1 MADIILTRPQAGQ
14 HTVLE
19 SVADSRLVLQF
30 PTDQATMERAGDNLV
45 FSFDDGSS
53 IQLTNFYT
61 QYSQESM
68 PDFEVDG
75 TLVAGA
81 DFFSAF
87 GPDLMPA
94 AGPAAGAAAR
104 AARYSDLGNSD
115 LLDGI
120 NHLNELDWGMNL
132 DRPYTEDVDAL
143 GVVSPDAGETN
154 AAPVISI
161 SGTVSVV
168 EAGVF
173 VGGNDAKEGV
183 PTASGQ
189 VNAYDPDG
197 DALHFAFVA
206 PDGSLVTSITT
217 EYGVITINPDG
228 SYTYVLNNEN
238 ANGLAEG
245 DVVNENF
252 TVQVSDGRG
261 GTAQATV
268 TVNVTGSNDVPTLAL
283 GKDHLTVAD
292 DGANAVEGA
301 ITDGGTARGD
311 DPDAGHDLRYSFG
324 TDDDGNPVTSITDEY
339 GTLTIDP
346 DTGEYTYTLDK
357 NSEAVQKLTGNG
369 DDVTQRVT
377 VVVTDEHGAHA
388 EVPLDI
394 TIKGANDT
402 PVITAVTEHV
412 KDMGVFGEDAASAN
426 TATRDYTGGE
436 GHIPGGEHRLGFEG
450 QLQGFDH
457 EGTDLTYGVVT
468 SGIVAGGGLTLTNP
482 DNAAETTTLKVL
494 SVSTDD
500 AGTTTIVTE
509 AGVFTLDADGHYSFE
524 LNTDAGGFVDSMGQ
538 GDKWNLT
545 FDVSASDGEL
555 TGNSSLTI
563 CIEGT
568 NEAPTF
574 TQMAHKDYLGQE
586 QASVDA
592 DGGWVVEAAEQGRW
606 RGDHSNRVSDHS
618 DVLTGSFAADDRD
631 TGESANLTFGAEFRD
646 GSTSGGNKDAL
657 EGLGSMELKGEPEDL
672 VLTESRPLA
681 EYADKGTDNH
691 AELPAG
697 TYKVFHFDVGDF
709 YLNVKTGEYYFDV
722 NDDSDLVNR
731 MNLGDTHSLNF
742 SVTVTDEHGAS
753 SFHDFTINI
762 SGRNDRPELTVEH
775 GLSATDGQVATGNL
789 SDLVDVKDDDFG
801 DTHEFYI
808 VANPTMNG
816 NYPGDY
822 EGRQEDWA
830 SNKLD
835 NYNPV
840 TTLGG
845 KYGTLTINP
854 DGSYEYRLYGPG
866 EGHDD
871 AYNAVK
877 ALPDGATLE
886 DEVFHIAV
894 KDADG
899 AFDIKELPIT
909 VTGVND
915 APVVNGFN
923 VDVKEDGIE
932 TDGLG
937 GMHGTNLM
945 PDTSYQGWVGN
956 ADHKLAA
963 TGNVF
968 TDNGWGGKPIVSDVD
983 QDDKLTV
990 DIAPNNSNGNDGGI
1004 NFSLTN
1010 TQDGVDAGSLTPEI
1024 ISSELVDGIRTIV
1037 TNYGTLTLNTETGEY
1052 SFVLS
1057 DSALDDGGI
1066 ADMLAQGQKLT
1077 LSFILTAT
1085 DKNGQSA
1092 HHIMGV
1098 NIQGANEAPELTIT
1112 DSEGREISGT
1122 VTVLEAGFDASGDAI
1137 GANSVSGELLG
1148 DDNDYG
1154 AKLEFG
1160 LASGTHGV
1168 SDSKSDMDARHDAFN
1183 GSVKGEGVTEIKGEY
1198 GTLTISKDG
1207 SYTYILNEN
1216 ANKLGVDAD
1225 GNPIHGSDSFTVY
1238 VRDEFGAWTAKPLD
1252 FDVVGSNDKPEV
1264 TLDVSAITLR
1274 EDGLH
1279 GNTNYVWEAGKTHS
1293 GRFTASDVDST
1304 DANGPFT
1311 FEVTPRNPAN
1321 YIMAVDGDTITWTH
1335 KGTTLDGSKLVDGFF
1350 SFTLNTKTGEYT
1362 VTLDDSQPG
1371 VQQWLENQ
1379 GGTLHFN
1386 VVAKDQHGLAS
1397 NTEDLT
1403 INLRGANDLPELNI
1417 VKPHGEVT
1425 EDGDKD
1431 GNADTAITATGQVQ
1445 ASETQDTGDT
1455 HTYYVFKQGA
1465 SNTKTGW
1472 KEGDYTEDQ
1481 LVYNE
1486 VNLDLWM
1493 ENNSEA
1499 VNVSGNE
1506 AQRQNNLFLGKPKAD
1521 TYDGDSDR
1529 DGFSTVEGKY
1539 GTLTINVKT
1548 GEYTYTLDS
1557 SKVEH
1562 LGVGDTLTETFSIL
1576 AQDKGGA
1583 FDIKDV
1589 SFTINGTADRIL
1601 VNSTDAQVVQIT
1613 EDGVN
1618 FNTNVNN
1625 NASQTAG
1632 GTFEVTPVDNPVDEN
1647 GVNHLV
1653 YGFTDPDGTFH
1664 AGSVEVMQ
1672 DGKLYGTLTIDA
1684 EGNYTFKLADNADVN
1699 ALNAGE
1705 LLKLT
1710 GYDLAVRDDRHA
1722 DDMVTSQ
1729 KLDLYIHGT
1738 NDRPYFTVDGVV
1750 SNEITADGLVE
1761 NGNTVI
1767 SGQLVADDPDA
1778 EHDPGDLSF
1787 SIEHDGKLVQVVE
1800 GKYGVLELNQDGSYK
1815 YTLTHPELLES
1826 LNAGQKLSEQGI
1838 LGQEDFNI
1846 RVTDPQNASTSGK
1859 LVIDVAGSAD
1869 NPVITV
1875 SGETAIQED
1884 SGADINHAAQDPAIH
1899 GQLGL
1904 DHIVDAEDSGHAT
1917 WSNEGQTVFA
1927 NGADG
1932 KPLGTLT
1939 VNADGSYTYTLSEN
1953 GSALVQ
1959 AMSDGESKYET
1970 FKVQAVIEGG
1980 KTVERE
1986 ITIEIKGTNDKPVL
2000 TVGENDESAF
2010 IGKVQQDVFEDDGQ
2024 TSDTDHPGV
2033 IFTGTLPKDAMSD
2046 VDDQTGLSYMLVG
2059 EDGNPVIALKTDYG
2073 TITLTYETAADGT
2086 ITTHYKYTLDN
2097 ESSSLDEALK
2107 ALQNGESLTDG
2118 AKVVVVDPYG
2128 AMSENS
2134 HNITVTIDPAVPG
2147 EGGGE
2152 HPGLSLVF
2160 DDDSV
2165 VHGSVSEDGRDIGA
2179 TTDHVETTTFEG
2191 QLEAKW
2197 NNGTDA
2203 PDRVF
2208 GIQGANGQQVQSSA
2222 ADGGAI
2228 HVDGQY
2234 GYLII
2239 DPVTGKYTYTLY
2251 NGEDG
2256 KPGLVQSLADGEM
2269 VSEDFTLMLNG
2280 AVVKKDDG
2288 SDAKITIDIYGTN
2301 DAPVIT
2307 GATDASI
2314 GETGHDGLT
2323 SDMTAT
2329 GTVTATDIDHALD
2342 ADGKPSGG
2350 TESVTYYFVDQ
2361 NGNHVTSMPTTYGT
2375 IEINP
2380 DGTYTFHLDTDKLP
2394 QDLVQN
2400 YPGGIVHLT
2409 AGTHLS
2415 ETFQVV
2421 AYDGKDHSEPQDVT
2435 VTING
2440 TNYGPEVV
2448 ATNVTLAVAEDGT
2461 LADSGALSG
2470 LFHDDEGTNNLIF
2483 TASTTEN
2490 GKGGTVVQ
2498 GTYGTLQLVNG
2509 KYVYTLNN
2517 ADPAVQGLDADHPGK
2532 DTFYITA
2539 TDQHGKTST
2548 VEITVNVT
2556 GENDAPVLSVD
2567 KVLTVREGDPTN
2579 SDSGQ
2584 ATAYDADSVDQSG
2597 GALHYGLTVPTD
2609 ADGNPLHNAVLNA
2622 DGSITNDFGTF
2633 TVNQDGT
2640 YTFTLNN
2647 DSDAV
2652 RALTSGSLTETS
2664 VTLTVTDSQGNHT
2677 SMDIKVDI
2685 TGTNT
2690 APDLTIELEP
2700 NADSPVVE
2708 NGADS
2713 ADSLSG
2719 SFTAKD
2725 VDGTVASVTA
2735 TDGGYGTVELVQG
2748 ANGQWTYKYT
2758 LDERAEVLGEGEKRT
2773 DRFTV
2778 TVTDA
2783 EGATTEKIVT
2793 VHIEGTN
2800 DAPVIDTATAANNA
2814 GSLNFH
2820 DVDANDSHTLYVVVE
2835 GVSYEVVEN
2844 SVTIAGKGTFSFT
2857 ENAHGKW
2864 TYRFEADPAVQAGMK
2879 EGDKKEL
2886 DFQLKVSDG
2895 HDSAT
2900 SKNLNVTID
2909 GANKAP
2915 QIGQA
2920 ALVLG
2925 LTGLVPDADFSISS
2939 DNNNA
2944 DPHDNSLPLNDV
2956 KLDGQDHG
2964 DPLTYHFE
2972 QIDGNGDVQGTFG
2985 TLHFDAN
2992 TGQYSYTLDTSAD
3005 NLKDL
3010 AAAHAQGHDLTEQF
3024 DYTVSDNLNDP
3035 VSGHVDVDL
3044 AAPSPSAGGSLG
3056 DAHADAAQVL
3066 FGGEGAETLHG
3077 GEGDDI
3083 LSGGQG
3089 DDILYGGAGSDYL
3102 YGGAGNDFLD
3112 GGDDAAV
3119 DHLYGGDGNDIMMYH
3134 PNDVIDGGS
3143 GMDVLLVAGNE
3154 NMDSLFQGG
3163 HLDSNV
3169 TDVEVII
3176 SGEDVSN
3183 LTNMDAL
3190 SNIGITVN
3198 DNSLTLG
3205 DGWTK
3210 ADDAPDGYHAYTNG
3224 DVTVTVGSDVHV
3236 DTMQAQT
3243 EHAMTQVQMENS

>member
-132 DRPYTEDVDAL
+132 DRPSAEDVDAL

-217 EYGVITINPDG
+217 AYGTITINPDG
-228 SYTYVLNNEN
+228 TYTYVLDNDK

-261 GTAQATV
+261 GTATTTV
-268 TVNVTGSNDVPTLAL
+268 TVNVVGSNDVPTLEL
-283 GKDHLTVAD
+283 GKDHLTVTD
-292 DGANAVEGA
+292 DGANAAEGA
-301 ITDGGTARGD
+301 ITDGGTALGD
-311 DPDAGHDLRYSFG
+311 DPDAGHDLHYSFG
-324 TDDDGNPVTSITDEY
+324 TDGDGNPITSITDEY

-357 NSEAVQKLTGNG
+357 NSEAVQKLSGDG

-394 TIKGANDT
+394 TIKGANDV

-426 TATRDYTGGE
+426 SATKDYTGGE

-457 EGTDLTYGVVT
+457 EGSDLTYGVVT
-468 SGIVAGGGLTLTNP
+468 SGIVAGGELTLTNP
-482 DNAAETTTLKVL
+482 DNADETTTLKVL

-509 AGVFTLDADGHYSFE
+509 AGTFTLDADGHYSFE
-524 LNTDAGGFVDSMGQ
+524 LNTDAGGFVDAMGQ

-568 NEAPTF
+568 NEAPTISWSKVHVREDGVAPGGNES
-574 TQMAHKDYLGQE
+574 TTPDGKDNGY
-586 QASVDA
+586 VFPDHHR
-592 DGGWVVEAAEQGRW
+592 VEVEGTLQG
-606 RGDHSNRVSDHS
+606 S
-618 DVLTGSFAADDRD
+618 DRD
-631 TGESANLTFGAEFRD
+631 NDARLTYGI
-646 GSTSGGNKDAL
+646 
-657 EGLGSMELKGEPEDL
+657 
-672 VLTESRPLA
+672 
-681 EYADKGTDNH
+681 
-691 AELPAG
+691 
-697 TYKVFHFDVGDF
+697 
-709 YLNVKTGEYYFDV
+709 DV
-722 NDDSDLVNR
+722 N
-731 MNLGDTHSLNF
+731 G
-742 SVTVTDEHGAS
+742 
-753 SFHDFTINI
+753 
-762 SGRNDRPELTVEH
+762 SGRE
-775 GLSATDGQVATGNL
+775 
-789 SDLVDVKDDDFG
+789 
-801 DTHEFYI
+801 
-808 VANPTMNG
+808 
-816 NYPGDY
+816 
-822 EGRQEDWA
+822 
-830 SNKLD
+830 
-835 NYNPV
+835 
-840 TTLGG
+840 
-845 KYGTLTINP
+845 
-854 DGSYEYRLYGPG
+854 
-866 EGHDD
+866 
-871 AYNAVK
+871 
-877 ALPDGATLE
+877 
-886 DEVFHIAV
+886 
-894 KDADG
+894 
-899 AFDIKELPIT
+899 
-909 VTGVND
+909 
-915 APVVNGFN
+915 
-923 VDVKEDGIE
+923 
-932 TDGLG
+932 
-937 GMHGTNLM
+937 
-945 PDTSYQGWVGN
+945 
-956 ADHKLAA
+956 
-963 TGNVF
+963 
-968 TDNGWGGKPIVSDVD
+968 
-983 QDDKLTV
+983 
-990 DIAPNNSNGNDGGI
+990 GGI
-1004 NFSLTN
+1004 NESGITVNMYTGSGDNRQPVVGADGKQVTESLLIN
-1010 TQDGVDAGSLTPEI
+1010 
-1024 ISSELVDGIRTIV
+1024 SSTMSTDPVTGHAIQTIE
-1037 TNYGTLTLNTETGEY
+1037 TNYGTLTLDTVTGDY
-1052 SFVLS
+1052 TFVLN
-1057 DSALDDGGI
+1057 AE
-1066 ADMLAQGQKLT
+1066 AANHLAQGEKFDFHFT
-1077 LSFILTAT
+1077 T
-1085 DKNGQSA
+1085 
-1092 HHIMGV
+1092 
-1098 NIQGANEAPELTIT
+1098 
-1112 DSEGREISGT
+1112 T
-1122 VTVLEAGFDASGDAI
+1122 VTDQYGAQGHHMLGVTVEGTNDQPTLGVDNTRLEVTEK
-1137 GANSVSGELLG
+1137 GANSG
-1148 DDNDYG
+1148 NDYTNTDGGQATG
-1154 AKLEFG
+1154 ADADHGAELHYSFG
-1160 LASGTHGV
+1160 
-1168 SDSKSDMDARHDAFN
+1168 N
-1183 GSVKGEGVTEIKGEY
+1183 
-1198 GTLTISKDG
+1198 
-1207 SYTYILNEN
+1207 
-1216 ANKLGVDAD
+1216 DAD
-1225 GNPIHGSDSFTVY
+1225 GNPITSVPDQYGTMHIDPNTGRYWYELNNNSKDTQALEEGQKVDPTGGNGYTIRVTDEHGAYSEQHVEVEITGTNDNPYLVNGSQVNVVEAGVIPGGNTATAGKEQSDIGQSNIKDWEGDDLTYSINEGASDNRNPGSWSGETGTDDQGWLTYKTDIGVFHLDPATGKYYFVLDNDAQTVQELNAGETISRYLEFTVSDGKGGVLNTWVTANIKGTNDQPELTVNQPDLGVAEDGTLTASGTVSVTDPDSGGARGESFT
-1238 VRDEFGAWTAKPLD
+1238 FGIT
-1252 FDVVGSNDKPEV
+1252 GND
-1264 TLDVSAITLR
+1264 
-1274 EDGLH
+1274 
-1279 GNTNYVWEAGKTHS
+1279 
-1293 GRFTASDVDST
+1293 
-1304 DANGPFT
+1304 
-1311 FEVTPRNPAN
+1311 
-1321 YIMAVDGDTITWTH
+1321 
-1335 KGTTLDGSKLVDGFF
+1335 
-1350 SFTLNTKTGEYT
+1350 
-1362 VTLDDSQPG
+1362 
-1371 VQQWLENQ
+1371 
-1379 GGTLHFN
+1379 
-1386 VVAKDQHGLAS
+1386 
-1397 NTEDLT
+1397 
-1403 INLRGANDLPELNI
+1403 
-1417 VKPHGEVT
+1417 
-1425 EDGDKD
+1425 
-1431 GNADTAITATGQVQ
+1431 
-1445 ASETQDTGDT
+1445 
-1455 HTYYVFKQGA
+1455 
-1465 SNTKTGW
+1465 
-1472 KEGDYTEDQ
+1472 
-1481 LVYNE
+1481 
-1486 VNLDLWM
+1486 M
-1493 ENNSEA
+1493 ENTAQGQTPAMSSSM
-1499 VNVSGNE
+1499 SG
-1506 AQRQNNLFLGKPKAD
+1506 D
-1521 TYDGDSDR
+1521 
-1529 DGFSTVEGKY
+1529 Y
-1539 GTLTINVKT
+1539 GTLSIDPAT
-1548 GEYTYTLDS
+1548 GKYTYTLDNDS
-1557 SKVEH
+1557 QAVQE
-1562 LGVGDTLTETFSIL
+1562 LRTGETRTETFHVVVKDS
-1576 AQDKGGA
+1576 QGA
-1583 FDIKDV
+1583 FDIKEV
-1589 SFTINGTADRIL
+1589 TVTIHGQDDAIRLD
-1601 VNSTDAQVVQIT
+1601 STDCHVIQTT
-1613 EDGVN
+1613 EAGVE
-1618 FNTNVNN
+1618 FNTNVDN

-1632 GTFEVTPVDNPVDEN
+1632 GKFEVTPVDNPVDEN

-1826 LNAGQKLSEQGI
+1826 LNAGQKLSEQDI

-1859 LVIDVAGSAD
+1859 LVIDVTGSAD

-1927 NGADG
+1927 EGADG

-1939 VNADGSYTYTLSEN
+1939 VNPDGSYTYTLSEN

-1959 AMSDGESKYET
+1959 AMNDGESKSET

-2024 TSDTDHPGV
+2024 TSDTDYPGV

-2046 VDDQTGLSYMLVG
+2046 VDDQTGLRYMLVG
-2059 EDGNPVIALKTDYG
+2059 EDGNPVTELKTDYG

-2097 ESSSLDEALK
+2097 ESSTLDEALK

-2118 AKVVVVDPYG
+2118 AKVVVVDPHG

-2134 HNITVTIDPAVPG
+2134 HNITVTIDPADPNH
-2147 EGGGE
+2147 GGGE
-2152 HPGLSLVF
+2152 HPGLSLEF
-2160 DDDSV
+2160 DDSSV
-2165 VHGSVSEDGRDIGA
+2165 LHGSVSEDGRDISA
-2179 TTDHVETTTFEG
+2179 TDHVETTTFEG

-2197 NNGTDA
+2197 DDGTDA

-2256 KPGLVQSLADGEM
+2256 KPGLVQSLADGEK

-2280 AVVKKDDG
+2280 QVVEADG
-2288 SDAKITIDIYGTN
+2288 SAAKITIDIYGTN

-2342 ADGKPSGG
+2342 ADGKPTGG

-2361 NGNHVTSMPTTYGT
+2361 DGNHVTSMPTEYGT

-2421 AYDGKDHSEPQDVT
+2421 AYDGKDYSEPQDVT
-2435 VTING
+2435 VTIDG

-2448 ATNVTLAVAEDGT
+2448 ATDVTLAVTEDGT
-2461 LADSGALSG
+2461 LTDSGALSG
-2470 LFHDDEGTNNLIF
+2470 LFHDDEGMGNLIF

-2509 KYVYTLNN
+2509 EYVYTLNN
-2517 ADPAVQGLDADHPGK
+2517 ADPAVQGLDDDHPGK

-2539 TDQHGKTST
+2539 TDEHGKTST

-2597 GALHYGLTVPTD
+2597 GALRYGLTVPTD
-2609 ADGNPLHNAVLNA
+2609 DDGNPLHNAVLNA

-2633 TVNQDGT
+2633 RVNQDGT
-2640 YTFTLNN
+2640 YSFDLNN
-2647 DSDAV
+2647 ESDAV

-2664 VTLTVTDSQGNHT
+2664 VILTVADSQGNET
-2677 SMDIKVDI
+2677 SLNVRVDI

-2708 NGADS
+2708 NGVDS

-2719 SFTAKD
+2719 SFIAKD
-2725 VDGTVASVTA
+2725 VDGTVASVTT
-2735 TDGGYGTVELVQG
+2735 TDGGYGKVELVQG
-2748 ANGQWTYKYT
+2748 ENGQWTYKYT
-2758 LDERAEVLGEGEKRT
+2758 LDERAEVLGEGERRT
-2773 DRFTV
+2773 DSFTV

-2783 EGATTEKIVT
+2783 EGATTEKTVT

-2800 DAPVIDTATAANNA
+2800 DAPVIDTATAADNA

-2820 DVDANDSHTLYVVVE
+2820 DVDANDSHTLYVVVD
-2835 GVSYEVVEN
+2835 GVAHEVVEN
-2844 SVTIAGKGTFSFT
+2844 SVTIDGKGTFSFT
-2857 ENAHGKW
+2857 ENADGNW
-2864 TYRFEADPAVQAGMK
+2864 AYTFTADPAVQAGMK
-2879 EGDKKEL
+2879 EGDKENL
-2886 DFQLKVSDG
+2886 SFQIKVSDG

-2900 SKNLNVTID
+2900 SKNLTVTID
-2909 GANKAP
+2909 GTNKAP

-2925 LTGLVPDADFSISS
+2925 LTGLVPDADFSITS
-2939 DNNNA
+2939 DDTNA
-2944 DPHDNSLPLNDV
+2944 DQHDNSLPTHDV
-2956 KLDGQDHG
+2956 PVHGQEQG
-2964 DPLTYHFE
+2964 DALHYDFADMNA
-2972 QIDGNGDVQGTFG
+2972 QGDVQGTFG

-3010 AAAHAQGHDLTEQF
+3010 AAAHAEGHDLTEHF

-3035 VSGHVDVDL
+3035 VSGHVDVNL
-3044 AAPSPSAGGSLG
+3044 ATPSPSAGGSLG

-3112 GGDDAAV
+3112 GGDDTAV

-3143 GMDVLLVAGNE
+3143 GMDVLLVGSD

-3163 HLDSNV
+3163 QLDSNV

-3198 DNSLTLG
+3198 DSSLSLG

-3243 EHAMTQVQMENS
+3243 EQAMTQVQMENS

>member
-261 GTAQATV
+261 GTATTTV
-268 TVNVTGSNDVPTLAL
+268 TVNVVGSNDVPTLEL
-283 GKDHLTVAD
+283 GKDHLTVTD
-292 DGANAVEGA
+292 DGANAAEGA
-301 ITDGGTARGD
+301 ITDGGTALGD
-311 DPDAGHDLRYSFG
+311 DPDAGHDLHYSFG
-324 TDDDGNPVTSITDEY
+324 TDGDGNPITSITDEY

-357 NSEAVQKLTGNG
+357 NSEAVQKLSGDG

-394 TIKGANDT
+394 TIKGANDV

-426 TATRDYTGGE
+426 SATKDYTGGE

-457 EGTDLTYGVVT
+457 EGSDLTYGVVT
-468 SGIVAGGGLTLTNP
+468 SGIVAGGELTLTNP
-482 DNAAETTTLKVL
+482 DNADETTTLKVL

-509 AGVFTLDADGHYSFE
+509 AGTFTLDADGHYSFE
-524 LNTDAGGFVDSMGQ
+524 LNTDAGGFVDAMGQ

-568 NEAPTF
+568 NEAPTISWSKVHVREDGVAPGGNES
-574 TQMAHKDYLGQE
+574 TTPDGKDNGY
-586 QASVDA
+586 VFPDHHR
-592 DGGWVVEAAEQGRW
+592 VEVEGTLQG
-606 RGDHSNRVSDHS
+606 S
-618 DVLTGSFAADDRD
+618 DRD
-631 TGESANLTFGAEFRD
+631 NDARLTYGI
-646 GSTSGGNKDAL
+646 
-657 EGLGSMELKGEPEDL
+657 
-672 VLTESRPLA
+672 
-681 EYADKGTDNH
+681 
-691 AELPAG
+691 
-697 TYKVFHFDVGDF
+697 
-709 YLNVKTGEYYFDV
+709 DV
-722 NDDSDLVNR
+722 N
-731 MNLGDTHSLNF
+731 G
-742 SVTVTDEHGAS
+742 
-753 SFHDFTINI
+753 
-762 SGRNDRPELTVEH
+762 SGRE
-775 GLSATDGQVATGNL
+775 
-789 SDLVDVKDDDFG
+789 
-801 DTHEFYI
+801 
-808 VANPTMNG
+808 
-816 NYPGDY
+816 
-822 EGRQEDWA
+822 
-830 SNKLD
+830 
-835 NYNPV
+835 
-840 TTLGG
+840 
-845 KYGTLTINP
+845 
-854 DGSYEYRLYGPG
+854 
-866 EGHDD
+866 
-871 AYNAVK
+871 
-877 ALPDGATLE
+877 
-886 DEVFHIAV
+886 
-894 KDADG
+894 
-899 AFDIKELPIT
+899 
-909 VTGVND
+909 
-915 APVVNGFN
+915 
-923 VDVKEDGIE
+923 
-932 TDGLG
+932 
-937 GMHGTNLM
+937 
-945 PDTSYQGWVGN
+945 
-956 ADHKLAA
+956 
-963 TGNVF
+963 
-968 TDNGWGGKPIVSDVD
+968 
-983 QDDKLTV
+983 
-990 DIAPNNSNGNDGGI
+990 GGI
-1004 NFSLTN
+1004 NESGITVNMYTGSGDNRQPVVGADGKQVTESLLIN
-1010 TQDGVDAGSLTPEI
+1010 
-1024 ISSELVDGIRTIV
+1024 SSTMSTDPVTGHAIQTIE
-1037 TNYGTLTLNTETGEY
+1037 TNYGTLTLDTVTGDY
-1052 SFVLS
+1052 TFVLN
-1057 DSALDDGGI
+1057 AE
-1066 ADMLAQGQKLT
+1066 AANHLAQGEKFDFHFT
-1077 LSFILTAT
+1077 T
-1085 DKNGQSA
+1085 
-1092 HHIMGV
+1092 
-1098 NIQGANEAPELTIT
+1098 
-1112 DSEGREISGT
+1112 T
-1122 VTVLEAGFDASGDAI
+1122 VTDQYGAQGHHMLGVTVEGTNDQPTLGVDNTRLEVTEK
-1137 GANSVSGELLG
+1137 GANSG
-1148 DDNDYG
+1148 NDYTNTDGGQATG
-1154 AKLEFG
+1154 ADADHGAELHYSFG
-1160 LASGTHGV
+1160 
-1168 SDSKSDMDARHDAFN
+1168 N
-1183 GSVKGEGVTEIKGEY
+1183 
-1198 GTLTISKDG
+1198 
-1207 SYTYILNEN
+1207 
-1216 ANKLGVDAD
+1216 DAD
-1225 GNPIHGSDSFTVY
+1225 GNPITSVPDQYGTMHIDPNTGRYWYELNNNSKDTQALEEGQKVDPTGGNGYTIRVTDEHGAYSEQHVEVEITGTNDNPYLVNGSQVNVVEAGVIPGGNTATPGKEQSDIGQSNIKDWEGDDLTYSINEGASDNRNPGSWSGETGTDDQGWLTYKTDIGVFHLDPATGKYYFVLDNDAQTVQELNAGETISRYLEFTVSDGKGGVLNTWVTANIKGTNDQPELTVNQPDLGVAEDGTLTASGTVSVTDPDSGGARGESFT
-1238 VRDEFGAWTAKPLD
+1238 FGIT
-1252 FDVVGSNDKPEV
+1252 GND
-1264 TLDVSAITLR
+1264 
-1274 EDGLH
+1274 
-1279 GNTNYVWEAGKTHS
+1279 
-1293 GRFTASDVDST
+1293 
-1304 DANGPFT
+1304 
-1311 FEVTPRNPAN
+1311 
-1321 YIMAVDGDTITWTH
+1321 
-1335 KGTTLDGSKLVDGFF
+1335 
-1350 SFTLNTKTGEYT
+1350 
-1362 VTLDDSQPG
+1362 
-1371 VQQWLENQ
+1371 
-1379 GGTLHFN
+1379 
-1386 VVAKDQHGLAS
+1386 
-1397 NTEDLT
+1397 
-1403 INLRGANDLPELNI
+1403 
-1417 VKPHGEVT
+1417 
-1425 EDGDKD
+1425 
-1431 GNADTAITATGQVQ
+1431 
-1445 ASETQDTGDT
+1445 
-1455 HTYYVFKQGA
+1455 
-1465 SNTKTGW
+1465 
-1472 KEGDYTEDQ
+1472 
-1481 LVYNE
+1481 
-1486 VNLDLWM
+1486 M
-1493 ENNSEA
+1493 ENTAQGQTPAMSSSM
-1499 VNVSGNE
+1499 SG
-1506 AQRQNNLFLGKPKAD
+1506 D
-1521 TYDGDSDR
+1521 
-1529 DGFSTVEGKY
+1529 Y
-1539 GTLTINVKT
+1539 GTLSIDPAT
-1548 GEYTYTLDS
+1548 GKYTYTLDNDS
-1557 SKVEH
+1557 QAVQE
-1562 LGVGDTLTETFSIL
+1562 LRTGETRTETFHVVVKDS
-1576 AQDKGGA
+1576 QGA
-1583 FDIKDV
+1583 FDIKEV
-1589 SFTINGTADRIL
+1589 TVTIHGQDDAIRLD
-1601 VNSTDAQVVQIT
+1601 STDCHVIQTT
-1613 EDGVN
+1613 EAGVE
-1618 FNTNVNN
+1618 FNTNVDN

-1632 GTFEVTPVDNPVDEN
+1632 GKFEVTPVDNPVDEN

-1653 YGFTDPDGTFH
+1653 YGFTDADGTFH

-1684 EGNYTFKLADNADVN
+1684 EGNYTFTLADNADVN

-1778 EHDPGDLSF
+1778 EHNPGDLSF

-1826 LNAGQKLSEQGI
+1826 LNAGQKLSEQDI

-1859 LVIDVAGSAD
+1859 LVIDVTGSAD

-1927 NGADG
+1927 DGADG

-1939 VNADGSYTYTLSEN
+1939 VNPDGSYTYTLSEN

-1959 AMSDGESKYET
+1959 AMNDGESKSET

-2024 TSDTDHPGV
+2024 TSDTDYPGV

-2046 VDDQTGLSYMLVG
+2046 VDDQTGLRYMLVG
-2059 EDGNPVIALKTDYG
+2059 EDGNPVTELKTDYG

-2097 ESSSLDEALK
+2097 ESSTLDEALK

-2118 AKVVVVDPYG
+2118 AKVVVVDPHG

-2134 HNITVTIDPAVPG
+2134 HNITVTIDPADPNH
-2147 EGGGE
+2147 GGGE

-2160 DDDSV
+2160 DDSSV
-2165 VHGSVSEDGRDIGA
+2165 LHGSVSEDGRDISA
-2179 TTDHVETTTFEG
+2179 TGHVETTTFEG

-2197 NNGTDA
+2197 DDGTDA

-2256 KPGLVQSLADGEM
+2256 KPGLVQSLADGEK

-2280 AVVKKDDG
+2280 QVVEAGG
-2288 SDAKITIDIYGTN
+2288 SAAKITIDIYGTN

-2342 ADGKPSGG
+2342 ADGKPTGG
-2350 TESVTYYFVDQ
+2350 TESVTYYFVGQD
-2361 NGNHVTSMPTTYGT
+2361 GNHVTSMPTEYGT

-2421 AYDGKDHSEPQDVT
+2421 AYDGKDYSEPQDVT

-2440 TNYGPEVV
+2440 TNYGPEVT
-2448 ATNVTLAVAEDGT
+2448 ATDVTLAVAEDET
-2461 LADSGALSG
+2461 LTDSGALSG

-2509 KYVYTLNN
+2509 EYVYTLNN

-2539 TDQHGKTST
+2539 TDEHGKTST

-2579 SDSGQ
+2579 SDSGH

-2597 GALHYGLTVPTD
+2597 GALRYGLTVPTD
-2609 ADGNPLHNAVLNA
+2609 DDGNPLHNAVLNA

-2633 TVNQDGT
+2633 RVNQDGT
-2640 YTFTLNN
+2640 YSFDLNN
-2647 DSDAV
+2647 ESDAV

-2664 VTLTVTDSQGNHT
+2664 VTLTVTDSQGNET
-2677 SMDIKVDI
+2677 SLNVRVDI

-2719 SFTAKD
+2719 SFIAKD

-2735 TDGGYGTVELVQG
+2735 TDGGYGKVELVQG
-2748 ANGQWTYKYT
+2748 ENGQWTYKYT
-2758 LDERAEVLGEGEKRT
+2758 LDERAEVLGEGERRT
-2773 DRFTV
+2773 DSFTV

-2783 EGATTEKIVT
+2783 EGATTEKTVT
-2793 VHIEGTN
+2793 VHIEGAN
-2800 DAPVIDTATAANNA
+2800 DAPVIDTATAADNA

-2820 DVDANDSHTLYVVVE
+2820 DVDANDSHTLYVVVD
-2835 GVSYEVVEN
+2835 GVAHEVVEN
-2844 SVTIAGKGTFSFT
+2844 SVTIDGKGTFNFT
-2857 ENAHGKW
+2857 ENTDGNWAY
-2864 TYRFEADPAVQAGMK
+2864 TFTADPAVQAGMK
-2879 EGDKKEL
+2879 EGDKEGL

-2925 LTGLVPDADFSISS
+2925 LTGLVPDADFSITS
-2939 DNNNA
+2939 DDTNA
-2944 DPHDNSLPLNDV
+2944 DPHDNSLPTHDV
-2956 KLDGQDHG
+2956 PVHGQEQG
-2964 DPLTYHFE
+2964 DALHYDFADMNA
-2972 QIDGNGDVQGTFG
+2972 QGDVQGTFG

-3035 VSGHVDVDL
+3035 VSGHVDVNL
-3044 AAPSPSAGGSLG
+3044 ATPSPSAGGSLG

-3112 GGDDAAV
+3112 GGDDTAV

-3143 GMDVLLVAGNE
+3143 GMDVLLVGSD

-3163 HLDSNV
+3163 QLDSNV

-3198 DNSLTLG
+3198 DSSLSLG

-3243 EHAMTQVQMENS
+3243 EQAMTQVQMENS

>member
-189 VNAYDPDG
+189 VNAHDPDG

-261 GTAQATV
+261 GTATTTV
-268 TVNVTGSNDVPTLAL
+268 TVNVVGSNDVPTLEL
-283 GKDHLTVAD
+283 GKDHLTVTD
-292 DGANAVEGA
+292 DGANAAEGA
-301 ITDGGTARGD
+301 ITDGGTALGD
-311 DPDAGHDLRYSFG
+311 DPDAGHDLHYSFG
-324 TDDDGNPVTSITDEY
+324 TDGEGNPITSITDEY

-357 NSEAVQKLTGNG
+357 NSEAVQKLSGDG

-394 TIKGANDT
+394 TIKGANDV

-426 TATRDYTGGE
+426 SATKDYTGGE

-457 EGTDLTYGVVT
+457 EGSDLTYGVVT
-468 SGIVAGGGLTLTNP
+468 SGIVAGGELTLTNP
-482 DNAAETTTLKVL
+482 DNADETTTLKVL

-509 AGVFTLDADGHYSFE
+509 AGTFTLDADGHYSFE
-524 LNTDAGGFVDSMGQ
+524 LNTDAGGFVDAMGQ

-568 NEAPTF
+568 NEAPTISWSKVHVREDGVAPGGNES
-574 TQMAHKDYLGQE
+574 TTPDGKDNGY
-586 QASVDA
+586 VFPDHHR
-592 DGGWVVEAAEQGRW
+592 VEVEGTLQG
-606 RGDHSNRVSDHS
+606 S
-618 DVLTGSFAADDRD
+618 DRD
-631 TGESANLTFGAEFRD
+631 NDARLTYGI
-646 GSTSGGNKDAL
+646 
-657 EGLGSMELKGEPEDL
+657 
-672 VLTESRPLA
+672 
-681 EYADKGTDNH
+681 
-691 AELPAG
+691 
-697 TYKVFHFDVGDF
+697 
-709 YLNVKTGEYYFDV
+709 DV
-722 NDDSDLVNR
+722 N
-731 MNLGDTHSLNF
+731 G
-742 SVTVTDEHGAS
+742 
-753 SFHDFTINI
+753 
-762 SGRNDRPELTVEH
+762 SGRE
-775 GLSATDGQVATGNL
+775 
-789 SDLVDVKDDDFG
+789 
-801 DTHEFYI
+801 
-808 VANPTMNG
+808 
-816 NYPGDY
+816 
-822 EGRQEDWA
+822 
-830 SNKLD
+830 
-835 NYNPV
+835 
-840 TTLGG
+840 
-845 KYGTLTINP
+845 
-854 DGSYEYRLYGPG
+854 
-866 EGHDD
+866 
-871 AYNAVK
+871 
-877 ALPDGATLE
+877 
-886 DEVFHIAV
+886 
-894 KDADG
+894 
-899 AFDIKELPIT
+899 
-909 VTGVND
+909 
-915 APVVNGFN
+915 
-923 VDVKEDGIE
+923 
-932 TDGLG
+932 
-937 GMHGTNLM
+937 
-945 PDTSYQGWVGN
+945 
-956 ADHKLAA
+956 
-963 TGNVF
+963 
-968 TDNGWGGKPIVSDVD
+968 
-983 QDDKLTV
+983 
-990 DIAPNNSNGNDGGI
+990 GGI
-1004 NFSLTN
+1004 NESGITVNMYTGSGDNRQPVVGADGKQVTESLLIN
-1010 TQDGVDAGSLTPEI
+1010 
-1024 ISSELVDGIRTIV
+1024 SSTMSTDPATGHAIQTIE
-1037 TNYGTLTLNTETGEY
+1037 TNYGTLTLDTVTGDY
-1052 SFVLS
+1052 TFVLN
-1057 DSALDDGGI
+1057 AE
-1066 ADMLAQGQKLT
+1066 AANHLAQGEKFDFHFT
-1077 LSFILTAT
+1077 T
-1085 DKNGQSA
+1085 
-1092 HHIMGV
+1092 
-1098 NIQGANEAPELTIT
+1098 
-1112 DSEGREISGT
+1112 T
-1122 VTVLEAGFDASGDAI
+1122 VTDQYGAQGHHMLGVTVEGTNDQPTLGVDNTRLEVTEK
-1137 GANSVSGELLG
+1137 GANSG
-1148 DDNDYG
+1148 NDYTNTDGGQATG
-1154 AKLEFG
+1154 ADADHGAELHYSFG
-1160 LASGTHGV
+1160 
-1168 SDSKSDMDARHDAFN
+1168 N
-1183 GSVKGEGVTEIKGEY
+1183 
-1198 GTLTISKDG
+1198 
-1207 SYTYILNEN
+1207 
-1216 ANKLGVDAD
+1216 DAD
-1225 GNPIHGSDSFTVY
+1225 GNPITSVPDQYGTMHIDPNTGRYWYELNNNSKDTQALEEGQKVDPTGGNGYTIRVTDEHGAYSEQHVEVEITGTNDNPYLVNGSQVNVVEAGVIPGGNTATTGKEQSDIGQSNIKDWEGDDLTYSVNEGASDNRNPGSWSGETGTDDQGWLTYKTDIGVFHLDPATGKYYFVLDNDAQTVQELNAGETISRYLEFTVSDGKGGVLNTWVTANIKGTNDQPELTVNQPDLGVAEDGTLTASGTVSVTDPDSGGTKGESFT
-1238 VRDEFGAWTAKPLD
+1238 FGIT
-1252 FDVVGSNDKPEV
+1252 GND
-1264 TLDVSAITLR
+1264 
-1274 EDGLH
+1274 
-1279 GNTNYVWEAGKTHS
+1279 
-1293 GRFTASDVDST
+1293 
-1304 DANGPFT
+1304 
-1311 FEVTPRNPAN
+1311 
-1321 YIMAVDGDTITWTH
+1321 
-1335 KGTTLDGSKLVDGFF
+1335 
-1350 SFTLNTKTGEYT
+1350 
-1362 VTLDDSQPG
+1362 
-1371 VQQWLENQ
+1371 
-1379 GGTLHFN
+1379 
-1386 VVAKDQHGLAS
+1386 
-1397 NTEDLT
+1397 
-1403 INLRGANDLPELNI
+1403 
-1417 VKPHGEVT
+1417 
-1425 EDGDKD
+1425 
-1431 GNADTAITATGQVQ
+1431 
-1445 ASETQDTGDT
+1445 
-1455 HTYYVFKQGA
+1455 
-1465 SNTKTGW
+1465 
-1472 KEGDYTEDQ
+1472 
-1481 LVYNE
+1481 
-1486 VNLDLWM
+1486 M
-1493 ENNSEA
+1493 ENTVQGQTPAMSSSM
-1499 VNVSGNE
+1499 SG
-1506 AQRQNNLFLGKPKAD
+1506 D
-1521 TYDGDSDR
+1521 
-1529 DGFSTVEGKY
+1529 Y
-1539 GTLTINVKT
+1539 GTLSIDPAT
-1548 GEYTYTLDS
+1548 GKYTYTLDNDS
-1557 SKVEH
+1557 QAVQE
-1562 LGVGDTLTETFSIL
+1562 LRTGETRTETFHVVVKDS
-1576 AQDKGGA
+1576 QGA
-1583 FDIKDV
+1583 FDIKEV
-1589 SFTINGTADRIL
+1589 TVTIHGQDDAIRLD
-1601 VNSTDAQVVQIT
+1601 STDCHVIQTT
-1613 EDGVN
+1613 EAGVE
-1618 FNTNVNN
+1618 FNTNVDN

-1632 GTFEVTPVDNPVDEN
+1632 GKFEVTPVDNPVDEN

-1653 YGFTDPDGTFH
+1653 YGFTDADGTFH

-1684 EGNYTFKLADNADVN
+1684 EGNYTFTLADNADVN

-1826 LNAGQKLSEQGI
+1826 LNAGQKLSEQDI

-1859 LVIDVAGSAD
+1859 LVIDVTGSAD

-1884 SGADINHAAQDPAIH
+1884 SGADINHAVQDPAIH

-1927 NGADG
+1927 DGADG

-1939 VNADGSYTYTLSEN
+1939 VNPDGSYTYTLSEN

-1959 AMSDGESKYET
+1959 AMNDGESKYET

-2000 TVGENDESAF
+2000 TVGGNDESAF

-2024 TSDTDHPGV
+2024 TSDTDYPGV

-2046 VDDQTGLSYMLVG
+2046 VDDQTGLRYMLVG
-2059 EDGNPVIALKTDYG
+2059 EDGNPVTELKTDYG

-2097 ESSSLDEALK
+2097 ESSTLDEALK

-2118 AKVVVVDPYG
+2118 AKVVVVDPHG

-2134 HNITVTIDPAVPG
+2134 HNITVTIDPADPNQGDGGYPG
-2147 EGGGE
+2147 
-2152 HPGLSLVF
+2152 HSLIF
-2160 DDDSV
+2160 DDSSV
-2165 VHGSVSEDGRDIGA
+2165 LHGSVSEDGRDISA

-2197 NNGTDA
+2197 DDGTDA

-2256 KPGLVQSLADGEM
+2256 KPGLVQSLADGEK

-2280 AVVKKDDG
+2280 AVVKNGDG

-2342 ADGKPSGG
+2342 ADGKPTGG

-2361 NGNHVTSMPTTYGT
+2361 DGNHVTSMPTEYGT

-2421 AYDGKDHSEPQDVT
+2421 AYDGKDYSEPQDVT

-2440 TNYGPEVV
+2440 TNYGPEVT
-2448 ATNVTLAVAEDGT
+2448 ATDVTLAVAEDGT

-2509 KYVYTLNN
+2509 EYVYTLNN
-2517 ADPAVQGLDADHPGK
+2517 ADPAVQGLDTDHPGK

-2539 TDQHGKTST
+2539 TDEHGKTST

-2584 ATAYDADSVDQSG
+2584 ATAYDADSIDQSG
-2597 GALHYGLTVPTD
+2597 GALRYGLTVPTD
-2609 ADGNPLHNAVLNA
+2609 DDGNPLHNAVLNA

-2633 TVNQDGT
+2633 RVNQDGT
-2640 YTFTLNN
+2640 YSFDLNN
-2647 DSDAV
+2647 ESDAV

-2664 VTLTVTDSQGNHT
+2664 VTLTVTDSQGNET
-2677 SMDIKVDI
+2677 SLNVRVDI

-2719 SFTAKD
+2719 SFIAKD

-2735 TDGGYGTVELVQG
+2735 TDGGYGKVELVQG
-2748 ANGQWTYKYT
+2748 ENGQWTYKYT
-2758 LDERAEVLGEGEKRT
+2758 LDERAEVLGEGERRT
-2773 DRFTV
+2773 DSFTV

-2783 EGATTEKIVT
+2783 EGATTEKTVT
-2793 VHIEGTN
+2793 VHIEGAN
-2800 DAPVIDTATAANNA
+2800 DAPVIDTATAADNA

-2820 DVDANDSHTLYVVVE
+2820 DVDANDSHTLYVVVD
-2835 GVSYEVVEN
+2835 GVAHEVVEN
-2844 SVTIAGKGTFSFT
+2844 SVTIDGKGTFNFT
-2857 ENAHGKW
+2857 ENTDGNWAY
-2864 TYRFEADPAVQAGMK
+2864 TFTADPAVQAGMK
-2879 EGDKKEL
+2879 EGGKEEL

-2925 LTGLVPDADFSISS
+2925 LTGLVPDADFSITS
-2939 DNNNA
+2939 DDTNA
-2944 DPHDNSLPLNDV
+2944 DPHDNSLPTHDV
-2956 KLDGQDHG
+2956 PVHGQEQG
-2964 DPLTYHFE
+2964 DALHYDFADMNA
-2972 QIDGNGDVQGTFG
+2972 QGDVQGTFG

-3010 AAAHAQGHDLTEQF
+3010 AAAHAQGHDLTEHF

-3035 VSGHVDVDL
+3035 VSGHVDVNL
-3044 AAPSPSAGGSLG
+3044 ATPSPSAGGSLG

>member
-81 DFFSAF
+81 DFFSVF

-261 GTAQATV
+261 GTATTTV
-268 TVNVTGSNDVPTLAL
+268 TVNVVGSNDVPTLEL
-283 GKDHLTVAD
+283 GKDHLTVTD
-292 DGANAVEGA
+292 DGANAAEGA
-301 ITDGGTARGD
+301 IADGGTALGD
-311 DPDAGHDLRYSFG
+311 DPDAGHDLHYSFG
-324 TDDDGNPVTSITDEY
+324 TDGDGNPITSITDEY

-357 NSEAVQKLTGNG
+357 NSEAVQKLSGDG

-394 TIKGANDT
+394 TIKGANDV

-426 TATRDYTGGE
+426 SATKDYTGGE

-457 EGTDLTYGVVT
+457 EGSDLTYGVVT
-468 SGIVAGGGLTLTNP
+468 SGIVAGGELTLTNP
-482 DNAAETTTLKVL
+482 DNADETTTLKVL

-509 AGVFTLDADGHYSFE
+509 AGTFTLDADGHYSFE
-524 LNTDAGGFVDSMGQ
+524 LNTDAGGFVDAMGQ

-568 NEAPTF
+568 NEAPTISWSKVHVREDGVAPGGNES
-574 TQMAHKDYLGQE
+574 TTPDGKDNGY
-586 QASVDA
+586 VFPDHHR
-592 DGGWVVEAAEQGRW
+592 VEVEGTLQG
-606 RGDHSNRVSDHS
+606 S
-618 DVLTGSFAADDRD
+618 DRD
-631 TGESANLTFGAEFRD
+631 NDARLTYGI
-646 GSTSGGNKDAL
+646 
-657 EGLGSMELKGEPEDL
+657 
-672 VLTESRPLA
+672 
-681 EYADKGTDNH
+681 
-691 AELPAG
+691 
-697 TYKVFHFDVGDF
+697 
-709 YLNVKTGEYYFDV
+709 DV
-722 NDDSDLVNR
+722 N
-731 MNLGDTHSLNF
+731 G
-742 SVTVTDEHGAS
+742 
-753 SFHDFTINI
+753 
-762 SGRNDRPELTVEH
+762 SGRE
-775 GLSATDGQVATGNL
+775 
-789 SDLVDVKDDDFG
+789 
-801 DTHEFYI
+801 
-808 VANPTMNG
+808 
-816 NYPGDY
+816 
-822 EGRQEDWA
+822 
-830 SNKLD
+830 
-835 NYNPV
+835 
-840 TTLGG
+840 
-845 KYGTLTINP
+845 
-854 DGSYEYRLYGPG
+854 
-866 EGHDD
+866 
-871 AYNAVK
+871 
-877 ALPDGATLE
+877 
-886 DEVFHIAV
+886 
-894 KDADG
+894 
-899 AFDIKELPIT
+899 
-909 VTGVND
+909 
-915 APVVNGFN
+915 
-923 VDVKEDGIE
+923 
-932 TDGLG
+932 
-937 GMHGTNLM
+937 
-945 PDTSYQGWVGN
+945 
-956 ADHKLAA
+956 
-963 TGNVF
+963 
-968 TDNGWGGKPIVSDVD
+968 
-983 QDDKLTV
+983 
-990 DIAPNNSNGNDGGI
+990 GGI
-1004 NFSLTN
+1004 NESGITVNMYTGSGDNRQPVVGADGKQVTESLLIN
-1010 TQDGVDAGSLTPEI
+1010 
-1024 ISSELVDGIRTIV
+1024 SSTMSTDPVTGHAIQTIE
-1037 TNYGTLTLNTETGEY
+1037 TNYGTLTLDTVTGDY
-1052 SFVLS
+1052 TFVLN
-1057 DSALDDGGI
+1057 AE
-1066 ADMLAQGQKLT
+1066 AANHLAQGEKFDFHFT
-1077 LSFILTAT
+1077 T
-1085 DKNGQSA
+1085 
-1092 HHIMGV
+1092 
-1098 NIQGANEAPELTIT
+1098 
-1112 DSEGREISGT
+1112 T
-1122 VTVLEAGFDASGDAI
+1122 VTDQYGAQGHHMLGVTVEGTNDQPTLGVDNTRLEVTEK
-1137 GANSVSGELLG
+1137 GANSG
-1148 DDNDYG
+1148 NDYTNTDGGQATG
-1154 AKLEFG
+1154 ADADHGAELHYSFG
-1160 LASGTHGV
+1160 
-1168 SDSKSDMDARHDAFN
+1168 N
-1183 GSVKGEGVTEIKGEY
+1183 
-1198 GTLTISKDG
+1198 
-1207 SYTYILNEN
+1207 
-1216 ANKLGVDAD
+1216 DAD
-1225 GNPIHGSDSFTVY
+1225 GNPITSVPDQYGTMHIDPNTGRYWYELNNNSKDTQALEEGQKVDPTGGNGYTIRVTDEHGAYSEQHVEVEITGTNDNPYLVNGSQVNVVEAGVIPGGNTATPGKEQSDIGQSNIKDWEGDDLTYSINEGASDNRNPGSWSGETGTDDQGWLTYKTDIGVFHLDPATGKYYFVLDNDAQTVQELNAGETISRYLEFTVSDGKGGVLNTWVTANIKGTNDQPELTVNQPDLGVAEDGTLTASGTVSVTDPDSGGARGESFT
-1238 VRDEFGAWTAKPLD
+1238 FG
-1252 FDVVGSNDKPEV
+1252 
-1264 TLDVSAITLR
+1264 IT
-1274 EDGLH
+1274 
-1279 GNTNYVWEAGKTHS
+1279 GNN
-1293 GRFTASDVDST
+1293 
-1304 DANGPFT
+1304 
-1311 FEVTPRNPAN
+1311 
-1321 YIMAVDGDTITWTH
+1321 
-1335 KGTTLDGSKLVDGFF
+1335 
-1350 SFTLNTKTGEYT
+1350 
-1362 VTLDDSQPG
+1362 
-1371 VQQWLENQ
+1371 
-1379 GGTLHFN
+1379 
-1386 VVAKDQHGLAS
+1386 
-1397 NTEDLT
+1397 
-1403 INLRGANDLPELNI
+1403 
-1417 VKPHGEVT
+1417 
-1425 EDGDKD
+1425 
-1431 GNADTAITATGQVQ
+1431 
-1445 ASETQDTGDT
+1445 
-1455 HTYYVFKQGA
+1455 
-1465 SNTKTGW
+1465 
-1472 KEGDYTEDQ
+1472 
-1481 LVYNE
+1481 
-1486 VNLDLWM
+1486 M
-1493 ENNSEA
+1493 ENTAQGQTPAMSSSM
-1499 VNVSGNE
+1499 SG
-1506 AQRQNNLFLGKPKAD
+1506 D
-1521 TYDGDSDR
+1521 
-1529 DGFSTVEGKY
+1529 Y
-1539 GTLTINVKT
+1539 GTLSIDPAT
-1548 GEYTYTLDS
+1548 GKYTYTLDNDS
-1557 SKVEH
+1557 QAVQE
-1562 LGVGDTLTETFSIL
+1562 LRTGETRTETFHVVVKDS
-1576 AQDKGGA
+1576 QGA
-1583 FDIKDV
+1583 FDIKEV
-1589 SFTINGTADRIL
+1589 TVTIHGQDDAIRLD
-1601 VNSTDAQVVQIT
+1601 STDCHVIQTT
-1613 EDGVN
+1613 EAGVE
-1618 FNTNVNN
+1618 FNTNVDN

-1632 GTFEVTPVDNPVDEN
+1632 GKFEVTPVDNPVDEN

-1653 YGFTDPDGTFH
+1653 YGFTDADGTFH

-1684 EGNYTFKLADNADVN
+1684 EGNYTFTLADNAAVN
-1699 ALNAGE
+1699 VLNAGE

-1738 NDRPYFTVDGVV
+1738 NDRPYFTVDGAV

-1800 GKYGVLELNQDGSYK
+1800 GKYGVLELNQDGWYK

-1826 LNAGQKLSEQGI
+1826 LNPGQKLSE
-1838 LGQEDFNI
+1838 LDALKQESFDI

-1859 LVIDVAGSAD
+1859 LVIDVTGSAD

-1927 NGADG
+1927 DGADG

-1939 VNADGSYTYTLSEN
+1939 VNPDGSYTYTLSEN

-1959 AMSDGESKYET
+1959 AMNDGESKSET

-2024 TSDTDHPGV
+2024 TSDTDYPGV

-2046 VDDQTGLSYMLVG
+2046 VDDQTGLRYMLVG
-2059 EDGNPVIALKTDYG
+2059 EDGNPVTELKTDYG

-2097 ESSSLDEALK
+2097 ESSTLDEALK

-2118 AKVVVVDPYG
+2118 AKVVVVDPHG

-2134 HNITVTIDPAVPG
+2134 HNITVTIDPADPNH
-2147 EGGGE
+2147 GGGE
-2152 HPGLSLVF
+2152 HPGLSLEF
-2160 DDDSV
+2160 DDSSV
-2165 VHGSVSEDGRDIGA
+2165 LHGSVSEDGRDISA
-2179 TTDHVETTTFEG
+2179 TDHVETTTFEG

-2197 NNGTDA
+2197 DDGTDA

-2256 KPGLVQSLADGEM
+2256 KPGLVQNLADGEK

-2280 AVVKKDDG
+2280 QVVEADG
-2288 SDAKITIDIYGTN
+2288 SAAKITIDIYGTN

-2342 ADGKPSGG
+2342 ADGKPTGG

-2361 NGNHVTSMPTTYGT
+2361 DGNHVTSMPTEYGT

-2421 AYDGKDHSEPQDVT
+2421 AYDGKDYSEPQDVT

-2440 TNYGPEVV
+2440 TNYGPEVT
-2448 ATNVTLAVAEDGT
+2448 ATDVTLAVVEDGT

-2509 KYVYTLNN
+2509 EYVYTLNN

-2539 TDQHGKTST
+2539 TDEHGKTST

-2584 ATAYDADSVDQSG
+2584 ATAYDADSVDQSD
-2597 GALHYGLTVPTD
+2597 GALRYGLTVPTD
-2609 ADGNPLHNAVLNA
+2609 DDGNPLHNAVLNA

-2633 TVNQDGT
+2633 RVTQDGT
-2640 YTFTLNN
+2640 YSFDLNN
-2647 DSDAV
+2647 ESDAV

-2664 VTLTVTDSQGNHT
+2664 VILTVADSQGNET
-2677 SMDIKVDI
+2677 SLNVKVDI

-2719 SFTAKD
+2719 SFIAKD

-2735 TDGGYGTVELVQG
+2735 TDGGYGKVELVRG
-2748 ANGQWTYKYT
+2748 ENGQWTYKYT

-2773 DRFTV
+2773 DSFTV

-2783 EGATTEKIVT
+2783 EGATTEKTVT

-2800 DAPVIDTATAANNA
+2800 DAPVIDTATAADNA

-2820 DVDANDSHTLYVVVE
+2820 DVDANDSHTLYVVVD
-2835 GVSYEVVEN
+2835 GVAHEVVEN
-2844 SVTIAGKGTFSFT
+2844 SVTIDGKGTFNFT
-2857 ENAHGKW
+2857 ENTDGNW
-2864 TYRFEADPAVQAGMK
+2864 VYTFTADPAVQAGMK

-2925 LTGLVPDADFSISS
+2925 LTGLVPDADFSITS
-2939 DNNNA
+2939 DDTNA
-2944 DPHDNSLPLNDV
+2944 DPHDNSLPTHDV
-2956 KLDGQDHG
+2956 PVHGQEQG
-2964 DPLTYHFE
+2964 DALHYDFADMNA
-2972 QIDGNGDVQGTFG
+2972 QGDVQGTFG

-3010 AAAHAQGHDLTEQF
+3010 AAAHAQGHDLTEHF

-3035 VSGHVDVDL
+3035 VSGHVDVNL
-3044 AAPSPSAGGSLG
+3044 ATPSPSAGGSLG

-3112 GGDDAAV
+3112 GGDDTAV

-3143 GMDVLLVAGNE
+3143 GMDVLLVGSD

-3163 HLDSNV
+3163 QLDSNV

-3198 DNSLTLG
+3198 DSSLSLG

-3243 EHAMTQVQMENS
+3243 EQAMTQVQMENS

>member
-189 VNAYDPDG
+189 VNAHDPDG

-261 GTAQATV
+261 GTATTTV
-268 TVNVTGSNDVPTLAL
+268 TVNVVGSNDVPTLEL
-283 GKDHLTVAD
+283 GKDHLTVTD
-292 DGANAVEGA
+292 DGANAAEGA
-301 ITDGGTARGD
+301 ITDGGTALGD
-311 DPDAGHDLRYSFG
+311 DPDAGHDLHYSFG
-324 TDDDGNPVTSITDEY
+324 TDGEGNPITSITDEY

-357 NSEAVQKLTGNG
+357 NSEAVQKLSGDG

-394 TIKGANDT
+394 TIKGANDV

-426 TATRDYTGGE
+426 SATKDYTGGE

-457 EGTDLTYGVVT
+457 EGSDLTYGVVT
-468 SGIVAGGGLTLTNP
+468 SGIVAGGELTLTNP
-482 DNAAETTTLKVL
+482 DNADETTTLKVL
-494 SVSTDD
+494 SVSTDE

-509 AGVFTLDADGHYSFE
+509 AGTFTLDADGHYSFE
-524 LNTDAGGFVDSMGQ
+524 LNTDAGGFVDAMGQ

-568 NEAPTF
+568 NEAPTISWSKVHVREDGVAPGGNES
-574 TQMAHKDYLGQE
+574 TTPDGKDNGY
-586 QASVDA
+586 VFPDHHR
-592 DGGWVVEAAEQGRW
+592 VEVEGTLQG
-606 RGDHSNRVSDHS
+606 S
-618 DVLTGSFAADDRD
+618 DRD
-631 TGESANLTFGAEFRD
+631 NDARLTYGI
-646 GSTSGGNKDAL
+646 
-657 EGLGSMELKGEPEDL
+657 
-672 VLTESRPLA
+672 
-681 EYADKGTDNH
+681 
-691 AELPAG
+691 
-697 TYKVFHFDVGDF
+697 
-709 YLNVKTGEYYFDV
+709 DV
-722 NDDSDLVNR
+722 N
-731 MNLGDTHSLNF
+731 G
-742 SVTVTDEHGAS
+742 
-753 SFHDFTINI
+753 
-762 SGRNDRPELTVEH
+762 SGRE
-775 GLSATDGQVATGNL
+775 
-789 SDLVDVKDDDFG
+789 
-801 DTHEFYI
+801 
-808 VANPTMNG
+808 
-816 NYPGDY
+816 
-822 EGRQEDWA
+822 
-830 SNKLD
+830 
-835 NYNPV
+835 
-840 TTLGG
+840 
-845 KYGTLTINP
+845 
-854 DGSYEYRLYGPG
+854 
-866 EGHDD
+866 
-871 AYNAVK
+871 
-877 ALPDGATLE
+877 
-886 DEVFHIAV
+886 
-894 KDADG
+894 
-899 AFDIKELPIT
+899 
-909 VTGVND
+909 
-915 APVVNGFN
+915 
-923 VDVKEDGIE
+923 
-932 TDGLG
+932 
-937 GMHGTNLM
+937 
-945 PDTSYQGWVGN
+945 
-956 ADHKLAA
+956 
-963 TGNVF
+963 
-968 TDNGWGGKPIVSDVD
+968 
-983 QDDKLTV
+983 
-990 DIAPNNSNGNDGGI
+990 GGI
-1004 NFSLTN
+1004 NESGITVNMYTGSGDNRQPVVGADGKQVTESLLIN
-1010 TQDGVDAGSLTPEI
+1010 
-1024 ISSELVDGIRTIV
+1024 SSTMSTDPATGHAIQTIE
-1037 TNYGTLTLNTETGEY
+1037 TNYGTLTLDTVTGDY
-1052 SFVLS
+1052 TFVLN
-1057 DSALDDGGI
+1057 AE
-1066 ADMLAQGQKLT
+1066 AANHLAQGEKFDFHFT
-1077 LSFILTAT
+1077 T
-1085 DKNGQSA
+1085 
-1092 HHIMGV
+1092 
-1098 NIQGANEAPELTIT
+1098 
-1112 DSEGREISGT
+1112 T
-1122 VTVLEAGFDASGDAI
+1122 VTDQYGAQGHHMLGVTVEGTNDQPTLGVDNTRLEVTEK
-1137 GANSVSGELLG
+1137 GANSG
-1148 DDNDYG
+1148 NDYTNTDGGQATG
-1154 AKLEFG
+1154 ADADHGAELHYSFG
-1160 LASGTHGV
+1160 
-1168 SDSKSDMDARHDAFN
+1168 N
-1183 GSVKGEGVTEIKGEY
+1183 
-1198 GTLTISKDG
+1198 
-1207 SYTYILNEN
+1207 
-1216 ANKLGVDAD
+1216 DAD
-1225 GNPIHGSDSFTVY
+1225 GNPITSVPDQYGTMHIDPNTGRYWYELNNNSKDTQALEEGQKVDPTGGNGYTIRVTDEHGAYSEQHVEVEITGTNDNPYLVNGSQVNVVEAGVIPGGNTATTGKEQSDIGQSNIKDWEGDDLTYSVNEGASDNRNPGSWSGETGTDDQGWLTYKTDIGVFHLDPATGKYYFVLDNDAQTVQELNAGETISRYLEFTVSDGKGGVLNTWVTANIKGTNDQPELTVNQPDLGVAEDGTLTASGTVSVTDPDSGGTKGESFT
-1238 VRDEFGAWTAKPLD
+1238 FGIT
-1252 FDVVGSNDKPEV
+1252 GND
-1264 TLDVSAITLR
+1264 
-1274 EDGLH
+1274 
-1279 GNTNYVWEAGKTHS
+1279 
-1293 GRFTASDVDST
+1293 
-1304 DANGPFT
+1304 
-1311 FEVTPRNPAN
+1311 
-1321 YIMAVDGDTITWTH
+1321 
-1335 KGTTLDGSKLVDGFF
+1335 
-1350 SFTLNTKTGEYT
+1350 
-1362 VTLDDSQPG
+1362 
-1371 VQQWLENQ
+1371 
-1379 GGTLHFN
+1379 
-1386 VVAKDQHGLAS
+1386 
-1397 NTEDLT
+1397 
-1403 INLRGANDLPELNI
+1403 
-1417 VKPHGEVT
+1417 
-1425 EDGDKD
+1425 
-1431 GNADTAITATGQVQ
+1431 
-1445 ASETQDTGDT
+1445 
-1455 HTYYVFKQGA
+1455 
-1465 SNTKTGW
+1465 
-1472 KEGDYTEDQ
+1472 
-1481 LVYNE
+1481 
-1486 VNLDLWM
+1486 M
-1493 ENNSEA
+1493 ENTVQGQTPAMSSSM
-1499 VNVSGNE
+1499 SG
-1506 AQRQNNLFLGKPKAD
+1506 D
-1521 TYDGDSDR
+1521 
-1529 DGFSTVEGKY
+1529 Y
-1539 GTLTINVKT
+1539 GTLSIDPAT
-1548 GEYTYTLDS
+1548 GKYTYTLDNDS
-1557 SKVEH
+1557 QAVQE
-1562 LGVGDTLTETFSIL
+1562 LRTGETRTETFHVVVKDS
-1576 AQDKGGA
+1576 QGA
-1583 FDIKDV
+1583 FDIKEV
-1589 SFTINGTADRIL
+1589 TVTIHGQDDAIRLD
-1601 VNSTDAQVVQIT
+1601 STDCHVIQTT
-1613 EDGVN
+1613 EAGVE
-1618 FNTNVNN
+1618 FNTNVDN

-1632 GTFEVTPVDNPVDEN
+1632 GKFEVTPVDNPVDEN

-1653 YGFTDPDGTFH
+1653 YGFTDADGTFH

-1684 EGNYTFKLADNADVN
+1684 EGNYTFTLADNADVN

-1826 LNAGQKLSEQGI
+1826 LNAGQKLSEQDI

-1859 LVIDVAGSAD
+1859 LVIDVTGSAD

-1884 SGADINHAAQDPAIH
+1884 SGADINHAVQDPAIH

-1927 NGADG
+1927 DGADG

-1939 VNADGSYTYTLSEN
+1939 VNPDGSYTYTLSEN

-1959 AMSDGESKYET
+1959 AMNDGESKYET

-2000 TVGENDESAF
+2000 TVGGNDESAF

-2024 TSDTDHPGV
+2024 TSDTDYPGV

-2046 VDDQTGLSYMLVG
+2046 VDDQTGLRYMLVG
-2059 EDGNPVIALKTDYG
+2059 EDGNPVTELKTDYG

-2097 ESSSLDEALK
+2097 ESSTLDEALK

-2118 AKVVVVDPYG
+2118 AKVVVVDPHG

-2134 HNITVTIDPAVPG
+2134 HNITVTIDPADPNQGDGGYPG
-2147 EGGGE
+2147 
-2152 HPGLSLVF
+2152 HSLIF
-2160 DDDSV
+2160 DDSSV
-2165 VHGSVSEDGRDIGA
+2165 LHGSVSEDGRDISA

-2197 NNGTDA
+2197 DDGTDA

-2256 KPGLVQSLADGEM
+2256 KPGLVQSLADGEK

-2280 AVVKKDDG
+2280 AVVKNGDG

-2342 ADGKPSGG
+2342 ADGKPTGG

-2361 NGNHVTSMPTTYGT
+2361 DGNHVTSMPTEYGT

-2421 AYDGKDHSEPQDVT
+2421 AYDGKDYSEPQDVT

-2440 TNYGPEVV
+2440 TNYGPEVT
-2448 ATNVTLAVAEDGT
+2448 ATDVTLAVAEDGT

-2509 KYVYTLNN
+2509 EYVYTLNN
-2517 ADPAVQGLDADHPGK
+2517 ADPAVQGLDTDHPGK

-2539 TDQHGKTST
+2539 TDEHGKTST

-2584 ATAYDADSVDQSG
+2584 ATAYDADSIDQSG
-2597 GALHYGLTVPTD
+2597 GALRYGLTVPTD
-2609 ADGNPLHNAVLNA
+2609 DDGNPLHNAVLNA

-2633 TVNQDGT
+2633 RVNQDGT
-2640 YTFTLNN
+2640 YSFDLNN
-2647 DSDAV
+2647 ESDAV

-2664 VTLTVTDSQGNHT
+2664 VTLTVTDSQGNET
-2677 SMDIKVDI
+2677 SLNVRVDI

-2719 SFTAKD
+2719 SFIAKD

-2735 TDGGYGTVELVQG
+2735 TDGGYGKVELVQG
-2748 ANGQWTYKYT
+2748 ENGQWTYKYT
-2758 LDERAEVLGEGEKRT
+2758 LDERAEVLGEGERRT
-2773 DRFTV
+2773 DSFTV

-2783 EGATTEKIVT
+2783 EGATTEKTVT
-2793 VHIEGTN
+2793 VHIEGAN
-2800 DAPVIDTATAANNA
+2800 DAPVIDTATAADNA

-2820 DVDANDSHTLYVVVE
+2820 DVDANDSHTLYVVVD
-2835 GVSYEVVEN
+2835 GVAHEVVEN
-2844 SVTIAGKGTFSFT
+2844 SVTIDGKGTFNFT
-2857 ENAHGKW
+2857 ENTDGNWAY
-2864 TYRFEADPAVQAGMK
+2864 TFTADPAVQAGMK
-2879 EGDKKEL
+2879 EGGKEEL

-2925 LTGLVPDADFSISS
+2925 LTGLVPDADFSITS
-2939 DNNNA
+2939 DDTNA
-2944 DPHDNSLPLNDV
+2944 DPHDNSLPTHDV
-2956 KLDGQDHG
+2956 PVHGQEQG
-2964 DPLTYHFE
+2964 DALHYDFADMNA
-2972 QIDGNGDVQGTFG
+2972 QGDVQGTFG

-3010 AAAHAQGHDLTEQF
+3010 AAAHAQGHDLTEHF

-3035 VSGHVDVDL
+3035 VSGHVDVNL
-3044 AAPSPSAGGSLG
+3044 ATPSPSAGGSLG

>member
-87 GPDLMPA
+87 GPDLMP
-94 AGPAAGAAAR
+94 AAAR

-261 GTAQATV
+261 GTATTTV
-268 TVNVTGSNDVPTLAL
+268 TVNVVGSNDVPTLEL
-283 GKDHLTVAD
+283 GKDHLTVTD
-292 DGANAVEGA
+292 DGANAAEGA
-301 ITDGGTARGD
+301 IADGGTALGD
-311 DPDAGHDLRYSFG
+311 DPDAGHDLHYSFG
-324 TDDDGNPVTSITDEY
+324 TDGDGNPITSITDEY

-357 NSEAVQKLTGNG
+357 NSEAVQKLSGDG

-394 TIKGANDT
+394 TIKGANDV

-426 TATRDYTGGE
+426 SATKDYTGGE

-457 EGTDLTYGVVT
+457 EGSDLTYGVVT
-468 SGIVAGGGLTLTNP
+468 SGIVAGGELTLTNP
-482 DNAAETTTLKVL
+482 DNADETTTLKVL

-509 AGVFTLDADGHYSFE
+509 AGTFTLDADGHYSFE
-524 LNTDAGGFVDSMGQ
+524 LNTDAGGFVDAMGQ

-568 NEAPTF
+568 NEAPTISWSKVHVREDGVAPGGNES
-574 TQMAHKDYLGQE
+574 TTPDGKDNGY
-586 QASVDA
+586 VFPDHHR
-592 DGGWVVEAAEQGRW
+592 VEVEGTLQG
-606 RGDHSNRVSDHS
+606 S
-618 DVLTGSFAADDRD
+618 DRD
-631 TGESANLTFGAEFRD
+631 NDARLTYGI
-646 GSTSGGNKDAL
+646 
-657 EGLGSMELKGEPEDL
+657 
-672 VLTESRPLA
+672 
-681 EYADKGTDNH
+681 
-691 AELPAG
+691 
-697 TYKVFHFDVGDF
+697 
-709 YLNVKTGEYYFDV
+709 DV
-722 NDDSDLVNR
+722 N
-731 MNLGDTHSLNF
+731 G
-742 SVTVTDEHGAS
+742 
-753 SFHDFTINI
+753 
-762 SGRNDRPELTVEH
+762 SGRE
-775 GLSATDGQVATGNL
+775 
-789 SDLVDVKDDDFG
+789 
-801 DTHEFYI
+801 
-808 VANPTMNG
+808 
-816 NYPGDY
+816 
-822 EGRQEDWA
+822 
-830 SNKLD
+830 
-835 NYNPV
+835 
-840 TTLGG
+840 
-845 KYGTLTINP
+845 
-854 DGSYEYRLYGPG
+854 
-866 EGHDD
+866 
-871 AYNAVK
+871 
-877 ALPDGATLE
+877 
-886 DEVFHIAV
+886 
-894 KDADG
+894 
-899 AFDIKELPIT
+899 
-909 VTGVND
+909 
-915 APVVNGFN
+915 
-923 VDVKEDGIE
+923 
-932 TDGLG
+932 
-937 GMHGTNLM
+937 
-945 PDTSYQGWVGN
+945 
-956 ADHKLAA
+956 
-963 TGNVF
+963 
-968 TDNGWGGKPIVSDVD
+968 
-983 QDDKLTV
+983 
-990 DIAPNNSNGNDGGI
+990 GGI
-1004 NFSLTN
+1004 NESGITVNMYTGSGDNRQPVVGADGKQVTESLLIN
-1010 TQDGVDAGSLTPEI
+1010 
-1024 ISSELVDGIRTIV
+1024 SSTMSTDPVTGHAIQTIE
-1037 TNYGTLTLNTETGEY
+1037 TNYGTLTLDTVTGDY
-1052 SFVLS
+1052 TFVLN
-1057 DSALDDGGI
+1057 AE
-1066 ADMLAQGQKLT
+1066 AANHLAQGEKFDFHFT
-1077 LSFILTAT
+1077 T
-1085 DKNGQSA
+1085 
-1092 HHIMGV
+1092 
-1098 NIQGANEAPELTIT
+1098 
-1112 DSEGREISGT
+1112 T
-1122 VTVLEAGFDASGDAI
+1122 VTDQYGAQGHHMLGVTVEGTNDQPTLGVDNTRLEVTEK
-1137 GANSVSGELLG
+1137 GANSG
-1148 DDNDYG
+1148 NDYTNTDGGQATG
-1154 AKLEFG
+1154 ADADHGAELHYSFG
-1160 LASGTHGV
+1160 
-1168 SDSKSDMDARHDAFN
+1168 N
-1183 GSVKGEGVTEIKGEY
+1183 
-1198 GTLTISKDG
+1198 
-1207 SYTYILNEN
+1207 
-1216 ANKLGVDAD
+1216 DAD
-1225 GNPIHGSDSFTVY
+1225 GNPITSVPDQYGTMHIDPNTGRYWYELNNNSKDTQALEEGQKVDPTGGNGYTIRVTDEHGAYSEQHVEVEITGTNDNPYLVNGSQVNVVEAGVIPGGNTATPGKEQSDIGQSNIKDWEGDDLTYSINEGASDNRNPGSWSGETGTDDQGWLTYKTDIGVFRLDPATGKYYFVLDNDAQTVQELNAGETISRYLEFTVSDGKGGVLNTWVTANIKGTNDQPELTVNQPDLGVAEDGTLTASGTVSVTDPDSGGARGESFT
-1238 VRDEFGAWTAKPLD
+1238 FG
-1252 FDVVGSNDKPEV
+1252 
-1264 TLDVSAITLR
+1264 IT
-1274 EDGLH
+1274 
-1279 GNTNYVWEAGKTHS
+1279 GNN
-1293 GRFTASDVDST
+1293 
-1304 DANGPFT
+1304 
-1311 FEVTPRNPAN
+1311 
-1321 YIMAVDGDTITWTH
+1321 
-1335 KGTTLDGSKLVDGFF
+1335 
-1350 SFTLNTKTGEYT
+1350 
-1362 VTLDDSQPG
+1362 
-1371 VQQWLENQ
+1371 
-1379 GGTLHFN
+1379 
-1386 VVAKDQHGLAS
+1386 
-1397 NTEDLT
+1397 
-1403 INLRGANDLPELNI
+1403 
-1417 VKPHGEVT
+1417 
-1425 EDGDKD
+1425 
-1431 GNADTAITATGQVQ
+1431 
-1445 ASETQDTGDT
+1445 
-1455 HTYYVFKQGA
+1455 
-1465 SNTKTGW
+1465 
-1472 KEGDYTEDQ
+1472 
-1481 LVYNE
+1481 
-1486 VNLDLWM
+1486 M
-1493 ENNSEA
+1493 ENTAQGQTPAMSSSM
-1499 VNVSGNE
+1499 SG
-1506 AQRQNNLFLGKPKAD
+1506 D
-1521 TYDGDSDR
+1521 
-1529 DGFSTVEGKY
+1529 Y
-1539 GTLTINVKT
+1539 GTLSIDPAT
-1548 GEYTYTLDS
+1548 GKYTYTLDNDS
-1557 SKVEH
+1557 QAVQE
-1562 LGVGDTLTETFSIL
+1562 LRTGETRTETFHVVVKDS
-1576 AQDKGGA
+1576 QGA
-1583 FDIKDV
+1583 FDIKEV
-1589 SFTINGTADRIL
+1589 TVTIHGQDDAIRLD
-1601 VNSTDAQVVQIT
+1601 STDCHVIQTT
-1613 EDGVN
+1613 EAGVE
-1618 FNTNVNN
+1618 FNTNVDN

-1632 GTFEVTPVDNPVDEN
+1632 GKFEVTPVDNPVDEN

-1826 LNAGQKLSEQGI
+1826 LNAGQKLSEQDI

-1859 LVIDVAGSAD
+1859 LVIDVTGSAD

-1927 NGADG
+1927 DGADG

-1939 VNADGSYTYTLSEN
+1939 VNPDGSYTYTLSEN

-1959 AMSDGESKYET
+1959 AMNDGESKSET

-2024 TSDTDHPGV
+2024 TSDTDYPGV

-2046 VDDQTGLSYMLVG
+2046 VDDQTGLRYMLVG
-2059 EDGNPVIALKTDYG
+2059 EDGNPVTELKTDYG

-2097 ESSSLDEALK
+2097 ESSTLDEALK

-2118 AKVVVVDPYG
+2118 AKVVVVDPHG

-2134 HNITVTIDPAVPG
+2134 HNITVTIDPADPNH
-2147 EGGGE
+2147 GGGE

-2160 DDDSV
+2160 DDSSV
-2165 VHGSVSEDGRDIGA
+2165 LHGSVSEDGRDISA
-2179 TTDHVETTTFEG
+2179 TGHVETTTFEG

-2197 NNGTDA
+2197 DDGTDA

-2256 KPGLVQSLADGEM
+2256 KPGLVQSLADGEK

-2280 AVVKKDDG
+2280 QVVEAGG
-2288 SDAKITIDIYGTN
+2288 SAAKITIDIYGTN

-2342 ADGKPSGG
+2342 ADGKPTGG
-2350 TESVTYYFVDQ
+2350 TESVTYYFLDQ
-2361 NGNHVTSMPTTYGT
+2361 DGNHVTSMPTEYGT

-2421 AYDGKDHSEPQDVT
+2421 AYDGKDYSEPQDVT

-2440 TNYGPEVV
+2440 TNYGPEVT
-2448 ATNVTLAVAEDGT
+2448 ATDVTLAVAEDGT

-2509 KYVYTLNN
+2509 EYVYTLNN
-2517 ADPAVQGLDADHPGK
+2517 ADPAVQGLDTDHPGK

-2539 TDQHGKTST
+2539 TDEHGKTST

-2597 GALHYGLTVPTD
+2597 GALRYGLTVPTD
-2609 ADGNPLHNAVLNA
+2609 DDGNPLHNAVLNA

-2633 TVNQDGT
+2633 RVNQDGT
-2640 YTFTLNN
+2640 YSFDLNN
-2647 DSDAV
+2647 ESDAV

-2664 VTLTVTDSQGNHT
+2664 VTLTVTDSQGNET
-2677 SMDIKVDI
+2677 SLNVRVDI

-2708 NGADS
+2708 NGVDS

-2719 SFTAKD
+2719 SFIAKD

-2735 TDGGYGTVELVQG
+2735 TDGGYGKVELVRG
-2748 ANGQWTYKYT
+2748 ENGQWTYKYT

-2773 DRFTV
+2773 DSFTV

-2783 EGATTEKIVT
+2783 EGATTEKTVT

-2800 DAPVIDTATAANNA
+2800 DAPVIDTATAADNA

-2820 DVDANDSHTLYVVVE
+2820 DVDANDSHTLYVVVD
-2835 GVSYEVVEN
+2835 GVAHEVVEN
-2844 SVTIAGKGTFSFT
+2844 SVTIDGKGTFNFT
-2857 ENAHGKW
+2857 ETTDGNWAY
-2864 TYRFEADPAVQAGMK
+2864 TFTADPAVQAGMK

-2925 LTGLVPDADFSISS
+2925 LTGLVPDADFSITS
-2939 DNNNA
+2939 DDTNA
-2944 DPHDNSLPLNDV
+2944 DPHDNSLPTHDV
-2956 KLDGQDHG
+2956 PVHGQEQG
-2964 DPLTYHFE
+2964 DALHYDFADMNA
-2972 QIDGNGDVQGTFG
+2972 QGDVQGTFG

-3010 AAAHAQGHDLTEQF
+3010 AAAHAQGHDLTEHF

-3035 VSGHVDVDL
+3035 VSGHVDVNL
-3044 AAPSPSAGGSLG
+3044 ATPSPSAGGSLG

-3112 GGDDAAV
+3112 GGDDTAV

-3143 GMDVLLVAGNE
+3143 GMDVLLVGSD

-3163 HLDSNV
+3163 QLDSNV

-3198 DNSLTLG
+3198 DSSLSLG

-3243 EHAMTQVQMENS
+3243 EQAMTQVQMENS

>member
-261 GTAQATV
+261 GTATTTV
-268 TVNVTGSNDVPTLAL
+268 TVNVVGSNDVPTLEL
-283 GKDHLTVAD
+283 GKDHLTVTD
-292 DGANAVEGA
+292 DGANAAEGA
-301 ITDGGTARGD
+301 IADGGTALGD
-311 DPDAGHDLRYSFG
+311 DPDAGHDLHYSFG
-324 TDDDGNPVTSITDEY
+324 TDGDGNPITSITDEY

-357 NSEAVQKLTGNG
+357 NSEAVQKLSGDG

-394 TIKGANDT
+394 TIKGANDV

-426 TATRDYTGGE
+426 SATKDYTGGE

-457 EGTDLTYGVVT
+457 EGSDLTYGVVT
-468 SGIVAGGGLTLTNP
+468 SGIVAGGELTLTNP
-482 DNAAETTTLKVL
+482 DNADETTTLKAL

-509 AGVFTLDADGHYSFE
+509 AGTFTLDADGHYSFE
-524 LNTDAGGFVDSMGQ
+524 LNTDAGGFVDAMGQ

-568 NEAPTF
+568 NEAPTISWSKVHVREDGVAPGGNES
-574 TQMAHKDYLGQE
+574 TTPDGKDNGY
-586 QASVDA
+586 VFPDHHR
-592 DGGWVVEAAEQGRW
+592 VEVEGTLQG
-606 RGDHSNRVSDHS
+606 S
-618 DVLTGSFAADDRD
+618 DRD
-631 TGESANLTFGAEFRD
+631 NDAQLTYGI
-646 GSTSGGNKDAL
+646 
-657 EGLGSMELKGEPEDL
+657 
-672 VLTESRPLA
+672 
-681 EYADKGTDNH
+681 
-691 AELPAG
+691 
-697 TYKVFHFDVGDF
+697 
-709 YLNVKTGEYYFDV
+709 DV
-722 NDDSDLVNR
+722 N
-731 MNLGDTHSLNF
+731 G
-742 SVTVTDEHGAS
+742 
-753 SFHDFTINI
+753 
-762 SGRNDRPELTVEH
+762 SGRE
-775 GLSATDGQVATGNL
+775 
-789 SDLVDVKDDDFG
+789 
-801 DTHEFYI
+801 
-808 VANPTMNG
+808 
-816 NYPGDY
+816 
-822 EGRQEDWA
+822 
-830 SNKLD
+830 
-835 NYNPV
+835 
-840 TTLGG
+840 
-845 KYGTLTINP
+845 
-854 DGSYEYRLYGPG
+854 
-866 EGHDD
+866 
-871 AYNAVK
+871 
-877 ALPDGATLE
+877 
-886 DEVFHIAV
+886 
-894 KDADG
+894 
-899 AFDIKELPIT
+899 
-909 VTGVND
+909 
-915 APVVNGFN
+915 
-923 VDVKEDGIE
+923 
-932 TDGLG
+932 
-937 GMHGTNLM
+937 
-945 PDTSYQGWVGN
+945 
-956 ADHKLAA
+956 
-963 TGNVF
+963 
-968 TDNGWGGKPIVSDVD
+968 
-983 QDDKLTV
+983 
-990 DIAPNNSNGNDGGI
+990 GGI
-1004 NFSLTN
+1004 NESGITVNMYTGSGDNRQPVVGADGKQVTESLLIN
-1010 TQDGVDAGSLTPEI
+1010 
-1024 ISSELVDGIRTIV
+1024 SSTMSTDPATGHAIQTIE
-1037 TNYGTLTLNTETGEY
+1037 TNYGTLTLDTVTGDY
-1052 SFVLS
+1052 TFVLN
-1057 DSALDDGGI
+1057 AE
-1066 ADMLAQGQKLT
+1066 AANHLAQGEKFDFHFT
-1077 LSFILTAT
+1077 T
-1085 DKNGQSA
+1085 
-1092 HHIMGV
+1092 
-1098 NIQGANEAPELTIT
+1098 
-1112 DSEGREISGT
+1112 T
-1122 VTVLEAGFDASGDAI
+1122 VTDQYGAQGHHMLGVTVEGTNDQPTLGVDNTRLEVTEK
-1137 GANSVSGELLG
+1137 GANSS
-1148 DDNDYG
+1148 NDYTNTDGGQATG
-1154 AKLEFG
+1154 ADADHGAELHYSFG
-1160 LASGTHGV
+1160 
-1168 SDSKSDMDARHDAFN
+1168 N
-1183 GSVKGEGVTEIKGEY
+1183 
-1198 GTLTISKDG
+1198 
-1207 SYTYILNEN
+1207 
-1216 ANKLGVDAD
+1216 DAD
-1225 GNPIHGSDSFTVY
+1225 GNPITSVPDQYGTMHIDPNTGRYWYELNNNSKDTQALEEGQKVDPTGGNGYTIRVTDEHGAYSEQHVEVEITGTNDNPYLVNGSQVNVVEAGVIPGGNTATAGKEQSDIGQSNIKDWEGDDLTYSINEGASDNRNPGSWSGETGTDDQGWLTYKTDIGVFHLDPATGKYYFVLDNDAQTVQELNAGETISRYLEFTVSDGKGGVLNTWVTANIKGTNDQPELTVNQPDLGVAEDGTLTASGTVSVTDPDSGGARGESFT
-1238 VRDEFGAWTAKPLD
+1238 FG
-1252 FDVVGSNDKPEV
+1252 
-1264 TLDVSAITLR
+1264 IT
-1274 EDGLH
+1274 
-1279 GNTNYVWEAGKTHS
+1279 GNN
-1293 GRFTASDVDST
+1293 
-1304 DANGPFT
+1304 
-1311 FEVTPRNPAN
+1311 
-1321 YIMAVDGDTITWTH
+1321 
-1335 KGTTLDGSKLVDGFF
+1335 
-1350 SFTLNTKTGEYT
+1350 
-1362 VTLDDSQPG
+1362 
-1371 VQQWLENQ
+1371 
-1379 GGTLHFN
+1379 
-1386 VVAKDQHGLAS
+1386 
-1397 NTEDLT
+1397 
-1403 INLRGANDLPELNI
+1403 
-1417 VKPHGEVT
+1417 
-1425 EDGDKD
+1425 
-1431 GNADTAITATGQVQ
+1431 
-1445 ASETQDTGDT
+1445 
-1455 HTYYVFKQGA
+1455 
-1465 SNTKTGW
+1465 
-1472 KEGDYTEDQ
+1472 
-1481 LVYNE
+1481 
-1486 VNLDLWM
+1486 M
-1493 ENNSEA
+1493 ENTAQGQTPAMSSSM
-1499 VNVSGNE
+1499 SG
-1506 AQRQNNLFLGKPKAD
+1506 D
-1521 TYDGDSDR
+1521 
-1529 DGFSTVEGKY
+1529 Y
-1539 GTLTINVKT
+1539 GTLSIDPAT
-1548 GEYTYTLDS
+1548 GKYTYTLDNDS
-1557 SKVEH
+1557 QAVQE
-1562 LGVGDTLTETFSIL
+1562 LRTGETRTETFHVVVKDL
-1576 AQDKGGA
+1576 QGA
-1583 FDIKDV
+1583 FDIKEV
-1589 SFTINGTADRIL
+1589 TVTIHGQDDAIRLD
-1601 VNSTDAQVVQIT
+1601 STDCHVIQTT
-1613 EDGVN
+1613 EAGVE
-1618 FNTNVNN
+1618 FNTNVDN

-1632 GTFEVTPVDNPVDEN
+1632 GKFEVTPVDNPVDEN

-1684 EGNYTFKLADNADVN
+1684 EGNYTFTLADNADVN

-1800 GKYGVLELNQDGSYK
+1800 GKYGVLELNQDGWYK

-1826 LNAGQKLSEQGI
+1826 LNPGQKLSE
-1838 LGQEDFNI
+1838 LDALKQESFDI

-1859 LVIDVAGSAD
+1859 LVIDVTGSAD

-1875 SGETAIQED
+1875 IGETAIQED
-1884 SGADINHAAQDPAIH
+1884 SGADINHAAQAPAIH

-1904 DHIVDAEDSGHAT
+1904 DHIVDTEDSGHAT

-1927 NGADG
+1927 DGADG

-1939 VNADGSYTYTLSEN
+1939 VNPDGSYIYTLSEN

-1959 AMSDGESKYET
+1959 AMNDGESKSET

-2024 TSDTDHPGV
+2024 TSDTDSPGV

-2046 VDDQTGLSYMLVG
+2046 VDDQTGLRYMLVG
-2059 EDGNPVIALKTDYG
+2059 EDGNPVTELKTDYG

-2097 ESSSLDEALK
+2097 ESSTLDEALK

-2118 AKVVVVDPYG
+2118 AKVVVVDPHG

-2134 HNITVTIDPAVPG
+2134 HNITVTIDPADPNH
-2147 EGGGE
+2147 GGGE
-2152 HPGLSLVF
+2152 HPGLSLEF
-2160 DDDSV
+2160 DDSSV
-2165 VHGSVSEDGRDIGA
+2165 LHGSVSEDGRDISA
-2179 TTDHVETTTFEG
+2179 TDHVETTTFEG

-2197 NNGTDA
+2197 DDGTDA

-2256 KPGLVQSLADGEM
+2256 KPGLVQNLADGEK

-2280 AVVKKDDG
+2280 QVVEADG
-2288 SDAKITIDIYGTN
+2288 SAAKITIDIYGTN

-2342 ADGKPSGG
+2342 ADGKPTGG

-2361 NGNHVTSMPTTYGT
+2361 DGNHVTSMPTEYGT

-2421 AYDGKDHSEPQDVT
+2421 AYDGKDYSEPQDVT

-2440 TNYGPEVV
+2440 TNYGPEVT
-2448 ATNVTLAVAEDGT
+2448 ATDVTLAVAEDGT

-2509 KYVYTLNN
+2509 EYVYTLNN

-2539 TDQHGKTST
+2539 TDEHGKTST

-2556 GENDAPVLSVD
+2556 GKNDEPVLSVD

-2584 ATAYDADSVDQSG
+2584 ATAYDADSVDQSD
-2597 GALHYGLTVPTD
+2597 GALRYGLTVPTD
-2609 ADGNPLHNAVLNA
+2609 DDGNPLHNAVLNA

-2633 TVNQDGT
+2633 RVTQDGT
-2640 YTFTLNN
+2640 YSFDLNN
-2647 DSDAV
+2647 ESDAV

-2664 VTLTVTDSQGNHT
+2664 VILTVADSQGNET
-2677 SMDIKVDI
+2677 SLNVKVDI

-2719 SFTAKD
+2719 SFIAKD

-2735 TDGGYGTVELVQG
+2735 TDGGYGKVELVRG
-2748 ANGQWTYKYT
+2748 ENGQWTYKYT

-2773 DRFTV
+2773 DSFTV

-2783 EGATTEKIVT
+2783 EGATTEKTVT

-2800 DAPVIDTATAANNA
+2800 DAPVIDTATAADNA

-2820 DVDANDSHTLYVVVE
+2820 DVDANDSHTLYVVVD
-2835 GVSYEVVEN
+2835 GVAHEVVEN
-2844 SVTIAGKGTFSFT
+2844 SVTIDGKGTFNFT
-2857 ENAHGKW
+2857 ENTDGNWAY
-2864 TYRFEADPAVQAGMK
+2864 TFTADPAVQAGMK

-2925 LTGLVPDADFSISS
+2925 LTGLVPDADFSITS
-2939 DNNNA
+2939 DDTNA
-2944 DPHDNSLPLNDV
+2944 DPHDNSLPTHDV
-2956 KLDGQDHG
+2956 PVHGQEQG
-2964 DPLTYHFE
+2964 DALHYDFADMNA
-2972 QIDGNGDVQGTFG
+2972 QGDVQGTFG

-3010 AAAHAQGHDLTEQF
+3010 AAAHAQGHDLTEHF

-3035 VSGHVDVDL
+3035 VSGHVDVNL
-3044 AAPSPSAGGSLG
+3044 ATPSPSAGGSLG

-3112 GGDDAAV
+3112 GGDDTAV

-3143 GMDVLLVAGNE
+3143 GMDVLLVGSD

-3163 HLDSNV
+3163 QLDSNV

-3198 DNSLTLG
+3198 DSSLSLG

-3243 EHAMTQVQMENS
+3243 EQAMTQVQMENS

>member
-87 GPDLMPA
+87 GPDLMP
-94 AGPAAGAAAR
+94 AAR

-261 GTAQATV
+261 GTATTTV
-268 TVNVTGSNDVPTLAL
+268 TVNVVGSNDVPTLEL
-283 GKDHLTVAD
+283 GKDHLTVTD
-292 DGANAVEGA
+292 DGANAAEGA
-301 ITDGGTARGD
+301 ITDGGTALGD
-311 DPDAGHDLRYSFG
+311 DPDAGHDLHYSFG
-324 TDDDGNPVTSITDEY
+324 TDGDGNPITSITDEY

-357 NSEAVQKLTGNG
+357 NSEAVQKLSGDG

-394 TIKGANDT
+394 TIKGANDV

-426 TATRDYTGGE
+426 SATKDYTGGE

-457 EGTDLTYGVVT
+457 EGSDLTYGVVT
-468 SGIVAGGGLTLTNP
+468 SGIVAGGELTLTNP
-482 DNAAETTTLKVL
+482 DNADETTTLKVL

-509 AGVFTLDADGHYSFE
+509 AGTFTLDADGHYSFE
-524 LNTDAGGFVDSMGQ
+524 LNTDAGGFVDAMGQ

-568 NEAPTF
+568 NEAPTISWSKVHVREDGVAPGGNES
-574 TQMAHKDYLGQE
+574 TTPDGKDNGY
-586 QASVDA
+586 VFPDHHR
-592 DGGWVVEAAEQGRW
+592 VEVEGTLQG
-606 RGDHSNRVSDHS
+606 S
-618 DVLTGSFAADDRD
+618 DRD
-631 TGESANLTFGAEFRD
+631 NDAQLTYGI
-646 GSTSGGNKDAL
+646 
-657 EGLGSMELKGEPEDL
+657 
-672 VLTESRPLA
+672 
-681 EYADKGTDNH
+681 
-691 AELPAG
+691 
-697 TYKVFHFDVGDF
+697 
-709 YLNVKTGEYYFDV
+709 DV
-722 NDDSDLVNR
+722 N
-731 MNLGDTHSLNF
+731 G
-742 SVTVTDEHGAS
+742 
-753 SFHDFTINI
+753 
-762 SGRNDRPELTVEH
+762 SGRE
-775 GLSATDGQVATGNL
+775 
-789 SDLVDVKDDDFG
+789 
-801 DTHEFYI
+801 
-808 VANPTMNG
+808 
-816 NYPGDY
+816 
-822 EGRQEDWA
+822 
-830 SNKLD
+830 
-835 NYNPV
+835 
-840 TTLGG
+840 
-845 KYGTLTINP
+845 
-854 DGSYEYRLYGPG
+854 
-866 EGHDD
+866 
-871 AYNAVK
+871 
-877 ALPDGATLE
+877 
-886 DEVFHIAV
+886 
-894 KDADG
+894 
-899 AFDIKELPIT
+899 
-909 VTGVND
+909 
-915 APVVNGFN
+915 
-923 VDVKEDGIE
+923 
-932 TDGLG
+932 
-937 GMHGTNLM
+937 
-945 PDTSYQGWVGN
+945 
-956 ADHKLAA
+956 
-963 TGNVF
+963 
-968 TDNGWGGKPIVSDVD
+968 
-983 QDDKLTV
+983 
-990 DIAPNNSNGNDGGI
+990 GGI
-1004 NFSLTN
+1004 NESGITVNMYTGSGDNRQPVVGADGKQVTESLLIN
-1010 TQDGVDAGSLTPEI
+1010 
-1024 ISSELVDGIRTIV
+1024 SSTMSTDPVTGHAIQTIE
-1037 TNYGTLTLNTETGEY
+1037 TNYGTLTLDTVTGDY
-1052 SFVLS
+1052 TFVLN
-1057 DSALDDGGI
+1057 AE
-1066 ADMLAQGQKLT
+1066 AANHLAQGEKFDFHFT
-1077 LSFILTAT
+1077 T
-1085 DKNGQSA
+1085 
-1092 HHIMGV
+1092 
-1098 NIQGANEAPELTIT
+1098 
-1112 DSEGREISGT
+1112 T
-1122 VTVLEAGFDASGDAI
+1122 VTDQYGAQGHHMLGVTVEGTNDQPTLGVDNTRLEVTEK
-1137 GANSVSGELLG
+1137 GANSS
-1148 DDNDYG
+1148 NDYTNTDGGQATG
-1154 AKLEFG
+1154 ADADHGAELHYSFG
-1160 LASGTHGV
+1160 
-1168 SDSKSDMDARHDAFN
+1168 N
-1183 GSVKGEGVTEIKGEY
+1183 
-1198 GTLTISKDG
+1198 
-1207 SYTYILNEN
+1207 
-1216 ANKLGVDAD
+1216 DAD
-1225 GNPIHGSDSFTVY
+1225 GNPITSVPDQYGTMHIDPNTGRYWYELNNNSKDTQALEEGQKVDPTGGNGYTIRVTDEHGAYSEQHVEVEITGTNDNPYLVNGSQVNVVEAGVIPGGNTATPGKEQSDIGQSNIKDWEGDDLTYSINEGASDNRNPGSWSGETGTDDQGWLTYKTDIGVFHLDPATGKYYFVLDNDAQTVQELNAGETISRYLEFTVSDGKGGVLNTWVTANIKGTNDQPELTVNQPDLGVAEDGTLTASGTVSVTDPDSGGARGESFT
-1238 VRDEFGAWTAKPLD
+1238 FGIT
-1252 FDVVGSNDKPEV
+1252 GND
-1264 TLDVSAITLR
+1264 
-1274 EDGLH
+1274 
-1279 GNTNYVWEAGKTHS
+1279 
-1293 GRFTASDVDST
+1293 
-1304 DANGPFT
+1304 
-1311 FEVTPRNPAN
+1311 
-1321 YIMAVDGDTITWTH
+1321 
-1335 KGTTLDGSKLVDGFF
+1335 
-1350 SFTLNTKTGEYT
+1350 
-1362 VTLDDSQPG
+1362 
-1371 VQQWLENQ
+1371 
-1379 GGTLHFN
+1379 
-1386 VVAKDQHGLAS
+1386 
-1397 NTEDLT
+1397 
-1403 INLRGANDLPELNI
+1403 
-1417 VKPHGEVT
+1417 
-1425 EDGDKD
+1425 
-1431 GNADTAITATGQVQ
+1431 
-1445 ASETQDTGDT
+1445 
-1455 HTYYVFKQGA
+1455 
-1465 SNTKTGW
+1465 
-1472 KEGDYTEDQ
+1472 
-1481 LVYNE
+1481 
-1486 VNLDLWM
+1486 M
-1493 ENNSEA
+1493 ENTAQGQTPAMSSSM
-1499 VNVSGNE
+1499 SG
-1506 AQRQNNLFLGKPKAD
+1506 D
-1521 TYDGDSDR
+1521 
-1529 DGFSTVEGKY
+1529 Y
-1539 GTLTINVKT
+1539 GTLSIDPAT
-1548 GEYTYTLDS
+1548 GKYTYTLDNDS
-1557 SKVEH
+1557 QAVQE
-1562 LGVGDTLTETFSIL
+1562 LRTGETRTETFHVVVKDS
-1576 AQDKGGA
+1576 QGA
-1583 FDIKDV
+1583 FDIKEV
-1589 SFTINGTADRIL
+1589 TVTIHGQDDAIRLD
-1601 VNSTDAQVVQIT
+1601 STDCHVIQTT
-1613 EDGVN
+1613 EAGVE
-1618 FNTNVNN
+1618 FNTNVDN

-1632 GTFEVTPVDNPVDEN
+1632 GKFEVTPVDNPVDEN

-1653 YGFTDPDGTFH
+1653 YGFTDADGTFH

-1684 EGNYTFKLADNADVN
+1684 EGNYTFTLADNAAVN

-1826 LNAGQKLSEQGI
+1826 LNAGQKLSEQDI

-1859 LVIDVAGSAD
+1859 LVIDVTGSAD

-1875 SGETAIQED
+1875 IGETAIQED
-1884 SGADINHAAQDPAIH
+1884 SGADISHAAQAPAIH

-1904 DHIVDAEDSGHAT
+1904 DHIVDTEDSGHAT

-1927 NGADG
+1927 DGADG
-1932 KPLGTLT
+1932 KPLGMLT
-1939 VNADGSYTYTLSEN
+1939 VNSDGSYIYTLSEN

-1959 AMSDGESKYET
+1959 AMNDGESKYET

-2024 TSDTDHPGV
+2024 TSDTDSPGV

-2046 VDDQTGLSYMLVG
+2046 VDDQTGLRYMLVG
-2059 EDGNPVIALKTDYG
+2059 EDGNPVTELKTDYG

-2097 ESSSLDEALK
+2097 ESSTLDEALK

-2118 AKVVVVDPYG
+2118 AKVVVVDPHG

-2134 HNITVTIDPAVPG
+2134 HNITVTIDPADPNQGDGGYPG
-2147 EGGGE
+2147 
-2152 HPGLSLVF
+2152 HSLVF
-2160 DDDSV
+2160 DGSSV
-2165 VHGSVSEDGRDIGA
+2165 LHGSVSEDGRDISA
-2179 TTDHVETTTFEG
+2179 TPDHVETTTFEG
-2191 QLEAKW
+2191 QLKAKW
-2197 NNGTDA
+2197 DDGTDA

-2256 KPGLVQSLADGEM
+2256 KPGLVQSLADGEK
-2269 VSEDFTLMLNG
+2269 VSEDFTLMLDG
-2280 AVVKKDDG
+2280 RVVEADG
-2288 SDAKITIDIYGTN
+2288 SAAKIKIDIYGTN

-2342 ADGKPSGG
+2342 ADGKPTGG

-2361 NGNHVTSMPTTYGT
+2361 DGNHVTSMPTEYGT

-2421 AYDGKDHSEPQDVT
+2421 AYDGKDYSEPQDVT
-2435 VTING
+2435 VTIDG
-2440 TNYGPEVV
+2440 TNYGPEVT
-2448 ATNVTLAVAEDGT
+2448 ATDVTLAVAEDGT

-2509 KYVYTLNN
+2509 EYVYTLNN

-2539 TDQHGKTST
+2539 TDEHGKTST

-2597 GALHYGLTVPTD
+2597 GALRYGLTVPTD
-2609 ADGNPLHNAVLNA
+2609 DDGNPLYNAVLNA

-2633 TVNQDGT
+2633 KVDQDGT
-2640 YTFTLNN
+2640 YSFDLNN
-2647 DSDAV
+2647 ESDAV

-2664 VTLTVTDSQGNHT
+2664 VTLTVTDSQGNET
-2677 SMDIKVDI
+2677 SLNVRVDI

-2708 NGADS
+2708 NGVDS

-2719 SFTAKD
+2719 SFIAKD

-2735 TDGGYGTVELVQG
+2735 TDGGYGKVELVRG
-2748 ANGQWTYKYT
+2748 ENGQWTYKYT

-2773 DRFTV
+2773 DSFTV

-2783 EGATTEKIVT
+2783 EGATTEKTVT

-2800 DAPVIDTATAANNA
+2800 DAPVIDTATAADNA

-2820 DVDANDSHTLYVVVE
+2820 DVDANDSHTLYVVVD
-2835 GVSYEVVEN
+2835 GVAHEVVEN
-2844 SVTIAGKGTFSFT
+2844 SVTIDGKGTFNFT
-2857 ENAHGKW
+2857 ETTDGNWAY
-2864 TYRFEADPAVQAGMK
+2864 TFTADPAVQAGMK
-2879 EGDKKEL
+2879 EGDKEGL

-2939 DNNNA
+2939 DDTNA
-2944 DPHDNSLPLNDV
+2944 DPHDNSLPTHDV
-2956 KLDGQDHG
+2956 PVHGQEQG
-2964 DPLTYHFE
+2964 DALHYDFADMNA
-2972 QIDGNGDVQGTFG
+2972 QGDVQGTFG

-3010 AAAHAQGHDLTEQF
+3010 AAAHAQGHDLTEHF

-3035 VSGHVDVDL
+3035 VSGHVDVNL
-3044 AAPSPSAGGSLG
+3044 ATPSPSAGGSLG

-3112 GGDDAAV
+3112 GGDDTAV

-3143 GMDVLLVAGNE
+3143 GMDVLLVGSD

-3163 HLDSNV
+3163 QLDSNV

-3198 DNSLTLG
+3198 DSSLSLG

-3243 EHAMTQVQMENS
+3243 EQAMTQVQMENS

>member
-261 GTAQATV
+261 GTATTTV
-268 TVNVTGSNDVPTLAL
+268 TVNVVGSNDVPTLEL
-283 GKDHLTVAD
+283 GKDHLTVTD
-292 DGANAVEGA
+292 DGANAAEGA
-301 ITDGGTARGD
+301 IADGGTALGD
-311 DPDAGHDLRYSFG
+311 DPDAGHDLHYSFG
-324 TDDDGNPVTSITDEY
+324 TDGDGNPITSITDEY

-357 NSEAVQKLTGNG
+357 NSEAVQKLSGDG

-394 TIKGANDT
+394 TIKGANDV

-426 TATRDYTGGE
+426 SATKDYTGGE

-457 EGTDLTYGVVT
+457 EGSDLTYGVVT
-468 SGIVAGGGLTLTNP
+468 SGIVAGGELTLTNP
-482 DNAAETTTLKVL
+482 DNADETTTLKVL

-509 AGVFTLDADGHYSFE
+509 AGTFTLDADGHYSFE
-524 LNTDAGGFVDSMGQ
+524 LNTDAGGFVDAMGQ

-568 NEAPTF
+568 NEAPTISWSKVHVREDGVAPGGNES
-574 TQMAHKDYLGQE
+574 TTPDGKDNGY
-586 QASVDA
+586 VFPDHHR
-592 DGGWVVEAAEQGRW
+592 VEVEGTLQG
-606 RGDHSNRVSDHS
+606 S
-618 DVLTGSFAADDRD
+618 DRD
-631 TGESANLTFGAEFRD
+631 NDARLTYGI
-646 GSTSGGNKDAL
+646 
-657 EGLGSMELKGEPEDL
+657 
-672 VLTESRPLA
+672 
-681 EYADKGTDNH
+681 
-691 AELPAG
+691 
-697 TYKVFHFDVGDF
+697 
-709 YLNVKTGEYYFDV
+709 DV
-722 NDDSDLVNR
+722 N
-731 MNLGDTHSLNF
+731 G
-742 SVTVTDEHGAS
+742 
-753 SFHDFTINI
+753 
-762 SGRNDRPELTVEH
+762 SGRE
-775 GLSATDGQVATGNL
+775 
-789 SDLVDVKDDDFG
+789 
-801 DTHEFYI
+801 
-808 VANPTMNG
+808 
-816 NYPGDY
+816 
-822 EGRQEDWA
+822 
-830 SNKLD
+830 
-835 NYNPV
+835 
-840 TTLGG
+840 
-845 KYGTLTINP
+845 
-854 DGSYEYRLYGPG
+854 
-866 EGHDD
+866 
-871 AYNAVK
+871 
-877 ALPDGATLE
+877 
-886 DEVFHIAV
+886 
-894 KDADG
+894 
-899 AFDIKELPIT
+899 
-909 VTGVND
+909 
-915 APVVNGFN
+915 
-923 VDVKEDGIE
+923 
-932 TDGLG
+932 
-937 GMHGTNLM
+937 
-945 PDTSYQGWVGN
+945 
-956 ADHKLAA
+956 
-963 TGNVF
+963 
-968 TDNGWGGKPIVSDVD
+968 
-983 QDDKLTV
+983 
-990 DIAPNNSNGNDGGI
+990 GGI
-1004 NFSLTN
+1004 NESGITVNMYTGSGDNRQPVVGADGKQVTESLLIN
-1010 TQDGVDAGSLTPEI
+1010 
-1024 ISSELVDGIRTIV
+1024 SSTMSTDPVTGHAIQTIE
-1037 TNYGTLTLNTETGEY
+1037 TNYGTLTLDTVTGDY
-1052 SFVLS
+1052 TFVLN
-1057 DSALDDGGI
+1057 AE
-1066 ADMLAQGQKLT
+1066 AANHLAQGEKFDFHFT
-1077 LSFILTAT
+1077 T
-1085 DKNGQSA
+1085 
-1092 HHIMGV
+1092 
-1098 NIQGANEAPELTIT
+1098 
-1112 DSEGREISGT
+1112 T
-1122 VTVLEAGFDASGDAI
+1122 VTDQYGAQGHHMLGVTVEGTNDQPTLGVDNTRLEVTEK
-1137 GANSVSGELLG
+1137 GANSG
-1148 DDNDYG
+1148 NDYTNTDGGQATG
-1154 AKLEFG
+1154 ADADHGAELHYSFG
-1160 LASGTHGV
+1160 
-1168 SDSKSDMDARHDAFN
+1168 N
-1183 GSVKGEGVTEIKGEY
+1183 
-1198 GTLTISKDG
+1198 
-1207 SYTYILNEN
+1207 
-1216 ANKLGVDAD
+1216 DAD
-1225 GNPIHGSDSFTVY
+1225 GNPITSVPDQYGTMHIDPNTGRYWYELNNNSKDTQALEEGQKVDPTGGNGYTIRVTDEHGAYSEQHVEVEITGTNDNPYLVNGSQVNVVEAGVIPGGNTATPGKEQSDIGQSNIKDWEGDDLTYSINEGASDNRNPGSWSGETGTDDQGWLTYKTDIGVFHLDPATGKYYFVLDNDAQTVQELNAGETISRYLEFTVSDGKGGVLNTWVTANIKGTNDQPELTVNQPDLGVAEDGTLTASGTVSVTDPDSGGARGESFT
-1238 VRDEFGAWTAKPLD
+1238 FGIT
-1252 FDVVGSNDKPEV
+1252 GND
-1264 TLDVSAITLR
+1264 
-1274 EDGLH
+1274 
-1279 GNTNYVWEAGKTHS
+1279 
-1293 GRFTASDVDST
+1293 
-1304 DANGPFT
+1304 
-1311 FEVTPRNPAN
+1311 
-1321 YIMAVDGDTITWTH
+1321 
-1335 KGTTLDGSKLVDGFF
+1335 
-1350 SFTLNTKTGEYT
+1350 
-1362 VTLDDSQPG
+1362 
-1371 VQQWLENQ
+1371 
-1379 GGTLHFN
+1379 
-1386 VVAKDQHGLAS
+1386 
-1397 NTEDLT
+1397 
-1403 INLRGANDLPELNI
+1403 
-1417 VKPHGEVT
+1417 
-1425 EDGDKD
+1425 
-1431 GNADTAITATGQVQ
+1431 
-1445 ASETQDTGDT
+1445 
-1455 HTYYVFKQGA
+1455 
-1465 SNTKTGW
+1465 
-1472 KEGDYTEDQ
+1472 
-1481 LVYNE
+1481 
-1486 VNLDLWM
+1486 M
-1493 ENNSEA
+1493 ENTAQGQTPAMSSSM
-1499 VNVSGNE
+1499 SG
-1506 AQRQNNLFLGKPKAD
+1506 D
-1521 TYDGDSDR
+1521 
-1529 DGFSTVEGKY
+1529 Y
-1539 GTLTINVKT
+1539 GTLSIDPAT
-1548 GEYTYTLDS
+1548 GKYTYTLDNDS
-1557 SKVEH
+1557 QAVQE
-1562 LGVGDTLTETFSIL
+1562 LRTGETRTETFHVVVKDS
-1576 AQDKGGA
+1576 QGA
-1583 FDIKDV
+1583 FDIKEV
-1589 SFTINGTADRIL
+1589 TVTIHGQDDAIRLD
-1601 VNSTDAQVVQIT
+1601 STDCHVIQTT
-1613 EDGVN
+1613 EAGVE
-1618 FNTNVNN
+1618 FNTNVDN

-1632 GTFEVTPVDNPVDEN
+1632 GKFEVTPVDNPVDEN

-1653 YGFTDPDGTFH
+1653 YGFTDADGTFH

-1684 EGNYTFKLADNADVN
+1684 EGNYTFTLADNAAVN

-1738 NDRPYFTVDGVV
+1738 NDRPYFTVDGAV

-1826 LNAGQKLSEQGI
+1826 LNAGQKLSEQDI

-1859 LVIDVAGSAD
+1859 LVIDVTGSAD

-1927 NGADG
+1927 DGADG

-1939 VNADGSYTYTLSEN
+1939 VNPDGSYTYTLSEN

-1959 AMSDGESKYET
+1959 AMNDGESKYET

-2024 TSDTDHPGV
+2024 TSDTDYPGV

-2046 VDDQTGLSYMLVG
+2046 VDDQTGLRYMLVG
-2059 EDGNPVIALKTDYG
+2059 EDGNPVTELKTDYG

-2097 ESSSLDEALK
+2097 ESSTLDEALK
-2107 ALQNGESLTDG
+2107 ALQNDESLTDG
-2118 AKVVVVDPYG
+2118 AKVVVVDPHG

-2134 HNITVTIDPAVPG
+2134 HNITVTIDPADPNH
-2147 EGGGE
+2147 GGE
-2152 HPGLSLVF
+2152 HPGLSLEF
-2160 DDDSV
+2160 DGSSV
-2165 VHGSVSEDGRDIGA
+2165 LHGSVSEDGRDISA
-2179 TTDHVETTTFEG
+2179 TPDHVETTTFEG
-2191 QLEAKW
+2191 QLKAKW
-2197 NNGTDA
+2197 DDGTDA

-2256 KPGLVQSLADGEM
+2256 KPGLVQSLADGEK
-2269 VSEDFTLMLNG
+2269 VSEDFTLMLDG
-2280 AVVKKDDG
+2280 RVVEADG
-2288 SDAKITIDIYGTN
+2288 SAAKIKIDIYGTN

-2307 GATDASI
+2307 GATNASI

-2342 ADGKPSGG
+2342 ADGKPTGG

-2361 NGNHVTSMPTTYGT
+2361 DGNYSDSLETEYGS
-2375 IEINP
+2375 IKINP

-2421 AYDGKDHSEPQDVT
+2421 AYDGKDYSEPQDVT

-2440 TNYGPEVV
+2440 TNYGPEVT
-2448 ATNVTLAVAEDGT
+2448 ATDVTLAVAEDGT

-2470 LFHDDEGTNNLIF
+2470 LFHDDEGTNNLTF
-2483 TASTTEN
+2483 TATAED
-2490 GKGGTVVQ
+2490 GKSGTVVQ

-2509 KYVYTLNN
+2509 EYVYTLNN

-2539 TDQHGKTST
+2539 TDEHGKTST

-2597 GALHYGLTVPTD
+2597 GALRYGLTVPTD
-2609 ADGNPLHNAVLNA
+2609 DDGNPLHNAVLNA

-2633 TVNQDGT
+2633 RVNQDGT
-2640 YTFTLNN
+2640 YFFDLNN
-2647 DSDAV
+2647 ESDAV

-2664 VTLTVTDSQGNHT
+2664 VTLTVTDSQGNET
-2677 SMDIKVDI
+2677 SLNVRVDI

-2719 SFTAKD
+2719 SFIAKD

-2735 TDGGYGTVELVQG
+2735 TDGGYGKVELVRG
-2748 ANGQWTYKYT
+2748 ENGQWTYKYT

-2773 DRFTV
+2773 DSFTV

-2783 EGATTEKIVT
+2783 EGATTEKTVT

-2800 DAPVIDTATAANNA
+2800 DAPVIDTATAADNA

-2820 DVDANDSHTLYVVVE
+2820 DVDANDSHTLYVVVD
-2835 GVSYEVVEN
+2835 GVAHEVVEN
-2844 SVTIAGKGTFSFT
+2844 SVTIDGKGTFNFT
-2857 ENAHGKW
+2857 ENTDGNWAY
-2864 TYRFEADPAVQAGMK
+2864 TFTADPAVQAGMK

-2925 LTGLVPDADFSISS
+2925 LTGLVPDADFSITS
-2939 DNNNA
+2939 DDTNA
-2944 DPHDNSLPLNDV
+2944 DPHDNSLPTHDV
-2956 KLDGQDHG
+2956 PVHGQEQG
-2964 DPLTYHFE
+2964 DALHYDFADMNA
-2972 QIDGNGDVQGTFG
+2972 QGDVQGTFG

-3010 AAAHAQGHDLTEQF
+3010 AAAHAQGHDLTEHF

-3035 VSGHVDVDL
+3035 VSGHVDVNL
-3044 AAPSPSAGGSLG
+3044 ATPSPSAGGSLG

-3112 GGDDAAV
+3112 GGDDTAV

-3143 GMDVLLVAGNE
+3143 GMDVLLVGSD

-3163 HLDSNV
+3163 QLDSNV

-3198 DNSLTLG
+3198 DSSLSLG

-3243 EHAMTQVQMENS
+3243 EQAMTQVQMENS

>member
-87 GPDLMPA
+87 GPDLMP
-94 AGPAAGAAAR
+94 AAR

-261 GTAQATV
+261 GTATTTV
-268 TVNVTGSNDVPTLAL
+268 TVNVVGSNDVPTLEL
-283 GKDHLTVAD
+283 GKDHLTVTD
-292 DGANAVEGA
+292 DGANAAEDA
-301 ITDGGTARGD
+301 ITDGGTALGD
-311 DPDAGHDLRYSFG
+311 DPDAGHDLHYSFG
-324 TDDDGNPVTSITDEY
+324 TDGDGNPITSITDEY

-357 NSEAVQKLTGNG
+357 NSEAVQKLSGDG

-394 TIKGANDT
+394 TIKGANDV

-426 TATRDYTGGE
+426 SATKDYTGGE

-457 EGTDLTYGVVT
+457 EGSDLTYGVVT
-468 SGIVAGGGLTLTNP
+468 SGIVAGGELTLTNP
-482 DNAAETTTLKVL
+482 DNADETTTLKVL

-509 AGVFTLDADGHYSFE
+509 AGTFTLDADGHYRFE
-524 LNTDAGGFVDSMGQ
+524 LNTDAGGFVDAMGQ

-568 NEAPTF
+568 NEAPTISWSKVHVREDGVAPGGNES
-574 TQMAHKDYLGQE
+574 TTPDGKDNGYVFPDHHRVEVEGTLQGSDRDNDAQLTYGIDVNGSGRE
-586 QASVDA
+586 GGINESGITVNMYTGSGEKAQPVVDA
-592 DGGWVVEAAEQGRW
+592 DG
-606 RGDHSNRVSDHS
+606 
-618 DVLTGSFAADDRD
+618 
-631 TGESANLTFGAEFRD
+631 
-646 GSTSGGNKDAL
+646 
-657 EGLGSMELKGEPEDL
+657 
-672 VLTESRPLA
+672 
-681 EYADKGTDNH
+681 
-691 AELPAG
+691 
-697 TYKVFHFDVGDF
+697 
-709 YLNVKTGEYYFDV
+709 
-722 NDDSDLVNR
+722 
-731 MNLGDTHSLNF
+731 
-742 SVTVTDEHGAS
+742 
-753 SFHDFTINI
+753 
-762 SGRNDRPELTVEH
+762 
-775 GLSATDGQVATGNL
+775 
-789 SDLVDVKDDDFG
+789 
-801 DTHEFYI
+801 
-808 VANPTMNG
+808 
-816 NYPGDY
+816 
-822 EGRQEDWA
+822 
-830 SNKLD
+830 
-835 NYNPV
+835 NPV
-840 TTLGG
+840 TESLLINSSAMSTDPETGHAIQ
-845 KYGTLTINP
+845 TI
-854 DGSYEYRLYGPG
+854 E
-866 EGHDD
+866 
-871 AYNAVK
+871 
-877 ALPDGATLE
+877 
-886 DEVFHIAV
+886 
-894 KDADG
+894 
-899 AFDIKELPIT
+899 
-909 VTGVND
+909 
-915 APVVNGFN
+915 
-923 VDVKEDGIE
+923 
-932 TDGLG
+932 
-937 GMHGTNLM
+937 
-945 PDTSYQGWVGN
+945 
-956 ADHKLAA
+956 
-963 TGNVF
+963 
-968 TDNGWGGKPIVSDVD
+968 
-983 QDDKLTV
+983 
-990 DIAPNNSNGNDGGI
+990 
-1004 NFSLTN
+1004 
-1010 TQDGVDAGSLTPEI
+1010 
-1024 ISSELVDGIRTIV
+1024 
-1037 TNYGTLTLNTETGEY
+1037 TNYGTLTLDTVTGHY
-1052 SFVLS
+1052 TFVLN
-1057 DSALDDGGI
+1057 AE
-1066 ADMLAQGQKLT
+1066 AANHLAQGEKFDFHFT
-1077 LSFILTAT
+1077 T
-1085 DKNGQSA
+1085 
-1092 HHIMGV
+1092 
-1098 NIQGANEAPELTIT
+1098 
-1112 DSEGREISGT
+1112 T
-1122 VTVLEAGFDASGDAI
+1122 VTDQYGAQGHHMLGVTVEGTNDQPTLGVDNTRLEVTEK
-1137 GANSVSGELLG
+1137 GANSG
-1148 DDNDYG
+1148 NDYTNTDGGQATG
-1154 AKLEFG
+1154 ADADHGAELHYSFG
-1160 LASGTHGV
+1160 
-1168 SDSKSDMDARHDAFN
+1168 N
-1183 GSVKGEGVTEIKGEY
+1183 
-1198 GTLTISKDG
+1198 
-1207 SYTYILNEN
+1207 
-1216 ANKLGVDAD
+1216 DAD
-1225 GNPIHGSDSFTVY
+1225 GNPITSVPDQYGTMHIDPNTGRYWYELNNNSKDTQALEEGQKVDPTGGNGYTIRVTDEHGAYSEQHVEVEITGTNDNPYLVNGSQVNVVEAGVIPGGNTATAGKEQSDIGQSNIKDWEGDDLTYSINEGASDNRNPGSWSGETGTDDQGWLTYKTDIGVFHLDPATGKYYFVLDNDAQTVQELNAGETISRYLEFTVSDGKGGVLNTWVTANIKGTNDQPELTVDQPNLGVAEDGTLTASGTVSVTDPDSGGARGESFT
-1238 VRDEFGAWTAKPLD
+1238 FG
-1252 FDVVGSNDKPEV
+1252 
-1264 TLDVSAITLR
+1264 IT
-1274 EDGLH
+1274 
-1279 GNTNYVWEAGKTHS
+1279 
-1293 GRFTASDVDST
+1293 
-1304 DANGPFT
+1304 
-1311 FEVTPRNPAN
+1311 
-1321 YIMAVDGDTITWTH
+1321 
-1335 KGTTLDGSKLVDGFF
+1335 
-1350 SFTLNTKTGEYT
+1350 
-1362 VTLDDSQPG
+1362 
-1371 VQQWLENQ
+1371 
-1379 GGTLHFN
+1379 
-1386 VVAKDQHGLAS
+1386 
-1397 NTEDLT
+1397 
-1403 INLRGANDLPELNI
+1403 AND
-1417 VKPHGEVT
+1417 
-1425 EDGDKD
+1425 
-1431 GNADTAITATGQVQ
+1431 
-1445 ASETQDTGDT
+1445 
-1455 HTYYVFKQGA
+1455 
-1465 SNTKTGW
+1465 
-1472 KEGDYTEDQ
+1472 
-1481 LVYNE
+1481 
-1486 VNLDLWM
+1486 M
-1493 ENNSEA
+1493 ENT
-1499 VNVSGNE
+1499 
-1506 AQRQNNLFLGKPKAD
+1506 AQGRTPAMSSSM
-1521 TYDGDSDR
+1521 DG
-1529 DGFSTVEGKY
+1529 TY
-1539 GTLTINVKT
+1539 GTLSINPKT
-1548 GEYTYTLDS
+1548 GEYTYTLNNGS
-1557 SKVEH
+1557 NAVQE
-1562 LGVGDTLTETFSIL
+1562 LRTGETRTETFHVVVKDS
-1576 AQDKGGA
+1576 QGA
-1583 FDIKDV
+1583 FDIKEV
-1589 SFTINGTADRIL
+1589 TVTIHGQDDAIRLD
-1601 VNSTDAQVVQIT
+1601 STDCHVIQTT
-1613 EDGVN
+1613 EAGVE
-1618 FNTNVNN
+1618 FNTNVDN

-1632 GTFEVTPVDNPVDEN
+1632 GKFEVTPVDNPVDEN

-1653 YGFTDPDGTFH
+1653 YGFTDADGTFH

-1684 EGNYTFKLADNADVN
+1684 EGNYTFTLADNADVN

-1738 NDRPYFTVDGVV
+1738 NDRPYFTVDGVE

-1761 NGNTVI
+1761 NGTAVI
-1767 SGQLVADDPDA
+1767 HGQLVADDPDA
-1778 EHDPGDLSF
+1778 EHNPGDLSF
-1787 SIEHDGKLVQVVE
+1787 SIEYGGKLVQVME

-1826 LNAGQKLSEQGI
+1826 LNAGQKLSEQDI

-1859 LVIDVAGSAD
+1859 LVIDVTGSAD

-1875 SGETAIQED
+1875 SGETSIRED

-1904 DHIVDAEDSGHAT
+1904 ADIVDAEDTGHAT

-1927 NGADG
+1927 DGADG

-1939 VNADGSYTYTLSEN
+1939 VNSDGSYTYTLSEN

-1959 AMSDGESKYET
+1959 AMNDGESKYET

-2000 TVGENDESAF
+2000 TVDGNDEAAF

-2033 IFTGTLPKDAMSD
+2033 IFTGTLPKEAMSD
-2046 VDDQTGLSYMLVG
+2046 VDDQTGLRYMLVG
-2059 EDGNPVIALKTDYG
+2059 EDGNPVTELKTDYG
-2073 TITLTYETAADGT
+2073 TITLTYETATDGT
-2086 ITTHYKYTLDN
+2086 ITTHYRYTLDN

-2118 AKVVVVDPYG
+2118 AKVVVVDPHG

-2147 EGGGE
+2147 EGGG
-2152 HPGLSLVF
+2152 HPGHSLVF
-2160 DDDSV
+2160 DDSSV
-2165 VHGSVSEDGRDIGA
+2165 LHGSVSEDGRDISA

-2197 NNGTDA
+2197 NDGSDA

-2208 GIQGANGQQVQSSA
+2208 GIADSHGNQIQSSA
-2222 ADGGAI
+2222 ADGDAVSVEGK
-2228 HVDGQY
+2228 Y

-2256 KPGLVQSLADGEM
+2256 KPGLVQSLADGEK

-2280 AVVKKDDG
+2280 AVVKNGDG

-2375 IEINP
+2375 IEINS

-2421 AYDGKDHSEPQDVT
+2421 AYDGKDYSEPQDVT

-2440 TNYGPEVV
+2440 TNYGPEVT
-2448 ATNVTLAVAEDGT
+2448 ATDVTLAVAEDGT

-2470 LFHDDEGTNNLIF
+2470 LFHDDEGTNNLTF
-2483 TASTTEN
+2483 TATAED
-2490 GKGGTVVQ
+2490 GKSGTVVQ

-2509 KYVYTLNN
+2509 EYVYTLNN

-2539 TDQHGKTST
+2539 TDEHGKTST

-2597 GALHYGLTVPTD
+2597 GALRYGLTVPTD
-2609 ADGNPLHNAVLNA
+2609 DDGNPLHNAVLNA

-2633 TVNQDGT
+2633 RVNQDGT
-2640 YTFTLNN
+2640 YFFDLNN
-2647 DSDAV
+2647 ESDAV

-2664 VTLTVTDSQGNHT
+2664 VTLTVTDSQGNET
-2677 SMDIKVDI
+2677 SLNVRVDI

-2719 SFTAKD
+2719 SFIAKD

-2735 TDGGYGTVELVQG
+2735 TDGGYGKVELVRG
-2748 ANGQWTYKYT
+2748 ENGQWTYKYT

-2773 DRFTV
+2773 DSFTV

-2783 EGATTEKIVT
+2783 EGATTEKTVT

-2800 DAPVIDTATAANNA
+2800 DAPVIDTATAADNA

-2820 DVDANDSHTLYVVVE
+2820 DVDANDSHTLYAVVD
-2835 GVSYEVVEN
+2835 GVAHEVVEN
-2844 SVTIAGKGTFSFT
+2844 SVTIDGKGTFNFT
-2857 ENAHGKW
+2857 ENTDGNWAY
-2864 TYRFEADPAVQAGMK
+2864 TFTADPAVQAGMK

-2925 LTGLVPDADFSISS
+2925 LTGLVPDADFSITS
-2939 DNNNA
+2939 DDTNA
-2944 DPHDNSLPLNDV
+2944 DPHDNSLPTHDV
-2956 KLDGQDHG
+2956 PVHGQEQG
-2964 DPLTYHFE
+2964 DALHYDFADMNA
-2972 QIDGNGDVQGTFG
+2972 QGDVQGTFG

-3010 AAAHAQGHDLTEQF
+3010 AAAHAQGHDLTEHF

-3035 VSGHVDVDL
+3035 VSGHVDVNL
-3044 AAPSPSAGGSLG
+3044 ATPSPSAGGSLG

-3112 GGDDAAV
+3112 GGDDTAV

-3143 GMDVLLVAGNE
+3143 GMDVLLVGSD

-3163 HLDSNV
+3163 QLDSNV

-3198 DNSLTLG
+3198 DSSLSLG

-3243 EHAMTQVQMENS
+3243 EQAMTQVQMENS

>member
-261 GTAQATV
+261 GTATTTV
-268 TVNVTGSNDVPTLAL
+268 TVNVVGSNDVPTLEL
-283 GKDHLTVAD
+283 GKDHLTVTD
-292 DGANAVEGA
+292 DGANAAEGA
-301 ITDGGTARGD
+301 IADGGTALGD
-311 DPDAGHDLRYSFG
+311 DPDAGHDLHYSFG
-324 TDDDGNPVTSITDEY
+324 TDGDGNPITSITDEY

-357 NSEAVQKLTGNG
+357 NSEAVQKLSGDG

-394 TIKGANDT
+394 TIKGANDV

-426 TATRDYTGGE
+426 SATKDYTGGE

-457 EGTDLTYGVVT
+457 EGSDLTYGVVT
-468 SGIVAGGGLTLTNP
+468 SGIVAGGELTLTNP
-482 DNAAETTTLKVL
+482 DNADETTTLKVL

-509 AGVFTLDADGHYSFE
+509 AGTFTLDADGHYSFE
-524 LNTDAGGFVDSMGQ
+524 LNTDAGGFVDAMGQ

-568 NEAPTF
+568 NEAPTISWSKVHVREDGVAPGGNES
-574 TQMAHKDYLGQE
+574 TTPDGKDNGY
-586 QASVDA
+586 VFPDHHR
-592 DGGWVVEAAEQGRW
+592 VEVEGTLQG
-606 RGDHSNRVSDHS
+606 S
-618 DVLTGSFAADDRD
+618 DRD
-631 TGESANLTFGAEFRD
+631 NDARLTYGI
-646 GSTSGGNKDAL
+646 
-657 EGLGSMELKGEPEDL
+657 
-672 VLTESRPLA
+672 
-681 EYADKGTDNH
+681 
-691 AELPAG
+691 
-697 TYKVFHFDVGDF
+697 
-709 YLNVKTGEYYFDV
+709 DV
-722 NDDSDLVNR
+722 N
-731 MNLGDTHSLNF
+731 G
-742 SVTVTDEHGAS
+742 
-753 SFHDFTINI
+753 
-762 SGRNDRPELTVEH
+762 SGRE
-775 GLSATDGQVATGNL
+775 
-789 SDLVDVKDDDFG
+789 
-801 DTHEFYI
+801 
-808 VANPTMNG
+808 
-816 NYPGDY
+816 
-822 EGRQEDWA
+822 
-830 SNKLD
+830 
-835 NYNPV
+835 
-840 TTLGG
+840 
-845 KYGTLTINP
+845 
-854 DGSYEYRLYGPG
+854 
-866 EGHDD
+866 
-871 AYNAVK
+871 
-877 ALPDGATLE
+877 
-886 DEVFHIAV
+886 
-894 KDADG
+894 
-899 AFDIKELPIT
+899 
-909 VTGVND
+909 
-915 APVVNGFN
+915 
-923 VDVKEDGIE
+923 
-932 TDGLG
+932 
-937 GMHGTNLM
+937 
-945 PDTSYQGWVGN
+945 
-956 ADHKLAA
+956 
-963 TGNVF
+963 
-968 TDNGWGGKPIVSDVD
+968 
-983 QDDKLTV
+983 
-990 DIAPNNSNGNDGGI
+990 GGI
-1004 NFSLTN
+1004 NESGITVNMYTGSGDNRQPVVGADGKQVTESLLIN
-1010 TQDGVDAGSLTPEI
+1010 
-1024 ISSELVDGIRTIV
+1024 SSTMSTDPVTGHAIQTIE
-1037 TNYGTLTLNTETGEY
+1037 TNYGTLTLDTVTGDY
-1052 SFVLS
+1052 TFVLN
-1057 DSALDDGGI
+1057 AE
-1066 ADMLAQGQKLT
+1066 AANHLAQGEKFDFHFT
-1077 LSFILTAT
+1077 T
-1085 DKNGQSA
+1085 
-1092 HHIMGV
+1092 
-1098 NIQGANEAPELTIT
+1098 
-1112 DSEGREISGT
+1112 T
-1122 VTVLEAGFDASGDAI
+1122 VTDQYGAQGHHMLGVTVEGTNDQPTLGVDNTRLEVTEK
-1137 GANSVSGELLG
+1137 GANSG
-1148 DDNDYG
+1148 NDYTNTDGGQATG
-1154 AKLEFG
+1154 ADADHGAELHYSFG
-1160 LASGTHGV
+1160 
-1168 SDSKSDMDARHDAFN
+1168 N
-1183 GSVKGEGVTEIKGEY
+1183 
-1198 GTLTISKDG
+1198 
-1207 SYTYILNEN
+1207 
-1216 ANKLGVDAD
+1216 DAD
-1225 GNPIHGSDSFTVY
+1225 GNPITSVPDQYGTMHIDPNTGRYWYELNNNSKDTQALEEGQKVDPTGGNGYTIRVTDEHGAYSEQHVEVEITGTNDNPYLVNGSQVNVVEAGVIPGGNTATAGKEQSDIGQSNIKDWEGDDLTYSVNEGASDNRNPGSWSGETGTDDQGWLTYKTDIGVFHLDPATGKYYFVLDNDAQTVQELNAGETISRYLEFTVSDGKGGVLNTWVTANIKGTNDQPELTVNQPDLGVAEDGTLTASGTVSVTDPDSGGARGESFT
-1238 VRDEFGAWTAKPLD
+1238 FGIT
-1252 FDVVGSNDKPEV
+1252 GND
-1264 TLDVSAITLR
+1264 
-1274 EDGLH
+1274 
-1279 GNTNYVWEAGKTHS
+1279 
-1293 GRFTASDVDST
+1293 
-1304 DANGPFT
+1304 
-1311 FEVTPRNPAN
+1311 
-1321 YIMAVDGDTITWTH
+1321 
-1335 KGTTLDGSKLVDGFF
+1335 
-1350 SFTLNTKTGEYT
+1350 
-1362 VTLDDSQPG
+1362 
-1371 VQQWLENQ
+1371 
-1379 GGTLHFN
+1379 
-1386 VVAKDQHGLAS
+1386 
-1397 NTEDLT
+1397 
-1403 INLRGANDLPELNI
+1403 
-1417 VKPHGEVT
+1417 
-1425 EDGDKD
+1425 
-1431 GNADTAITATGQVQ
+1431 
-1445 ASETQDTGDT
+1445 
-1455 HTYYVFKQGA
+1455 
-1465 SNTKTGW
+1465 
-1472 KEGDYTEDQ
+1472 
-1481 LVYNE
+1481 
-1486 VNLDLWM
+1486 M
-1493 ENNSEA
+1493 ENTAQGQTPAMSSSM
-1499 VNVSGNE
+1499 SG
-1506 AQRQNNLFLGKPKAD
+1506 D
-1521 TYDGDSDR
+1521 
-1529 DGFSTVEGKY
+1529 Y
-1539 GTLTINVKT
+1539 GTLSIDPAT
-1548 GEYTYTLDS
+1548 GKYTYTLDNDS
-1557 SKVEH
+1557 QAVQE
-1562 LGVGDTLTETFSIL
+1562 LRTGETRTETFHVVVKDS
-1576 AQDKGGA
+1576 QGA
-1583 FDIKDV
+1583 FDIKEV
-1589 SFTINGTADRIL
+1589 TVTIHGQDDAIRLD
-1601 VNSTDAQVVQIT
+1601 STDCHVIQTT
-1613 EDGVN
+1613 EAGVE
-1618 FNTNVNN
+1618 FNTNVDN

-1632 GTFEVTPVDNPVDEN
+1632 GKFEVTPVDNPVDEN

-1778 EHDPGDLSF
+1778 EHNLGDLSF

-1826 LNAGQKLSEQGI
+1826 LNAGQKLSEQDI

-1859 LVIDVAGSAD
+1859 LVIDVTGSAD

-1927 NGADG
+1927 DGADG

-1939 VNADGSYTYTLSEN
+1939 VNPDGSYTYTLSEN

-1959 AMSDGESKYET
+1959 AMNDGESKSET

-2024 TSDTDHPGV
+2024 TSDTDSPGV

-2046 VDDQTGLSYMLVG
+2046 VDDQTGLRYMLVG
-2059 EDGNPVIALKTDYG
+2059 EDGNPVTELKTDYG

-2097 ESSSLDEALK
+2097 ESSTLDEALK

-2118 AKVVVVDPYG
+2118 AKVVVVDPHG

-2134 HNITVTIDPAVPG
+2134 HNITVTIDPADPNH
-2147 EGGGE
+2147 GGGE

-2160 DDDSV
+2160 DDSSV
-2165 VHGSVSEDGRDIGA
+2165 LHGSVSEDGRDISA
-2179 TTDHVETTTFEG
+2179 TDHVETTTFEG

-2197 NNGTDA
+2197 DDGTDA

-2256 KPGLVQSLADGEM
+2256 KPGLVQSLADGEK

-2280 AVVKKDDG
+2280 QVVEAGG
-2288 SDAKITIDIYGTN
+2288 SAAKITIDIYGTN

-2342 ADGKPSGG
+2342 TDGKPTGG

-2361 NGNHVTSMPTTYGT
+2361 DGNHVTSMPTEYGT

-2421 AYDGKDHSEPQDVT
+2421 AYDGKDYSEPQDVT
-2435 VTING
+2435 VTIDG
-2440 TNYGPEVV
+2440 TNYGPEVT
-2448 ATNVTLAVAEDGT
+2448 ATDVTLAVTEDGT
-2461 LADSGALSG
+2461 LTDSGALSG
-2470 LFHDDEGTNNLIF
+2470 LFHDDEGTNNLTF
-2483 TASTTEN
+2483 TATAED
-2490 GKGGTVVQ
+2490 GKSGTVVQ

-2509 KYVYTLNN
+2509 EYVYTLNN

-2539 TDQHGKTST
+2539 TDEHGKTST

-2597 GALHYGLTVPTD
+2597 GALRYGLTVPTD
-2609 ADGNPLHNAVLNA
+2609 DDGNPLHNAVLNA

-2633 TVNQDGT
+2633 RVNQDGT
-2640 YTFTLNN
+2640 YSFDLNN
-2647 DSDAV
+2647 ESDAV

-2664 VTLTVTDSQGNHT
+2664 VILTVADSQGNET
-2677 SMDIKVDI
+2677 SLNVRVDI

-2708 NGADS
+2708 NGVDS

-2719 SFTAKD
+2719 SFIAKD
-2725 VDGTVASVTA
+2725 VDGTVASVTT
-2735 TDGGYGTVELVQG
+2735 TDGGYGKVELVRG
-2748 ANGQWTYKYT
+2748 ENGQWTYKYT

-2773 DRFTV
+2773 DSFTV

-2783 EGATTEKIVT
+2783 EGATTEKTVT

-2800 DAPVIDTATAANNA
+2800 DAPVIDTASAADNA

-2820 DVDANDSHTLYVVVE
+2820 DVDANDSHTLYVVVD
-2835 GVSYEVVEN
+2835 GVAHEVVEN
-2844 SVTIAGKGTFSFT
+2844 SVTIDGKGTFNFT
-2857 ENAHGKW
+2857 ENTDGNWAY
-2864 TYRFEADPAVQAGMK
+2864 TFTADPAVQAGMK
-2879 EGDKKEL
+2879 EGDKEGL

-2925 LTGLVPDADFSISS
+2925 LTGLVPDADFSITS
-2939 DNNNA
+2939 DDTNA
-2944 DPHDNSLPLNDV
+2944 DPHDNSLPTHDV
-2956 KLDGQDHG
+2956 PVHGQEQG
-2964 DPLTYHFE
+2964 DALHYDFADMNA
-2972 QIDGNGDVQGTFG
+2972 QGDVQGTFG

-3010 AAAHAQGHDLTEQF
+3010 AAAHAQGHDLTEHF

-3035 VSGHVDVDL
+3035 VSGHVDVNL
-3044 AAPSPSAGGSLG
+3044 ATPSPSAGGSLG

-3112 GGDDAAV
+3112 GGDDTAV

-3143 GMDVLLVAGNE
+3143 GMDVLLVGSD

-3163 HLDSNV
+3163 QLDSNV

-3198 DNSLTLG
+3198 DSSLSLG

-3243 EHAMTQVQMENS
+3243 EQAMTQVQMENS

>member
-104 AARYSDLGNSD
+104 AARYNDFGNSD

-132 DRPYTEDVDAL
+132 GNPTTEDVDAL
-143 GVVSPDAGETN
+143 GVLSPDAGETN

-161 SGTVSVV
+161 SGVVSVV

-173 VGGNDAKEGV
+173 VGGNEAKAGV

-189 VNAYDPDG
+189 INAHDPDG
-197 DALHFAFVA
+197 DALNFAFVA

-217 EYGVITINPDG
+217 EYGTITINPDG
-228 SYTYVLNNEN
+228 TYTYVLDNDK

-509 AGVFTLDADGHYSFE
+509 AGTFTLDADGHYSFE

-568 NEAPTF
+568 NEAPTISWSKVHVREDGVAPGGNES
-574 TQMAHKDYLGQE
+574 TTPDGKDNGY
-586 QASVDA
+586 VFPDHHR
-592 DGGWVVEAAEQGRW
+592 VEVEGTLQG
-606 RGDHSNRVSDHS
+606 S
-618 DVLTGSFAADDRD
+618 DRD
-631 TGESANLTFGAEFRD
+631 NDAQLTYGI
-646 GSTSGGNKDAL
+646 
-657 EGLGSMELKGEPEDL
+657 
-672 VLTESRPLA
+672 
-681 EYADKGTDNH
+681 
-691 AELPAG
+691 
-697 TYKVFHFDVGDF
+697 
-709 YLNVKTGEYYFDV
+709 DV
-722 NDDSDLVNR
+722 N
-731 MNLGDTHSLNF
+731 
-742 SVTVTDEHGAS
+742 
-753 SFHDFTINI
+753 
-762 SGRNDRPELTVEH
+762 
-775 GLSATDGQVATGNL
+775 
-789 SDLVDVKDDDFG
+789 
-801 DTHEFYI
+801 
-808 VANPTMNG
+808 
-816 NYPGDY
+816 
-822 EGRQEDWA
+822 
-830 SNKLD
+830 
-835 NYNPV
+835 
-840 TTLGG
+840 G
-845 KYGTLTINP
+845 K
-854 DGSYEYRLYGPG
+854 E
-866 EGHDD
+866 
-871 AYNAVK
+871 
-877 ALPDGATLE
+877 
-886 DEVFHIAV
+886 
-894 KDADG
+894 
-899 AFDIKELPIT
+899 
-909 VTGVND
+909 
-915 APVVNGFN
+915 
-923 VDVKEDGIE
+923 
-932 TDGLG
+932 
-937 GMHGTNLM
+937 
-945 PDTSYQGWVGN
+945 
-956 ADHKLAA
+956 
-963 TGNVF
+963 
-968 TDNGWGGKPIVSDVD
+968 
-983 QDDKLTV
+983 
-990 DIAPNNSNGNDGGI
+990 GGI
-1004 NFSLTN
+1004 NESGITVNMYTGSDDNRQPVVGADSKQVTESL
-1010 TQDGVDAGSLTPEI
+1010 I
-1024 ISSELVDGIRTIV
+1024 INSSAMSTDPATGHAIQTIE
-1037 TNYGTLTLNTETGEY
+1037 TNYGTLTLDTVTGHY
-1052 SFVLS
+1052 TFVLN
-1057 DSALDDGGI
+1057 AE
-1066 ADMLAQGQKLT
+1066 AANHLAQGEKFDFHFT
-1077 LSFILTAT
+1077 T
-1085 DKNGQSA
+1085 
-1092 HHIMGV
+1092 
-1098 NIQGANEAPELTIT
+1098 
-1112 DSEGREISGT
+1112 T
-1122 VTVLEAGFDASGDAI
+1122 VTDQYGAQGHHMLGVTVEGTNDQPTLGVDNTRLEVTEK
-1137 GANSVSGELLG
+1137 GANSG
-1148 DDNDYG
+1148 NDYTNTDGGQAMG
-1154 AKLEFG
+1154 ADADHGAELHYSFG
-1160 LASGTHGV
+1160 
-1168 SDSKSDMDARHDAFN
+1168 N
-1183 GSVKGEGVTEIKGEY
+1183 
-1198 GTLTISKDG
+1198 
-1207 SYTYILNEN
+1207 
-1216 ANKLGVDAD
+1216 DAD
-1225 GNPIHGSDSFTVY
+1225 GNPITSVPDQYGTMHIDPNTGRYWYELNNNSKDTQALEEGQKVDPTGGNGYTIRVTDEHGAYSEQHVEVEITGTNDNPYLVNGSQVDVVEAGVIPGGNTATAGKEQSDIGQSNIKDWEGDDLTYSINEGASDNRNPGAWSGETGTDDQGWLTYKTDIGVFHLDPATGKYYFVLDNDAQTVQELNAGETISRYLEFTVSDGKGGVLNTWVTANIKGTNDQPELTVNQPDLGVAEDGTLTASGTVSVTDPDSGGARGESFT
-1238 VRDEFGAWTAKPLD
+1238 FG
-1252 FDVVGSNDKPEV
+1252 
-1264 TLDVSAITLR
+1264 IT
-1274 EDGLH
+1274 
-1279 GNTNYVWEAGKTHS
+1279 
-1293 GRFTASDVDST
+1293 
-1304 DANGPFT
+1304 
-1311 FEVTPRNPAN
+1311 
-1321 YIMAVDGDTITWTH
+1321 
-1335 KGTTLDGSKLVDGFF
+1335 
-1350 SFTLNTKTGEYT
+1350 
-1362 VTLDDSQPG
+1362 
-1371 VQQWLENQ
+1371 
-1379 GGTLHFN
+1379 
-1386 VVAKDQHGLAS
+1386 
-1397 NTEDLT
+1397 
-1403 INLRGANDLPELNI
+1403 AND
-1417 VKPHGEVT
+1417 
-1425 EDGDKD
+1425 
-1431 GNADTAITATGQVQ
+1431 
-1445 ASETQDTGDT
+1445 
-1455 HTYYVFKQGA
+1455 
-1465 SNTKTGW
+1465 
-1472 KEGDYTEDQ
+1472 
-1481 LVYNE
+1481 
-1486 VNLDLWM
+1486 M
-1493 ENNSEA
+1493 ENT
-1499 VNVSGNE
+1499 
-1506 AQRQNNLFLGKPKAD
+1506 AQGRTPAMSSSM
-1521 TYDGDSDR
+1521 DG
-1529 DGFSTVEGKY
+1529 TY
-1539 GTLTINVKT
+1539 GTLSINPKT
-1548 GEYTYTLDS
+1548 GEYTYTLNNGS
-1557 SKVEH
+1557 NAVQE
-1562 LGVGDTLTETFSIL
+1562 LRTGETRTETFHVVVKDS
-1576 AQDKGGA
+1576 QGA
-1583 FDIKDV
+1583 FDIKEV
-1589 SFTINGTADRIL
+1589 TVTIHGQDDAIRLD
-1601 VNSTDAQVVQIT
+1601 STDCHVIQTT
-1613 EDGVN
+1613 EAGVE
-1618 FNTNVNN
+1618 FNTNEDNH
-1625 NASQTAG
+1625 ASEKAG

-1653 YGFTDPDGTFH
+1653 YGFTGPDGTFH

-1684 EGNYTFKLADNADVN
+1684 EGNYTFTLADNADVN

-1738 NDRPYFTVDGVV
+1738 NDRPYFTVDGVK

-1761 NGNTVI
+1761 NGTAVI
-1767 SGQLVADDPDA
+1767 HGQLVADDPDA
-1778 EHDPGDLSF
+1778 EHNPGDLSF

-1826 LNAGQKLSEQGI
+1826 LNPGQKLSE
-1838 LGQEDFNI
+1838 LDALKQESFDI
-1846 RVTDPQNASTSGK
+1846 RVTDPQNAFTSGK
-1859 LVIDVAGSAD
+1859 LVIDVTGSAD

-1875 SGETAIQED
+1875 SGETSIRED

-1904 DHIVDAEDSGHAT
+1904 ADIVDAEDTGHAT

-1927 NGADG
+1927 DGADG

-1939 VNADGSYTYTLSEN
+1939 VNSDGSYTYTLSEN

-1959 AMSDGESKYET
+1959 AMNDGESKYET

-2000 TVGENDESAF
+2000 TVGGNDEAAF
-2010 IGKVQQDVFEDDGQ
+2010 IGKVQQDIFEDDGQ

-2046 VDDQTGLSYMLVG
+2046 VDDQTGLRYMLVG
-2059 EDGNPVIALKTDYG
+2059 EDGNPVTELKTDYG
-2073 TITLTYETAADGT
+2073 TITLTYETATDGT
-2086 ITTHYKYTLDN
+2086 ITTHYRYTLDN

-2118 AKVVVVDPYG
+2118 AKVVVVDPHG

-2134 HNITVTIDPAVPG
+2134 HNITVTIDPADPNQGDGGYPG
-2147 EGGGE
+2147 
-2152 HPGLSLVF
+2152 HSLVF
-2160 DDDSV
+2160 DDSSV
-2165 VHGSVSEDGRDIGA
+2165 LHGSVSEDGKDISA

-2197 NNGTDA
+2197 NGDDGIDA

-2256 KPGLVQSLADGEM
+2256 KPGLVQSLADGEK

-2280 AVVKKDDG
+2280 QVVEAGG
-2288 SDAKITIDIYGTN
+2288 SAAKITIDIYGTN

-2361 NGNHVTSMPTTYGT
+2361 DGNYSDSLETEYGT

-2421 AYDGKDHSEPQDVT
+2421 AYDGKDYSEPQDVT

-2440 TNYGPEVV
+2440 TNYGPEVT
-2448 ATNVTLAVAEDGT
+2448 ATDVTLAVAEDGT

-2509 KYVYTLNN
+2509 EYVYTLNN
-2517 ADPAVQGLDADHPGK
+2517 ADPAVQGLDADHSGK

-2597 GALHYGLTVPTD
+2597 GALRYGLKVPTD
-2609 ADGNPLHNAVLNA
+2609 DDGNPLHNAVLNA

-2633 TVNQDGT
+2633 RVTQDGT
-2640 YTFTLNN
+2640 YSFDLNN
-2647 DSDAV
+2647 ESDAV

-2664 VTLTVTDSQGNHT
+2664 VILTVADSQGNET
-2677 SMDIKVDI
+2677 SLNVKVDI

-2719 SFTAKD
+2719 LFIAKD

-2735 TDGGYGTVELVQG
+2735 TDGGYGTVELVPG

-2773 DRFTV
+2773 DSFTV

-2783 EGATTEKIVT
+2783 EGATTEETVT

-2820 DVDANDSHTLYVVVE
+2820 DVDATDTHSLSIVVDGHEYPVT
-2835 GVSYEVVEN
+2835 GS
-2844 SVTIAGKGTFSFT
+2844 SVDIEDVG
-2857 ENAHGKW
+2857 
-2864 TYRFEADPAVQAGMK
+2864 RFELSPKDADGKVWGWKFTADPKITQNMRTDESTDV
-2879 EGDKKEL
+2879 

-2900 SKNLNVTID
+2900 SEKLTVTID
-2909 GANKAP
+2909 GTNKAP

-2939 DNNNA
+2939 DDTNA
-2944 DPHDNSLPLNDV
+2944 DPHDNSLPTHDV
-2956 KLDGQDHG
+2956 PVHGQEQG
-2964 DPLTYHFE
+2964 DALHYDFADMNA
-2972 QIDGNGDVQGTFG
+2972 QGDVQGTFG
-2985 TLHFDAN
+2985 TLHFDAA
-2992 TGQYSYTLDTSAD
+2992 TGKYSYTLDTSAD

-3010 AAAHAQGHDLTEQF
+3010 AAAHAQGHDLTEHF

-3035 VSGHVDVDL
+3035 VSGHVDVNL
-3044 AAPSPSAGGSLG
+3044 ATPSPSAGGSLG

-3163 HLDSNV
+3163 QLDSNV

-3198 DNSLTLG
+3198 DSSLSLG

-3210 ADDAPDGYHAYTNG
+3210 AADAPDGYHAYTNG
-3224 DVTVTVGSDVHV
+3224 DVTVTVGSGVTV
-3236 DTMQAQT
+3236 DTMQEQSDSVARNLQ
-3243 EHAMTQVQMENS
+3243 ENNV

>member
-261 GTAQATV
+261 GTATTTV
-268 TVNVTGSNDVPTLAL
+268 TVNVVGSNDVPTLEL
-283 GKDHLTVAD
+283 GKDHLTVTD
-292 DGANAVEGA
+292 DGANAAEGA
-301 ITDGGTARGD
+301 ITDGGTALGD
-311 DPDAGHDLRYSFG
+311 DPDAGHDLHYSFG
-324 TDDDGNPVTSITDEY
+324 TDGDGNPITSITDEY

-357 NSEAVQKLTGNG
+357 NSEAVQKLSGDG

-394 TIKGANDT
+394 TIKGANDV

-426 TATRDYTGGE
+426 SATKDYTGGE

-457 EGTDLTYGVVT
+457 EGSDLTYGVVT
-468 SGIVAGGGLTLTNP
+468 SGIVAGGELTLTNP
-482 DNAAETTTLKVL
+482 DNADETTTLKVL

-509 AGVFTLDADGHYSFE
+509 AGTFTLDADGRYSFE
-524 LNTDAGGFVDSMGQ
+524 LNTDAGGFVDAMGQ

-568 NEAPTF
+568 NEAPTISWSKVHVREDGVAPGGNES
-574 TQMAHKDYLGQE
+574 TTPDGKDNGY
-586 QASVDA
+586 VFPDHHR
-592 DGGWVVEAAEQGRW
+592 VEVEGTLQG
-606 RGDHSNRVSDHS
+606 S
-618 DVLTGSFAADDRD
+618 DRD
-631 TGESANLTFGAEFRD
+631 NDARLTYGI
-646 GSTSGGNKDAL
+646 
-657 EGLGSMELKGEPEDL
+657 
-672 VLTESRPLA
+672 
-681 EYADKGTDNH
+681 
-691 AELPAG
+691 
-697 TYKVFHFDVGDF
+697 
-709 YLNVKTGEYYFDV
+709 DV
-722 NDDSDLVNR
+722 N
-731 MNLGDTHSLNF
+731 G
-742 SVTVTDEHGAS
+742 
-753 SFHDFTINI
+753 
-762 SGRNDRPELTVEH
+762 SGRE
-775 GLSATDGQVATGNL
+775 
-789 SDLVDVKDDDFG
+789 
-801 DTHEFYI
+801 
-808 VANPTMNG
+808 
-816 NYPGDY
+816 
-822 EGRQEDWA
+822 
-830 SNKLD
+830 
-835 NYNPV
+835 
-840 TTLGG
+840 
-845 KYGTLTINP
+845 
-854 DGSYEYRLYGPG
+854 
-866 EGHDD
+866 
-871 AYNAVK
+871 
-877 ALPDGATLE
+877 
-886 DEVFHIAV
+886 
-894 KDADG
+894 
-899 AFDIKELPIT
+899 
-909 VTGVND
+909 
-915 APVVNGFN
+915 
-923 VDVKEDGIE
+923 
-932 TDGLG
+932 
-937 GMHGTNLM
+937 
-945 PDTSYQGWVGN
+945 
-956 ADHKLAA
+956 
-963 TGNVF
+963 
-968 TDNGWGGKPIVSDVD
+968 
-983 QDDKLTV
+983 
-990 DIAPNNSNGNDGGI
+990 GGI
-1004 NFSLTN
+1004 NESGITVNMYTGSGDNRQPVVGADGKQVTESLLIN
-1010 TQDGVDAGSLTPEI
+1010 
-1024 ISSELVDGIRTIV
+1024 SSTMSTDPVTGHAIQTIE
-1037 TNYGTLTLNTETGEY
+1037 TNYGTLTLDTVTGDY
-1052 SFVLS
+1052 TFVLN
-1057 DSALDDGGI
+1057 AE
-1066 ADMLAQGQKLT
+1066 AANHLAQGEKFDFHFT
-1077 LSFILTAT
+1077 T
-1085 DKNGQSA
+1085 
-1092 HHIMGV
+1092 
-1098 NIQGANEAPELTIT
+1098 
-1112 DSEGREISGT
+1112 T
-1122 VTVLEAGFDASGDAI
+1122 VTDQYGAQGHHMLGVTVEGTNDQPTLGVDNTRLEVTEK
-1137 GANSVSGELLG
+1137 GANSG
-1148 DDNDYG
+1148 NDYTNTDGGQATG
-1154 AKLEFG
+1154 ADADHGAELHYSFG
-1160 LASGTHGV
+1160 
-1168 SDSKSDMDARHDAFN
+1168 N
-1183 GSVKGEGVTEIKGEY
+1183 
-1198 GTLTISKDG
+1198 
-1207 SYTYILNEN
+1207 
-1216 ANKLGVDAD
+1216 DAD
-1225 GNPIHGSDSFTVY
+1225 GNPITSVPDQYGTMHIDPNTGRYWYELNNNSKDTQALEEGQKVDPTGGNGYTIRVTDEHGAYSEQHVEVEITGTNDNPYLVNGSQVNVVEAGVIPGGNTATAGKEQSDIGQSNIKDWEGDDLTYSINEGASDNRNPGSWSGETGTDDQGWLTYKTDIGVFHLDPATGKYYFVLDNDAQTVQELNAGETISRYLEFTVSDGKGGVLNTWVTANIKGTNDQPELTVNQPDLGVAEDGTLTASGTVSVTDPDSGGARGESFT
-1238 VRDEFGAWTAKPLD
+1238 FG
-1252 FDVVGSNDKPEV
+1252 
-1264 TLDVSAITLR
+1264 IT
-1274 EDGLH
+1274 
-1279 GNTNYVWEAGKTHS
+1279 GNN
-1293 GRFTASDVDST
+1293 
-1304 DANGPFT
+1304 
-1311 FEVTPRNPAN
+1311 
-1321 YIMAVDGDTITWTH
+1321 
-1335 KGTTLDGSKLVDGFF
+1335 
-1350 SFTLNTKTGEYT
+1350 
-1362 VTLDDSQPG
+1362 
-1371 VQQWLENQ
+1371 
-1379 GGTLHFN
+1379 
-1386 VVAKDQHGLAS
+1386 
-1397 NTEDLT
+1397 
-1403 INLRGANDLPELNI
+1403 
-1417 VKPHGEVT
+1417 
-1425 EDGDKD
+1425 
-1431 GNADTAITATGQVQ
+1431 
-1445 ASETQDTGDT
+1445 
-1455 HTYYVFKQGA
+1455 
-1465 SNTKTGW
+1465 
-1472 KEGDYTEDQ
+1472 
-1481 LVYNE
+1481 
-1486 VNLDLWM
+1486 M
-1493 ENNSEA
+1493 ENTAQGQTPAMSSSM
-1499 VNVSGNE
+1499 SG
-1506 AQRQNNLFLGKPKAD
+1506 D
-1521 TYDGDSDR
+1521 
-1529 DGFSTVEGKY
+1529 Y
-1539 GTLTINVKT
+1539 GTLSIDPAT
-1548 GEYTYTLDS
+1548 GKYTYTLDNDS
-1557 SKVEH
+1557 QAVQE
-1562 LGVGDTLTETFSIL
+1562 LRTGETRTETFHVVVKDS
-1576 AQDKGGA
+1576 QGA
-1583 FDIKDV
+1583 FDIKEV
-1589 SFTINGTADRIL
+1589 TVTIHGQDDAIRLD
-1601 VNSTDAQVVQIT
+1601 STDCHVIQTT
-1613 EDGVN
+1613 EAGVE
-1618 FNTNVNN
+1618 FNTNVDN

-1632 GTFEVTPVDNPVDEN
+1632 GKFEVTPVDNPVDEN

-1684 EGNYTFKLADNADVN
+1684 EGNYTFTLADNADVN

-1778 EHDPGDLSF
+1778 EHNPGDLSF

-1826 LNAGQKLSEQGI
+1826 LNAGQKLSEQDI

-1859 LVIDVAGSAD
+1859 LVIDVTGSAD

-1927 NGADG
+1927 DGADG

-1939 VNADGSYTYTLSEN
+1939 VNSDGSYTYTLSEN

-1959 AMSDGESKYET
+1959 AMNDGESKYET

-2000 TVGENDESAF
+2000 TVGGNDESAF

-2024 TSDTDHPGV
+2024 TSDTDYPGV

-2046 VDDQTGLSYMLVG
+2046 VDDQTGLRYMLVG
-2059 EDGNPVIALKTDYG
+2059 EDGNPVTELKTDYG

-2097 ESSSLDEALK
+2097 ESSTLDEALK

-2118 AKVVVVDPYG
+2118 AKVVVVDPHG

-2134 HNITVTIDPAVPG
+2134 HNITVTIDPADPNQ
-2147 EGGGE
+2147 GGGE

-2160 DDDSV
+2160 DDSSV
-2165 VHGSVSEDGRDIGA
+2165 LHGSVSEDGRDIGA
-2179 TTDHVETTTFEG
+2179 TGHVETTTFEG

-2197 NNGTDA
+2197 DDGTDA

-2256 KPGLVQSLADGEM
+2256 KPGLVQSLADGEK

-2280 AVVKKDDG
+2280 QVVEAGG
-2288 SDAKITIDIYGTN
+2288 SAAKITIDIYGTN

-2342 ADGKPSGG
+2342 ADGKPTGG

-2361 NGNHVTSMPTTYGT
+2361 DGNHVTSMPTEYGT

-2435 VTING
+2435 VTIDG
-2440 TNYGPEVV
+2440 TNYGPEVT
-2448 ATNVTLAVAEDGT
+2448 ATDVTLAVAEDGT

-2509 KYVYTLNN
+2509 EYVYTLNN

-2539 TDQHGKTST
+2539 TDEHGKTST

-2597 GALHYGLTVPTD
+2597 GALRYGLTVPTD
-2609 ADGNPLHNAVLNA
+2609 DDGKPLHNAVLNA

-2633 TVNQDGT
+2633 RVTQDGT
-2640 YTFTLNN
+2640 YSFDLNN
-2647 DSDAV
+2647 ESDAV

-2664 VTLTVTDSQGNHT
+2664 VILTVADSQGNET
-2677 SMDIKVDI
+2677 SLNVKVDI

-2719 SFTAKD
+2719 SFIAKD

-2735 TDGGYGTVELVQG
+2735 TDGGYGTVELVRG
-2748 ANGQWTYKYT
+2748 ENGQWTYKYT
-2758 LDERAEVLGEGEKRT
+2758 LDERAEVLGEGERRT
-2773 DRFTV
+2773 DSFTV

-2783 EGATTEKIVT
+2783 EGATTEKTVT

-2800 DAPVIDTATAANNA
+2800 DAPAIDTATAADNA

-2820 DVDANDSHTLYVVVE
+2820 DVDADDSHTLYVVVD
-2835 GVSYEVVEN
+2835 GVAHEVVEN
-2844 SVTIAGKGTFSFT
+2844 SVTIDGKGTFNFT
-2857 ENAHGKW
+2857 ENTDGNWAY
-2864 TYRFEADPAVQAGMK
+2864 TFTADPAVQAGMK
-2879 EGDKKEL
+2879 EGDKEGL

-2939 DNNNA
+2939 DDTNA
-2944 DPHDNSLPLNDV
+2944 DPHDNSLPTHDV
-2956 KLDGQDHG
+2956 PVHGQEQG
-2964 DPLTYHFE
+2964 DALHYDFADMNA
-2972 QIDGNGDVQGTFG
+2972 QGDVQGTFG

-3010 AAAHAQGHDLTEQF
+3010 AAAHAQGHDLTEHF

-3035 VSGHVDVDL
+3035 VSGHVDVNL
-3044 AAPSPSAGGSLG
+3044 ATPSPSAGGSLG

-3112 GGDDAAV
+3112 GGDDTAV

-3143 GMDVLLVAGNE
+3143 GMDVLLVGSD

-3163 HLDSNV
+3163 QLDSNV

-3198 DNSLTLG
+3198 DSSLSLG

-3243 EHAMTQVQMENS
+3243 EQAMTQVQMENS

>member
-261 GTAQATV
+261 GTATTTV
-268 TVNVTGSNDVPTLAL
+268 TVNVVGSNDVPTLEL
-283 GKDHLTVAD
+283 GKDHLTVTD
-292 DGANAVEGA
+292 DGANAAEGA
-301 ITDGGTARGD
+301 IADGGTALGD
-311 DPDAGHDLRYSFG
+311 DPDAGHDLHYSFG
-324 TDDDGNPVTSITDEY
+324 TDGDGNPITSITDEY

-357 NSEAVQKLTGNG
+357 NSEAVQKLSGDG

-394 TIKGANDT
+394 TIKGANDV

-426 TATRDYTGGE
+426 SATKDYTGGE

-457 EGTDLTYGVVT
+457 EGSDLTYGVVT
-468 SGIVAGGGLTLTNP
+468 SGIVAGGELTLTNP
-482 DNAAETTTLKVL
+482 DNADETTTLKVL

-509 AGVFTLDADGHYSFE
+509 AGTFTLDADGHYSFE
-524 LNTDAGGFVDSMGQ
+524 LNTDAGGFVDAMGQ

-568 NEAPTF
+568 NEAPTISWSKVHVREDGVAPGGNES
-574 TQMAHKDYLGQE
+574 TTPDGKDNGY
-586 QASVDA
+586 VFPDHHR
-592 DGGWVVEAAEQGRW
+592 VEVEGTLQG
-606 RGDHSNRVSDHS
+606 S
-618 DVLTGSFAADDRD
+618 DRD
-631 TGESANLTFGAEFRD
+631 NDARLTYGI
-646 GSTSGGNKDAL
+646 
-657 EGLGSMELKGEPEDL
+657 
-672 VLTESRPLA
+672 
-681 EYADKGTDNH
+681 
-691 AELPAG
+691 
-697 TYKVFHFDVGDF
+697 
-709 YLNVKTGEYYFDV
+709 DV
-722 NDDSDLVNR
+722 N
-731 MNLGDTHSLNF
+731 G
-742 SVTVTDEHGAS
+742 
-753 SFHDFTINI
+753 
-762 SGRNDRPELTVEH
+762 SGRE
-775 GLSATDGQVATGNL
+775 
-789 SDLVDVKDDDFG
+789 
-801 DTHEFYI
+801 
-808 VANPTMNG
+808 
-816 NYPGDY
+816 
-822 EGRQEDWA
+822 
-830 SNKLD
+830 
-835 NYNPV
+835 
-840 TTLGG
+840 
-845 KYGTLTINP
+845 
-854 DGSYEYRLYGPG
+854 
-866 EGHDD
+866 
-871 AYNAVK
+871 
-877 ALPDGATLE
+877 
-886 DEVFHIAV
+886 
-894 KDADG
+894 
-899 AFDIKELPIT
+899 
-909 VTGVND
+909 
-915 APVVNGFN
+915 
-923 VDVKEDGIE
+923 
-932 TDGLG
+932 
-937 GMHGTNLM
+937 
-945 PDTSYQGWVGN
+945 
-956 ADHKLAA
+956 
-963 TGNVF
+963 
-968 TDNGWGGKPIVSDVD
+968 
-983 QDDKLTV
+983 
-990 DIAPNNSNGNDGGI
+990 GGI
-1004 NFSLTN
+1004 NESGITVNMYTGSGDNRQPVVGADGKQVTESLLIN
-1010 TQDGVDAGSLTPEI
+1010 
-1024 ISSELVDGIRTIV
+1024 SSTMSTDPVTGHAIQTIE
-1037 TNYGTLTLNTETGEY
+1037 TNYGTLTLDTVTGDY
-1052 SFVLS
+1052 TFVLN
-1057 DSALDDGGI
+1057 AE
-1066 ADMLAQGQKLT
+1066 AANHLAQGEKFDFHFT
-1077 LSFILTAT
+1077 T
-1085 DKNGQSA
+1085 
-1092 HHIMGV
+1092 
-1098 NIQGANEAPELTIT
+1098 
-1112 DSEGREISGT
+1112 T
-1122 VTVLEAGFDASGDAI
+1122 VTDQYGAQGHHMLGVTVEGTNDQPTLGVDNTRLEVTEK
-1137 GANSVSGELLG
+1137 GANSG
-1148 DDNDYG
+1148 NDYTNTDGGQATG
-1154 AKLEFG
+1154 ADADHGAELHYSFG
-1160 LASGTHGV
+1160 
-1168 SDSKSDMDARHDAFN
+1168 N
-1183 GSVKGEGVTEIKGEY
+1183 
-1198 GTLTISKDG
+1198 
-1207 SYTYILNEN
+1207 
-1216 ANKLGVDAD
+1216 DAD
-1225 GNPIHGSDSFTVY
+1225 GNPITSVPDQYGTMHIDPNTGRYWYELNNNSKDTQALEEGQKVDPTGGNGYTIRVTDEHGAYSEQHVEVEITGTNDNPYLVNGSQVNVVEAGVIPGGNTATPGKEQSDIGQSNIKDWEGDDLTYSINEGASDNRNPGSWSGETGTDDQGWLTYKTDIGVFHLDPATGKYYFVLDNDAQTVQELNAGETISRYLEFTVSDGKGGVLNTWVTANIKGTNDQPELTVNQPDLGVAEDGTLTASGTVSVTDPDSGGARGESFT
-1238 VRDEFGAWTAKPLD
+1238 FGIT
-1252 FDVVGSNDKPEV
+1252 GND
-1264 TLDVSAITLR
+1264 
-1274 EDGLH
+1274 
-1279 GNTNYVWEAGKTHS
+1279 
-1293 GRFTASDVDST
+1293 
-1304 DANGPFT
+1304 
-1311 FEVTPRNPAN
+1311 
-1321 YIMAVDGDTITWTH
+1321 
-1335 KGTTLDGSKLVDGFF
+1335 
-1350 SFTLNTKTGEYT
+1350 
-1362 VTLDDSQPG
+1362 
-1371 VQQWLENQ
+1371 
-1379 GGTLHFN
+1379 
-1386 VVAKDQHGLAS
+1386 
-1397 NTEDLT
+1397 
-1403 INLRGANDLPELNI
+1403 
-1417 VKPHGEVT
+1417 
-1425 EDGDKD
+1425 
-1431 GNADTAITATGQVQ
+1431 
-1445 ASETQDTGDT
+1445 
-1455 HTYYVFKQGA
+1455 
-1465 SNTKTGW
+1465 
-1472 KEGDYTEDQ
+1472 
-1481 LVYNE
+1481 
-1486 VNLDLWM
+1486 M
-1493 ENNSEA
+1493 ENTAQGQTPAMSSSM
-1499 VNVSGNE
+1499 SG
-1506 AQRQNNLFLGKPKAD
+1506 D
-1521 TYDGDSDR
+1521 
-1529 DGFSTVEGKY
+1529 Y
-1539 GTLTINVKT
+1539 GTLSIDPAT
-1548 GEYTYTLDS
+1548 GKYTYTLDNDS
-1557 SKVEH
+1557 QAVQE
-1562 LGVGDTLTETFSIL
+1562 LRTGETRTETFHVVVKDS
-1576 AQDKGGA
+1576 QGA
-1583 FDIKDV
+1583 FDIKEV
-1589 SFTINGTADRIL
+1589 TVTIHGQDDAIRLD
-1601 VNSTDAQVVQIT
+1601 STDCHVIQTT
-1613 EDGVN
+1613 EAGVE
-1618 FNTNVNN
+1618 FNTNVDN

-1632 GTFEVTPVDNPVDEN
+1632 GKFEVTPVDNPVDEN

-1684 EGNYTFKLADNADVN
+1684 EGNYTFTLADNADVN

-1826 LNAGQKLSEQGI
+1826 LNAGQKLSEQDI

-1859 LVIDVAGSAD
+1859 LVIDVTGSAD

-1927 NGADG
+1927 EGADG

-1939 VNADGSYTYTLSEN
+1939 VNPDGSYIYTLSEN

-1959 AMSDGESKYET
+1959 AMNDGESKSET

-2024 TSDTDHPGV
+2024 TSDTDYPGV

-2046 VDDQTGLSYMLVG
+2046 VDDQTGLRYMLVG
-2059 EDGNPVIALKTDYG
+2059 EDGNPVTELKTDYG

-2097 ESSSLDEALK
+2097 ESSTLDEALK

-2118 AKVVVVDPYG
+2118 AKVVVVDPHG

-2134 HNITVTIDPAVPG
+2134 HNITVTIDPADPNH
-2147 EGGGE
+2147 GGGE
-2152 HPGLSLVF
+2152 HPGLSLEF
-2160 DDDSV
+2160 DDSSV
-2165 VHGSVSEDGRDIGA
+2165 LHGSVSEDGRDISA
-2179 TTDHVETTTFEG
+2179 TDHVETTTFEG

-2197 NNGTDA
+2197 DDGTDA

-2256 KPGLVQSLADGEM
+2256 KPGLVQSLADGEK

-2280 AVVKKDDG
+2280 QVVEADG
-2288 SDAKITIDIYGTN
+2288 SAAKITIDIYGTN

-2342 ADGKPSGG
+2342 ADGKPTGG

-2361 NGNHVTSMPTTYGT
+2361 DGNHVTSMPTEYGT

-2421 AYDGKDHSEPQDVT
+2421 AYDGKDYSEPQDVT
-2435 VTING
+2435 VTIDG

-2448 ATNVTLAVAEDGT
+2448 ATDVTLAVTEDGT
-2461 LADSGALSG
+2461 LTDSGALSG
-2470 LFHDDEGTNNLIF
+2470 LFHDDEGMGNLIF

-2509 KYVYTLNN
+2509 EYVYTLNN
-2517 ADPAVQGLDADHPGK
+2517 ADPAVQGLDDDHPGK

-2539 TDQHGKTST
+2539 TDEHGKTST

-2597 GALHYGLTVPTD
+2597 GALRYGLTVPTD
-2609 ADGNPLHNAVLNA
+2609 DDGNPLHNAVLNA

-2633 TVNQDGT
+2633 RVNQDGT
-2640 YTFTLNN
+2640 YSFDLNN
-2647 DSDAV
+2647 ESDAV

-2664 VTLTVTDSQGNHT
+2664 VTLTVTDSQGNET
-2677 SMDIKVDI
+2677 SLNVRVDI

-2719 SFTAKD
+2719 SFIAKD
-2725 VDGTVASVTA
+2725 VDGMVASVTA
-2735 TDGGYGTVELVQG
+2735 TDGGYGKVELVRG
-2748 ANGQWTYKYT
+2748 ENGQWTYKYT

-2773 DRFTV
+2773 DSFTV

-2783 EGATTEKIVT
+2783 EGATTEKTVT

-2800 DAPVIDTATAANNA
+2800 DAPVIDTATAADNA

-2820 DVDANDSHTLYVVVE
+2820 DVDANDSHTLYVVVD
-2835 GVSYEVVEN
+2835 GVAHEVVEN
-2844 SVTIAGKGTFSFT
+2844 SVTIDGKGTFNFT
-2857 ENAHGKW
+2857 ETTDGNWAY
-2864 TYRFEADPAVQAGMK
+2864 TFTADPAVQAGMK
-2879 EGDKKEL
+2879 EGDKEGL

-2939 DNNNA
+2939 DDTNA
-2944 DPHDNSLPLNDV
+2944 DPHDNSLPTHDV
-2956 KLDGQDHG
+2956 PVHGQEQG
-2964 DPLTYHFE
+2964 DALHYDFADMNA
-2972 QIDGNGDVQGTFG
+2972 QGDVQGTFG

-3010 AAAHAQGHDLTEQF
+3010 AAAHAQGHDLTEHF

-3035 VSGHVDVDL
+3035 VSGHVDVNL
-3044 AAPSPSAGGSLG
+3044 ATPSPSAGGSLG

-3112 GGDDAAV
+3112 GGDDTAV

-3143 GMDVLLVAGNE
+3143 GMDVLLVGSD

-3163 HLDSNV
+3163 QLDSNV

-3198 DNSLTLG
+3198 DSSLSLG

-3243 EHAMTQVQMENS
+3243 EQAMTQVQMEDS

>member
-261 GTAQATV
+261 GTATTTV
-268 TVNVTGSNDVPTLAL
+268 TVNVVGSNDVPTLEL
-283 GKDHLTVAD
+283 GKDHLTVTD
-292 DGANAVEGA
+292 DGANAAEGA
-301 ITDGGTARGD
+301 IADGGTALGD
-311 DPDAGHDLRYSFG
+311 DPDAGHDLHYSFG
-324 TDDDGNPVTSITDEY
+324 TDGDGNPITSITDEY

-357 NSEAVQKLTGNG
+357 NSEAVQKLSGDG

-394 TIKGANDT
+394 TIKGANDV

-426 TATRDYTGGE
+426 SATKDYTGGE

-457 EGTDLTYGVVT
+457 EGSDLTYGVVT
-468 SGIVAGGGLTLTNP
+468 SGIVAGGELTLTNP
-482 DNAAETTTLKVL
+482 DNADETTTLKVL

-509 AGVFTLDADGHYSFE
+509 AGTFTLDADGHYSFE
-524 LNTDAGGFVDSMGQ
+524 LNTDAGGFVDAMGQ

-568 NEAPTF
+568 NEAPTISWSKVHVREDGVAPGGNES
-574 TQMAHKDYLGQE
+574 TTPDGKDNGYVFPDHHRVEVEGTLQGSDRDNDAQLTYGIDVNGSGRE
-586 QASVDA
+586 GGINESGITVNMYTGSGEKAQPVVDA
-592 DGGWVVEAAEQGRW
+592 DG
-606 RGDHSNRVSDHS
+606 
-618 DVLTGSFAADDRD
+618 
-631 TGESANLTFGAEFRD
+631 
-646 GSTSGGNKDAL
+646 
-657 EGLGSMELKGEPEDL
+657 
-672 VLTESRPLA
+672 
-681 EYADKGTDNH
+681 
-691 AELPAG
+691 
-697 TYKVFHFDVGDF
+697 
-709 YLNVKTGEYYFDV
+709 
-722 NDDSDLVNR
+722 
-731 MNLGDTHSLNF
+731 
-742 SVTVTDEHGAS
+742 
-753 SFHDFTINI
+753 
-762 SGRNDRPELTVEH
+762 
-775 GLSATDGQVATGNL
+775 
-789 SDLVDVKDDDFG
+789 
-801 DTHEFYI
+801 
-808 VANPTMNG
+808 
-816 NYPGDY
+816 
-822 EGRQEDWA
+822 
-830 SNKLD
+830 
-835 NYNPV
+835 NPV
-840 TTLGG
+840 TESLLINSSAMSTDPETGHAIQ
-845 KYGTLTINP
+845 TI
-854 DGSYEYRLYGPG
+854 E
-866 EGHDD
+866 
-871 AYNAVK
+871 
-877 ALPDGATLE
+877 
-886 DEVFHIAV
+886 
-894 KDADG
+894 
-899 AFDIKELPIT
+899 
-909 VTGVND
+909 
-915 APVVNGFN
+915 
-923 VDVKEDGIE
+923 
-932 TDGLG
+932 
-937 GMHGTNLM
+937 
-945 PDTSYQGWVGN
+945 
-956 ADHKLAA
+956 
-963 TGNVF
+963 
-968 TDNGWGGKPIVSDVD
+968 
-983 QDDKLTV
+983 
-990 DIAPNNSNGNDGGI
+990 
-1004 NFSLTN
+1004 
-1010 TQDGVDAGSLTPEI
+1010 
-1024 ISSELVDGIRTIV
+1024 
-1037 TNYGTLTLNTETGEY
+1037 TNYGTLTLDTVTGHY
-1052 SFVLS
+1052 TFVLN
-1057 DSALDDGGI
+1057 AE
-1066 ADMLAQGQKLT
+1066 AANHLAQGEKFDFHFT
-1077 LSFILTAT
+1077 T
-1085 DKNGQSA
+1085 
-1092 HHIMGV
+1092 
-1098 NIQGANEAPELTIT
+1098 
-1112 DSEGREISGT
+1112 T
-1122 VTVLEAGFDASGDAI
+1122 VTDQYGAQGHHMLGVTVEGTNDQPTLGVDNTRLEVTEK
-1137 GANSVSGELLG
+1137 GANSG
-1148 DDNDYG
+1148 NDYTNTDGGQATG
-1154 AKLEFG
+1154 ADADHGAELHYSFG
-1160 LASGTHGV
+1160 
-1168 SDSKSDMDARHDAFN
+1168 N
-1183 GSVKGEGVTEIKGEY
+1183 
-1198 GTLTISKDG
+1198 
-1207 SYTYILNEN
+1207 
-1216 ANKLGVDAD
+1216 DAD
-1225 GNPIHGSDSFTVY
+1225 GNPITSVPDQYGTMHIDPNTGRYWYELNNNSKDTQALEEGQKVDPTGGNGYTIRVTDEHGAYSEQHVEVEITGTNDNPYLVNGSQVNVVEAGVIPGGNTATAGKEQSDIGQSNIKDWEGDDLTYSINEGASDNRNPGSWSGETGTDDQGWLTYKTDIGVFHLDPATGKYYFVLDNDAQTVQELNAGETISRYLEFTVSDGKGGVLNTWVTANIKGTNDQPELTVNQPDLGVAEDGTLTASGTVSVTDPDSGGARGESFT
-1238 VRDEFGAWTAKPLD
+1238 FG
-1252 FDVVGSNDKPEV
+1252 
-1264 TLDVSAITLR
+1264 IT
-1274 EDGLH
+1274 
-1279 GNTNYVWEAGKTHS
+1279 GNN
-1293 GRFTASDVDST
+1293 
-1304 DANGPFT
+1304 
-1311 FEVTPRNPAN
+1311 
-1321 YIMAVDGDTITWTH
+1321 
-1335 KGTTLDGSKLVDGFF
+1335 
-1350 SFTLNTKTGEYT
+1350 
-1362 VTLDDSQPG
+1362 
-1371 VQQWLENQ
+1371 
-1379 GGTLHFN
+1379 
-1386 VVAKDQHGLAS
+1386 
-1397 NTEDLT
+1397 
-1403 INLRGANDLPELNI
+1403 
-1417 VKPHGEVT
+1417 
-1425 EDGDKD
+1425 
-1431 GNADTAITATGQVQ
+1431 
-1445 ASETQDTGDT
+1445 
-1455 HTYYVFKQGA
+1455 
-1465 SNTKTGW
+1465 
-1472 KEGDYTEDQ
+1472 
-1481 LVYNE
+1481 
-1486 VNLDLWM
+1486 M
-1493 ENNSEA
+1493 ENTAQGQTPAMSSSM
-1499 VNVSGNE
+1499 SG
-1506 AQRQNNLFLGKPKAD
+1506 D
-1521 TYDGDSDR
+1521 
-1529 DGFSTVEGKY
+1529 Y
-1539 GTLTINVKT
+1539 GTLSIDPAT
-1548 GEYTYTLDS
+1548 GKYTYTLDNDS
-1557 SKVEH
+1557 QAVQE
-1562 LGVGDTLTETFSIL
+1562 LRTGETRTETFHVVVKDS
-1576 AQDKGGA
+1576 QGA
-1583 FDIKDV
+1583 FDIKEV
-1589 SFTINGTADRIL
+1589 TVTIHGQDDAIRLD
-1601 VNSTDAQVVQIT
+1601 STDCHVIQTT
-1613 EDGVN
+1613 EAGVE
-1618 FNTNVNN
+1618 FNTNVDN

-1632 GTFEVTPVDNPVDEN
+1632 GKFEVTPVDNPVDEN

-1684 EGNYTFKLADNADVN
+1684 EGNYTFTLADNADVN

-1800 GKYGVLELNQDGSYK
+1800 GKYGVLELNQDGWYK

-1826 LNAGQKLSEQGI
+1826 LNAGQKLSEQDI

-1859 LVIDVAGSAD
+1859 LVIDVTGSAD

-1875 SGETAIQED
+1875 IGETAIQED
-1884 SGADINHAAQDPAIH
+1884 SGADINHAAQAPAIH

-1904 DHIVDAEDSGHAT
+1904 DHIVDTEDSGHAT

-1927 NGADG
+1927 DGADG
-1932 KPLGTLT
+1932 KPLGMLT
-1939 VNADGSYTYTLSEN
+1939 VNSDGSYIYTLSEN

-1959 AMSDGESKYET
+1959 AMNDGESKYET

-2024 TSDTDHPGV
+2024 TSDTDSPGV

-2046 VDDQTGLSYMLVG
+2046 VDDQTGLRYMLVG
-2059 EDGNPVIALKTDYG
+2059 EDGNPVTELKTDYG

-2097 ESSSLDEALK
+2097 ESSTLDEALK

-2118 AKVVVVDPYG
+2118 AKVVVVDPHG

-2134 HNITVTIDPAVPG
+2134 HNITVTIDPADPNQG
-2147 EGGGE
+2147 DGG
-2152 HPGLSLVF
+2152 HPGLSLEF
-2160 DDDSV
+2160 DGSSV
-2165 VHGSVSEDGRDIGA
+2165 LHGSVSEDGRDISA
-2179 TTDHVETTTFEG
+2179 TPDHVETTTFEG
-2191 QLEAKW
+2191 QLKAKW
-2197 NNGTDA
+2197 DDGTDA

-2256 KPGLVQSLADGEM
+2256 KPGLVQSLADGEK
-2269 VSEDFTLMLNG
+2269 VSEDFTLMLDG
-2280 AVVKKDDG
+2280 RVVEADG
-2288 SDAKITIDIYGTN
+2288 SAAKIKIDIYGTN

-2342 ADGKPSGG
+2342 ADGKPTGG

-2361 NGNHVTSMPTTYGT
+2361 DGNHVTSMPTEYGT

-2421 AYDGKDHSEPQDVT
+2421 AYDGKDYSEPQDVT
-2435 VTING
+2435 VTIDG
-2440 TNYGPEVV
+2440 TNYGPEVT
-2448 ATNVTLAVAEDGT
+2448 ATDVTLAVAEDGT

-2509 KYVYTLNN
+2509 EYVYTLNN

-2539 TDQHGKTST
+2539 TDEHGKTST

-2597 GALHYGLTVPTD
+2597 GALRYGLTVPTD
-2609 ADGNPLHNAVLNA
+2609 DDGNPLYNAVLNA

-2633 TVNQDGT
+2633 KVDQDGT
-2640 YTFTLNN
+2640 YSFDLNN
-2647 DSDAV
+2647 ESDAV

-2664 VTLTVTDSQGNHT
+2664 VTLTVTDSQGNET
-2677 SMDIKVDI
+2677 SLNVRVDI

-2708 NGADS
+2708 NGVDS

-2719 SFTAKD
+2719 SFIAKD

-2735 TDGGYGTVELVQG
+2735 TDGGYGKVELVRG
-2748 ANGQWTYKYT
+2748 ENGQWTYKYT

-2773 DRFTV
+2773 DSFTV

-2783 EGATTEKIVT
+2783 EGATTEKTVT

-2800 DAPVIDTATAANNA
+2800 DAPVIDTATAADNA

-2820 DVDANDSHTLYVVVE
+2820 DVDANDSHTLYVMVD
-2835 GVSYEVVEN
+2835 GVAHEVVEN
-2844 SVTIAGKGTFSFT
+2844 SVTIDGKGTFNFT
-2857 ENAHGKW
+2857 ETTDGNWAY
-2864 TYRFEADPAVQAGMK
+2864 TFTADPAVQAGMK
-2879 EGDKKEL
+2879 EGDKEGL

-2939 DNNNA
+2939 DDTNA
-2944 DPHDNSLPLNDV
+2944 DPHDNSLPTHDV
-2956 KLDGQDHG
+2956 PVHGQEQG
-2964 DPLTYHFE
+2964 DALHYDFADMNA
-2972 QIDGNGDVQGTFG
+2972 QGDVQGTFG

-3010 AAAHAQGHDLTEQF
+3010 AAAHAQGHDLTEHF

-3035 VSGHVDVDL
+3035 VSGHVDVNL
-3044 AAPSPSAGGSLG
+3044 ATPSPSAGGSLG

-3112 GGDDAAV
+3112 GGDDTAV

-3143 GMDVLLVAGNE
+3143 GMDVLLVGSD

-3163 HLDSNV
+3163 QLDSNV

-3198 DNSLTLG
+3198 DSSLSLG

-3243 EHAMTQVQMENS
+3243 EQAMTQVQMENS

>member
-261 GTAQATV
+261 GTATTTV
-268 TVNVTGSNDVPTLAL
+268 TVNVVGSNDVPTLEL
-283 GKDHLTVAD
+283 GKDHLTVTD
-292 DGANAVEGA
+292 DGANAAEGA
-301 ITDGGTARGD
+301 IADGGTALGD
-311 DPDAGHDLRYSFG
+311 DPDAGHDLHYSFG
-324 TDDDGNPVTSITDEY
+324 TDGDGNPITSITDEY

-357 NSEAVQKLTGNG
+357 NSEAVQKLSGDG

-394 TIKGANDT
+394 TIKGANDV

-426 TATRDYTGGE
+426 SATKDYTGGE

-457 EGTDLTYGVVT
+457 EGSDLTYGVVT
-468 SGIVAGGGLTLTNP
+468 SGIVAGGELTLTNP
-482 DNAAETTTLKVL
+482 DNADETTTLKVL

-509 AGVFTLDADGHYSFE
+509 AGTFTLDADGHYSFE
-524 LNTDAGGFVDSMGQ
+524 LNTDAGGFVDAMGQ

-568 NEAPTF
+568 NEAPTISWSKVHVREDGVAPGGNES
-574 TQMAHKDYLGQE
+574 TTPDGKDNGY
-586 QASVDA
+586 VFPDHHR
-592 DGGWVVEAAEQGRW
+592 VEVEGTLQG
-606 RGDHSNRVSDHS
+606 S
-618 DVLTGSFAADDRD
+618 DRD
-631 TGESANLTFGAEFRD
+631 NDARLTYGI
-646 GSTSGGNKDAL
+646 
-657 EGLGSMELKGEPEDL
+657 
-672 VLTESRPLA
+672 
-681 EYADKGTDNH
+681 
-691 AELPAG
+691 
-697 TYKVFHFDVGDF
+697 
-709 YLNVKTGEYYFDV
+709 DV
-722 NDDSDLVNR
+722 N
-731 MNLGDTHSLNF
+731 G
-742 SVTVTDEHGAS
+742 
-753 SFHDFTINI
+753 
-762 SGRNDRPELTVEH
+762 SGRE
-775 GLSATDGQVATGNL
+775 
-789 SDLVDVKDDDFG
+789 
-801 DTHEFYI
+801 
-808 VANPTMNG
+808 
-816 NYPGDY
+816 
-822 EGRQEDWA
+822 
-830 SNKLD
+830 
-835 NYNPV
+835 
-840 TTLGG
+840 
-845 KYGTLTINP
+845 
-854 DGSYEYRLYGPG
+854 
-866 EGHDD
+866 
-871 AYNAVK
+871 
-877 ALPDGATLE
+877 
-886 DEVFHIAV
+886 
-894 KDADG
+894 
-899 AFDIKELPIT
+899 
-909 VTGVND
+909 
-915 APVVNGFN
+915 
-923 VDVKEDGIE
+923 
-932 TDGLG
+932 
-937 GMHGTNLM
+937 
-945 PDTSYQGWVGN
+945 
-956 ADHKLAA
+956 
-963 TGNVF
+963 
-968 TDNGWGGKPIVSDVD
+968 
-983 QDDKLTV
+983 
-990 DIAPNNSNGNDGGI
+990 GGI
-1004 NFSLTN
+1004 NESGITVNMYTGSGDNRQPVVGADGKQVTESLLIN
-1010 TQDGVDAGSLTPEI
+1010 
-1024 ISSELVDGIRTIV
+1024 SSTMSTDPVTGHAIQTIE
-1037 TNYGTLTLNTETGEY
+1037 TNYGTLTLDTVTGDY
-1052 SFVLS
+1052 TFVLN
-1057 DSALDDGGI
+1057 AE
-1066 ADMLAQGQKLT
+1066 AANHLAQGEKFDFHFT
-1077 LSFILTAT
+1077 T
-1085 DKNGQSA
+1085 
-1092 HHIMGV
+1092 
-1098 NIQGANEAPELTIT
+1098 
-1112 DSEGREISGT
+1112 T
-1122 VTVLEAGFDASGDAI
+1122 VTDQYGAQGHHMLGVTVEGTNDQPTLGVDNTRLEVTEK
-1137 GANSVSGELLG
+1137 GANSG
-1148 DDNDYG
+1148 NDYTNTDGGQATG
-1154 AKLEFG
+1154 ADADHGAELHYSFG
-1160 LASGTHGV
+1160 
-1168 SDSKSDMDARHDAFN
+1168 N
-1183 GSVKGEGVTEIKGEY
+1183 
-1198 GTLTISKDG
+1198 
-1207 SYTYILNEN
+1207 
-1216 ANKLGVDAD
+1216 DAD
-1225 GNPIHGSDSFTVY
+1225 GNPITSVPDQYGTMHIDPNTGRYWYELNNNSKDTQALEEGQKVDPTGGNGYTIRVTDEHGAYSEQHVEVEITGTNDNPYLVNGSQVNVVEAGVIPGGNTATAGKEQSDIGQSNIKDWEGDDLTYSVNEGASDNRNPGSWSGETGTDDQGWLTYKTDIGVFHLDPATGKYYFVLDNDAQTVQELNAGETISRYLEFTVSDGKGGVLNTWVTANIKGTNDQPELTVNQPDLGVAEDGTLTASGTVSVTDPDSGGARGESFT
-1238 VRDEFGAWTAKPLD
+1238 FGIT
-1252 FDVVGSNDKPEV
+1252 GND
-1264 TLDVSAITLR
+1264 
-1274 EDGLH
+1274 
-1279 GNTNYVWEAGKTHS
+1279 
-1293 GRFTASDVDST
+1293 
-1304 DANGPFT
+1304 
-1311 FEVTPRNPAN
+1311 
-1321 YIMAVDGDTITWTH
+1321 
-1335 KGTTLDGSKLVDGFF
+1335 
-1350 SFTLNTKTGEYT
+1350 
-1362 VTLDDSQPG
+1362 
-1371 VQQWLENQ
+1371 
-1379 GGTLHFN
+1379 
-1386 VVAKDQHGLAS
+1386 
-1397 NTEDLT
+1397 
-1403 INLRGANDLPELNI
+1403 
-1417 VKPHGEVT
+1417 
-1425 EDGDKD
+1425 
-1431 GNADTAITATGQVQ
+1431 
-1445 ASETQDTGDT
+1445 
-1455 HTYYVFKQGA
+1455 
-1465 SNTKTGW
+1465 
-1472 KEGDYTEDQ
+1472 
-1481 LVYNE
+1481 
-1486 VNLDLWM
+1486 M
-1493 ENNSEA
+1493 ENTAQGQTPAMSSSM
-1499 VNVSGNE
+1499 SG
-1506 AQRQNNLFLGKPKAD
+1506 D
-1521 TYDGDSDR
+1521 
-1529 DGFSTVEGKY
+1529 Y
-1539 GTLTINVKT
+1539 GTLSIDPAT
-1548 GEYTYTLDS
+1548 GKYTYTLDNDS
-1557 SKVEH
+1557 QAVQE
-1562 LGVGDTLTETFSIL
+1562 LRTGETRTETFHVVVKDS
-1576 AQDKGGA
+1576 QGA
-1583 FDIKDV
+1583 FDIKEV
-1589 SFTINGTADRIL
+1589 TVTIHGQDDAIRLD
-1601 VNSTDAQVVQIT
+1601 STDCHVIQTT
-1613 EDGVN
+1613 EAGVE
-1618 FNTNVNN
+1618 FNTNVDN

-1632 GTFEVTPVDNPVDEN
+1632 GKFEVTPVDNPVDEN

-1826 LNAGQKLSEQGI
+1826 LNAGQKLSEQDI

-1859 LVIDVAGSAD
+1859 LVIDVTGSAD

-1899 GQLGL
+1899 GRLGL

-1927 NGADG
+1927 DGADG

-1939 VNADGSYTYTLSEN
+1939 VNPDGSYTYTLSEN

-1959 AMSDGESKYET
+1959 AMNDGESKYET

-2000 TVGENDESAF
+2000 TVGGNDESAF

-2024 TSDTDHPGV
+2024 TSDTDYPGV

-2046 VDDQTGLSYMLVG
+2046 VDDQTGLRYMLVG
-2059 EDGNPVIALKTDYG
+2059 EDGNPVTELKTDYG

-2097 ESSSLDEALK
+2097 ESSTLDEALK

-2118 AKVVVVDPYG
+2118 AKVVVVDPHG

-2134 HNITVTIDPAVPG
+2134 HNITVTIDPADPNQ
-2147 EGGGE
+2147 GGGE
-2152 HPGLSLVF
+2152 HPGLSLEF
-2160 DDDSV
+2160 DDSSV
-2165 VHGSVSEDGRDIGA
+2165 LHGSVSEDGRDISA
-2179 TTDHVETTTFEG
+2179 TDHVETTTFEG

-2197 NNGTDA
+2197 DDGTDA

-2256 KPGLVQSLADGEM
+2256 KPGLVQNLADGEK

-2280 AVVKKDDG
+2280 QVVEAGGSAV
-2288 SDAKITIDIYGTN
+2288 KITIDIYGTN

-2342 ADGKPSGG
+2342 ADGKPTGG

-2361 NGNHVTSMPTTYGT
+2361 DGNHVTSMPTEYGT

-2421 AYDGKDHSEPQDVT
+2421 AYDGKDYSEPQDVT

-2440 TNYGPEVV
+2440 TNYGPEVT
-2448 ATNVTLAVAEDGT
+2448 ATDVTLAVAEDET
-2461 LADSGALSG
+2461 LTDSGALSG

-2509 KYVYTLNN
+2509 EYVYTLNN

-2539 TDQHGKTST
+2539 TDEHGKTST

-2597 GALHYGLTVPTD
+2597 GALRYGLTVPTD
-2609 ADGNPLHNAVLNA
+2609 DDGKPLHNAVLNA

-2633 TVNQDGT
+2633 RVTQDGT
-2640 YTFTLNN
+2640 YSFDLNN
-2647 DSDAV
+2647 ESDAV

-2664 VTLTVTDSQGNHT
+2664 VILTVADSQGNET
-2677 SMDIKVDI
+2677 SLNVRVDI

-2719 SFTAKD
+2719 SFIAKD

-2735 TDGGYGTVELVQG
+2735 TDGGYGKVELVRG
-2748 ANGQWTYKYT
+2748 ENGQWTYKYT

-2773 DRFTV
+2773 DSFTV

-2783 EGATTEKIVT
+2783 EGATTEKTVT

-2800 DAPVIDTATAANNA
+2800 DAPVIDTATAADNA

-2820 DVDANDSHTLYVVVE
+2820 DVDANDSHTLYVVVD
-2835 GVSYEVVEN
+2835 GVAHEVVEN
-2844 SVTIAGKGTFSFT
+2844 SVTIDGKGTFNFT
-2857 ENAHGKW
+2857 ENTDGNWAY
-2864 TYRFEADPAVQAGMK
+2864 TFTADPAVQAGMK

-2895 HDSAT
+2895 HDSVT

-2925 LTGLVPDADFSISS
+2925 LTGLVPDADFSITS
-2939 DNNNA
+2939 DDTNA
-2944 DPHDNSLPLNDV
+2944 DPHDNSLPTHDV
-2956 KLDGQDHG
+2956 PVHGQEQG
-2964 DPLTYHFE
+2964 DALHYDFADMNA
-2972 QIDGNGDVQGTFG
+2972 QGDVQGTFG

-3010 AAAHAQGHDLTEQF
+3010 AAAHAQGHDLTEHF

-3035 VSGHVDVDL
+3035 VSGHVDVNL
-3044 AAPSPSAGGSLG
+3044 ATPSPSAGGSLG

-3112 GGDDAAV
+3112 GGDDTAV

-3143 GMDVLLVAGNE
+3143 GMDVLLVGSD

-3163 HLDSNV
+3163 QLDSNV

-3198 DNSLTLG
+3198 DSSLSLG

-3243 EHAMTQVQMENS
+3243 EQAMTQVQMENS

>member
-261 GTAQATV
+261 GTATTTV
-268 TVNVTGSNDVPTLAL
+268 TVNVVGSNDVPTLEL
-283 GKDHLTVAD
+283 GKDHLTVTD
-292 DGANAVEGA
+292 DGANAAEGA
-301 ITDGGTARGD
+301 IADGGTALGD
-311 DPDAGHDLRYSFG
+311 DPDAGHDLHYSFG
-324 TDDDGNPVTSITDEY
+324 TDGDGNPITSITDEY

-357 NSEAVQKLTGNG
+357 NSEAVQKLSGDG

-394 TIKGANDT
+394 TIKGANDV

-426 TATRDYTGGE
+426 SATKDYTGGE

-457 EGTDLTYGVVT
+457 EGSDLTYGVVT
-468 SGIVAGGGLTLTNP
+468 SGIVAGGELTLTNP
-482 DNAAETTTLKVL
+482 DNADETTTLKVL

-509 AGVFTLDADGHYSFE
+509 AGTFTLDADGHYSFE
-524 LNTDAGGFVDSMGQ
+524 LNTDAGGFVDAMGQ

-568 NEAPTF
+568 NEAPTISWSKVHVREDGVAPGGNES
-574 TQMAHKDYLGQE
+574 TTPDGKDNGY
-586 QASVDA
+586 VFPDHHR
-592 DGGWVVEAAEQGRW
+592 VEVEGTLQG
-606 RGDHSNRVSDHS
+606 S
-618 DVLTGSFAADDRD
+618 DRD
-631 TGESANLTFGAEFRD
+631 NDARLTYGI
-646 GSTSGGNKDAL
+646 
-657 EGLGSMELKGEPEDL
+657 
-672 VLTESRPLA
+672 
-681 EYADKGTDNH
+681 
-691 AELPAG
+691 
-697 TYKVFHFDVGDF
+697 
-709 YLNVKTGEYYFDV
+709 DV
-722 NDDSDLVNR
+722 N
-731 MNLGDTHSLNF
+731 G
-742 SVTVTDEHGAS
+742 
-753 SFHDFTINI
+753 
-762 SGRNDRPELTVEH
+762 SGRE
-775 GLSATDGQVATGNL
+775 
-789 SDLVDVKDDDFG
+789 
-801 DTHEFYI
+801 
-808 VANPTMNG
+808 
-816 NYPGDY
+816 
-822 EGRQEDWA
+822 
-830 SNKLD
+830 
-835 NYNPV
+835 
-840 TTLGG
+840 
-845 KYGTLTINP
+845 
-854 DGSYEYRLYGPG
+854 
-866 EGHDD
+866 
-871 AYNAVK
+871 
-877 ALPDGATLE
+877 
-886 DEVFHIAV
+886 
-894 KDADG
+894 
-899 AFDIKELPIT
+899 
-909 VTGVND
+909 
-915 APVVNGFN
+915 
-923 VDVKEDGIE
+923 
-932 TDGLG
+932 
-937 GMHGTNLM
+937 
-945 PDTSYQGWVGN
+945 
-956 ADHKLAA
+956 
-963 TGNVF
+963 
-968 TDNGWGGKPIVSDVD
+968 
-983 QDDKLTV
+983 
-990 DIAPNNSNGNDGGI
+990 GGI
-1004 NFSLTN
+1004 NESGITVNMYTGSGDNRQPVVGADGKQVTESLLIN
-1010 TQDGVDAGSLTPEI
+1010 
-1024 ISSELVDGIRTIV
+1024 SSTMSTDPVTGHAIQTIE
-1037 TNYGTLTLNTETGEY
+1037 TNYGTLTLDTVTGDY
-1052 SFVLS
+1052 TFVLN
-1057 DSALDDGGI
+1057 AE
-1066 ADMLAQGQKLT
+1066 AANHLAQGEKFDFHFT
-1077 LSFILTAT
+1077 T
-1085 DKNGQSA
+1085 
-1092 HHIMGV
+1092 
-1098 NIQGANEAPELTIT
+1098 
-1112 DSEGREISGT
+1112 T
-1122 VTVLEAGFDASGDAI
+1122 VTDQYGAQGHHMLGVTVEGTNDQPTLGVDNTRLEVTEK
-1137 GANSVSGELLG
+1137 GANSG
-1148 DDNDYG
+1148 NDYTNTDGGQATG
-1154 AKLEFG
+1154 ADADHGAELHYSFG
-1160 LASGTHGV
+1160 
-1168 SDSKSDMDARHDAFN
+1168 N
-1183 GSVKGEGVTEIKGEY
+1183 
-1198 GTLTISKDG
+1198 
-1207 SYTYILNEN
+1207 
-1216 ANKLGVDAD
+1216 DAD
-1225 GNPIHGSDSFTVY
+1225 GNPITSVPDQYGTMHIDPNTGRYWYELNNNSKDTQALEEGQKVDPTGGNGYTIRVTDEHGAYSEQHVEVEITGTNDNPYLVNGSQVNVVEAGVIPGGNTATAGKEQSDIGQSNIKDWEGDDLTYSVNEGASDNRNPGSWSGETGTDDQGWLTYKTDIGVFHLDPATGKYYFVLDNDAQTVQELNAGETISRYLEFTVSDGKGGVLNTWVTANIKGTNDQPELTVNQPDLGVAEDGTLTASGTVSVTDPDSGGARGESFT
-1238 VRDEFGAWTAKPLD
+1238 FG
-1252 FDVVGSNDKPEV
+1252 
-1264 TLDVSAITLR
+1264 IT
-1274 EDGLH
+1274 
-1279 GNTNYVWEAGKTHS
+1279 GNN
-1293 GRFTASDVDST
+1293 
-1304 DANGPFT
+1304 
-1311 FEVTPRNPAN
+1311 
-1321 YIMAVDGDTITWTH
+1321 
-1335 KGTTLDGSKLVDGFF
+1335 
-1350 SFTLNTKTGEYT
+1350 
-1362 VTLDDSQPG
+1362 
-1371 VQQWLENQ
+1371 
-1379 GGTLHFN
+1379 
-1386 VVAKDQHGLAS
+1386 
-1397 NTEDLT
+1397 
-1403 INLRGANDLPELNI
+1403 
-1417 VKPHGEVT
+1417 
-1425 EDGDKD
+1425 
-1431 GNADTAITATGQVQ
+1431 
-1445 ASETQDTGDT
+1445 
-1455 HTYYVFKQGA
+1455 
-1465 SNTKTGW
+1465 
-1472 KEGDYTEDQ
+1472 
-1481 LVYNE
+1481 
-1486 VNLDLWM
+1486 M
-1493 ENNSEA
+1493 ENTAQGQTPAMSSSM
-1499 VNVSGNE
+1499 SG
-1506 AQRQNNLFLGKPKAD
+1506 D
-1521 TYDGDSDR
+1521 
-1529 DGFSTVEGKY
+1529 Y
-1539 GTLTINVKT
+1539 GTLSIDPAT
-1548 GEYTYTLDS
+1548 GKYTYTLDNDS
-1557 SKVEH
+1557 QAVQE
-1562 LGVGDTLTETFSIL
+1562 LRTGETRTETFHVVVKDS
-1576 AQDKGGA
+1576 QGA
-1583 FDIKDV
+1583 FDIKEV
-1589 SFTINGTADRIL
+1589 TVTIHGQDDAIRLD
-1601 VNSTDAQVVQIT
+1601 STDCHVIQTT
-1613 EDGVN
+1613 EAGLE
-1618 FNTNVNN
+1618 FNTNVDN

-1632 GTFEVTPVDNPVDEN
+1632 GKFEVTPVDNPVDEN

-1826 LNAGQKLSEQGI
+1826 LNAGQKLSEQDI

-1859 LVIDVAGSAD
+1859 LVIDVTGSTD

-1927 NGADG
+1927 DGADG

-1939 VNADGSYTYTLSEN
+1939 VNPDGSYTYTLSEN

-1959 AMSDGESKYET
+1959 AMNDGESKYET

-2024 TSDTDHPGV
+2024 TSDTDYPGV

-2046 VDDQTGLSYMLVG
+2046 VDDQTGLRYMLVG
-2059 EDGNPVIALKTDYG
+2059 EDGNPVTELKTDYG

-2097 ESSSLDEALK
+2097 ESSTLDEALK
-2107 ALQNGESLTDG
+2107 ALQNDESLTDG
-2118 AKVVVVDPYG
+2118 AKVVVVDPHG

-2134 HNITVTIDPAVPG
+2134 HNITVTIDPADPNH
-2147 EGGGE
+2147 GGGE
-2152 HPGLSLVF
+2152 HPGLSLEF
-2160 DDDSV
+2160 DDSSV
-2165 VHGSVSEDGRDIGA
+2165 LHGSVSEDGRDISA
-2179 TTDHVETTTFEG
+2179 TDHVETTTFEG

-2197 NNGTDA
+2197 DDGTDA

-2256 KPGLVQSLADGEM
+2256 KPGLVQSLADGEK
-2269 VSEDFTLMLNG
+2269 VSEDFTLMLDG
-2280 AVVKKDDG
+2280 RVVEVGG
-2288 SDAKITIDIYGTN
+2288 SAAKITIDIYGTN

-2342 ADGKPSGG
+2342 ADGKPTGG

-2361 NGNHVTSMPTTYGT
+2361 DGNHVTSMPTEYGT

-2421 AYDGKDHSEPQDVT
+2421 AYDGKDYSEPQDVT

-2440 TNYGPEVV
+2440 TNYGPEVT
-2448 ATNVTLAVAEDGT
+2448 ATDVTLAVAEDGT

-2509 KYVYTLNN
+2509 EYVYTLNN

-2539 TDQHGKTST
+2539 TDEHGKTST

-2556 GENDAPVLSVD
+2556 GKNDAPVLSVD

-2597 GALHYGLTVPTD
+2597 GALRYGLTVPTD
-2609 ADGNPLHNAVLNA
+2609 DDGNPLHNAVLNA

-2633 TVNQDGT
+2633 RVNQDGT
-2640 YTFTLNN
+2640 YFFDLNN
-2647 DSDAV
+2647 ESDAV

-2664 VTLTVTDSQGNHT
+2664 VTLTVTDSQGNET
-2677 SMDIKVDI
+2677 SLNVRVDI

-2719 SFTAKD
+2719 SFIAKD

-2735 TDGGYGTVELVQG
+2735 TDGGYGKVELVQG
-2748 ANGQWTYKYT
+2748 ENGQWTYKYT

-2773 DRFTV
+2773 DSFTV

-2783 EGATTEKIVT
+2783 EGATTEKTVT

-2800 DAPVIDTATAANNA
+2800 DAPVIDTATAADNA

-2820 DVDANDSHTLYVVVE
+2820 DVDANDSHTLYVVVD
-2835 GVSYEVVEN
+2835 GVAHEVVEN
-2844 SVTIAGKGTFSFT
+2844 SVTIDGKGTFNFT
-2857 ENAHGKW
+2857 ENTDGNWAY
-2864 TYRFEADPAVQAGMK
+2864 TFTADPAVQAGMK

-2925 LTGLVPDADFSISS
+2925 LTGLVPDADFSITS
-2939 DNNNA
+2939 DDTNA
-2944 DPHDNSLPLNDV
+2944 DPHDNSLPTHDV
-2956 KLDGQDHG
+2956 PVHGQEQG
-2964 DPLTYHFE
+2964 DALHYDFADMNA
-2972 QIDGNGDVQGTFG
+2972 QGDVQGTFG

-3010 AAAHAQGHDLTEQF
+3010 AAAHAQGHDLTEHF

-3035 VSGHVDVDL
+3035 VSGHVDVNL
-3044 AAPSPSAGGSLG
+3044 ATPSPSAGGSLG

-3112 GGDDAAV
+3112 GGDDTAV

-3143 GMDVLLVAGNE
+3143 GMDVLLVGSD

-3163 HLDSNV
+3163 QLDSNV

-3198 DNSLTLG
+3198 DSSLSLG

-3243 EHAMTQVQMENS
+3243 EQAMTQVQMENS

>member
-261 GTAQATV
+261 GTATTTV
-268 TVNVTGSNDVPTLAL
+268 TVNVVGSNDVPTLEL
-283 GKDHLTVAD
+283 GKDHLTVTD
-292 DGANAVEGA
+292 DGANAAEGA
-301 ITDGGTARGD
+301 IADGGTALGD
-311 DPDAGHDLRYSFG
+311 DPDAGHDLHYSFG
-324 TDDDGNPVTSITDEY
+324 TDGDGNPITSITDEY

-357 NSEAVQKLTGNG
+357 NSEAVQKLSGDG

-394 TIKGANDT
+394 TIKGANDV

-426 TATRDYTGGE
+426 SATKDYTGGE

-457 EGTDLTYGVVT
+457 EGSDLTYGVVT
-468 SGIVAGGGLTLTNP
+468 SGIVAGGELTLTNP
-482 DNAAETTTLKVL
+482 DNADETTTLKVL

-509 AGVFTLDADGHYSFE
+509 AGTFTLDADGHYSFE
-524 LNTDAGGFVDSMGQ
+524 LNTDAGGFVDAMGQ

-568 NEAPTF
+568 NEAPTISWSKVHVREDGVAPGGNES
-574 TQMAHKDYLGQE
+574 TTPDGKDNGY
-586 QASVDA
+586 VFPDHHR
-592 DGGWVVEAAEQGRW
+592 VEVEGTLQG
-606 RGDHSNRVSDHS
+606 S
-618 DVLTGSFAADDRD
+618 DRD
-631 TGESANLTFGAEFRD
+631 NDARLTYGI
-646 GSTSGGNKDAL
+646 
-657 EGLGSMELKGEPEDL
+657 
-672 VLTESRPLA
+672 
-681 EYADKGTDNH
+681 
-691 AELPAG
+691 
-697 TYKVFHFDVGDF
+697 
-709 YLNVKTGEYYFDV
+709 DV
-722 NDDSDLVNR
+722 N
-731 MNLGDTHSLNF
+731 G
-742 SVTVTDEHGAS
+742 
-753 SFHDFTINI
+753 
-762 SGRNDRPELTVEH
+762 SGRE
-775 GLSATDGQVATGNL
+775 
-789 SDLVDVKDDDFG
+789 
-801 DTHEFYI
+801 
-808 VANPTMNG
+808 
-816 NYPGDY
+816 
-822 EGRQEDWA
+822 
-830 SNKLD
+830 
-835 NYNPV
+835 
-840 TTLGG
+840 
-845 KYGTLTINP
+845 
-854 DGSYEYRLYGPG
+854 
-866 EGHDD
+866 
-871 AYNAVK
+871 
-877 ALPDGATLE
+877 
-886 DEVFHIAV
+886 
-894 KDADG
+894 
-899 AFDIKELPIT
+899 
-909 VTGVND
+909 
-915 APVVNGFN
+915 
-923 VDVKEDGIE
+923 
-932 TDGLG
+932 
-937 GMHGTNLM
+937 
-945 PDTSYQGWVGN
+945 
-956 ADHKLAA
+956 
-963 TGNVF
+963 
-968 TDNGWGGKPIVSDVD
+968 
-983 QDDKLTV
+983 
-990 DIAPNNSNGNDGGI
+990 GGI
-1004 NFSLTN
+1004 NESGITVNMYTGSGDNRQPVVGADGKQVTESLLIN
-1010 TQDGVDAGSLTPEI
+1010 
-1024 ISSELVDGIRTIV
+1024 SSTMSTDPVTGHAIQTIE
-1037 TNYGTLTLNTETGEY
+1037 TNYGTLTLDTVTGDY
-1052 SFVLS
+1052 TFVLN
-1057 DSALDDGGI
+1057 AE
-1066 ADMLAQGQKLT
+1066 AANHLAQGEKFDFHFT
-1077 LSFILTAT
+1077 T
-1085 DKNGQSA
+1085 
-1092 HHIMGV
+1092 
-1098 NIQGANEAPELTIT
+1098 
-1112 DSEGREISGT
+1112 T
-1122 VTVLEAGFDASGDAI
+1122 VTDQYGAQGHHMLGVTVEGTNDQPTLGVDNTRLEVTEK
-1137 GANSVSGELLG
+1137 GANSG
-1148 DDNDYG
+1148 NDYTNTDGGQATG
-1154 AKLEFG
+1154 ADADHGAELHYSFG
-1160 LASGTHGV
+1160 
-1168 SDSKSDMDARHDAFN
+1168 N
-1183 GSVKGEGVTEIKGEY
+1183 
-1198 GTLTISKDG
+1198 
-1207 SYTYILNEN
+1207 
-1216 ANKLGVDAD
+1216 DAD
-1225 GNPIHGSDSFTVY
+1225 GNPITSVPDQYGTMHIDPNTGRYWYELNNNSKDTQALEEGQKVDPTGGNGYTIRVTDEHGAYSEQHVEVEITGTNDNPYLVNGSQVNVVEAGVIPGGNTATPGKEQSDIGQSNIKDWEGDDLTYSINEGASDNRNPGSWSGETGTDDQGWLTYKTDIGVFHLDPATGKYYFVLDNDAQTVQELNAGETISRYLEFTVSDGKGGVLNTWVTANIKGTNDQPELTVNQPDLGVAEDGTLTASGTVSVTDPDSGGARGESFT
-1238 VRDEFGAWTAKPLD
+1238 FGIT
-1252 FDVVGSNDKPEV
+1252 GND
-1264 TLDVSAITLR
+1264 
-1274 EDGLH
+1274 
-1279 GNTNYVWEAGKTHS
+1279 
-1293 GRFTASDVDST
+1293 
-1304 DANGPFT
+1304 
-1311 FEVTPRNPAN
+1311 
-1321 YIMAVDGDTITWTH
+1321 
-1335 KGTTLDGSKLVDGFF
+1335 
-1350 SFTLNTKTGEYT
+1350 
-1362 VTLDDSQPG
+1362 
-1371 VQQWLENQ
+1371 
-1379 GGTLHFN
+1379 
-1386 VVAKDQHGLAS
+1386 
-1397 NTEDLT
+1397 
-1403 INLRGANDLPELNI
+1403 
-1417 VKPHGEVT
+1417 
-1425 EDGDKD
+1425 
-1431 GNADTAITATGQVQ
+1431 
-1445 ASETQDTGDT
+1445 
-1455 HTYYVFKQGA
+1455 
-1465 SNTKTGW
+1465 
-1472 KEGDYTEDQ
+1472 
-1481 LVYNE
+1481 
-1486 VNLDLWM
+1486 M
-1493 ENNSEA
+1493 ENTAQGQTPAMSSSM
-1499 VNVSGNE
+1499 SG
-1506 AQRQNNLFLGKPKAD
+1506 D
-1521 TYDGDSDR
+1521 
-1529 DGFSTVEGKY
+1529 Y
-1539 GTLTINVKT
+1539 GTLSIDPATGKYTYALDNDSQAVQELRT
-1548 GEYTYTLDS
+1548 GETR
-1557 SKVEH
+1557 
-1562 LGVGDTLTETFSIL
+1562 TETFHVVVKDS
-1576 AQDKGGA
+1576 QGA
-1583 FDIKDV
+1583 FDIKEV
-1589 SFTINGTADRIL
+1589 TVTIHGQDDAIRLD
-1601 VNSTDAQVVQIT
+1601 STDCHVIQTT
-1613 EDGVN
+1613 EAGVE
-1618 FNTNVNN
+1618 FNTNVDN

-1632 GTFEVTPVDNPVDEN
+1632 GKFEVTPVDNPVDEN

-1826 LNAGQKLSEQGI
+1826 LNAGQKLSEQDI

-1859 LVIDVAGSAD
+1859 LVIDVTGSAD

-1927 NGADG
+1927 DGADG

-1939 VNADGSYTYTLSEN
+1939 VNPDGSYTYTLSEN

-1959 AMSDGESKYET
+1959 AMNDGESKYET

-2000 TVGENDESAF
+2000 TVGGNDESAF

-2024 TSDTDHPGV
+2024 TSDTDYPGV

-2046 VDDQTGLSYMLVG
+2046 VDDQTGLRYMLVG
-2059 EDGNPVIALKTDYG
+2059 EDGNPVTELKTDYG

-2097 ESSSLDEALK
+2097 ESSTLDEALK
-2107 ALQNGESLTDG
+2107 ALQNDESLTDG
-2118 AKVVVVDPYG
+2118 AKVVVVDPHG

-2134 HNITVTIDPAVPG
+2134 HNITVTIDPADPNH
-2147 EGGGE
+2147 GGE
-2152 HPGLSLVF
+2152 HPGLSLEF
-2160 DDDSV
+2160 DDSSV
-2165 VHGSVSEDGRDIGA
+2165 LHGSVSEDGRDISA
-2179 TTDHVETTTFEG
+2179 TDHVETTTFEG

-2197 NNGTDA
+2197 DDGTDA

-2256 KPGLVQSLADGEM
+2256 KPGLVQSLADGEK
-2269 VSEDFTLMLNG
+2269 VSEDFTLMLDG
-2280 AVVKKDDG
+2280 RVVEVGG
-2288 SDAKITIDIYGTN
+2288 SAAKITIDIYGTN

-2342 ADGKPSGG
+2342 ADGKPTGG

-2361 NGNHVTSMPTTYGT
+2361 DGNHVTSMPTEYGT

-2421 AYDGKDHSEPQDVT
+2421 AYDGKDYSEPQDVT

-2440 TNYGPEVV
+2440 TNYGPEVT
-2448 ATNVTLAVAEDGT
+2448 ATDVTLAVAEDGT

-2509 KYVYTLNN
+2509 EYVYTLNN

-2539 TDQHGKTST
+2539 TDEHGKTST
-2548 VEITVNVT
+2548 VEITVDVT
-2556 GENDAPVLSVD
+2556 GKNDPPVLSVD

-2579 SDSGQ
+2579 SDSGK

-2597 GALHYGLTVPTD
+2597 GALRYGLTVPTD
-2609 ADGNPLHNAVLNA
+2609 DDGNPLHNAVLNA

-2633 TVNQDGT
+2633 RVNQDGT
-2640 YTFTLNN
+2640 YSFDLNN
-2647 DSDAV
+2647 ESDAV

-2664 VTLTVTDSQGNHT
+2664 VTLTVTDSQGNET
-2677 SMDIKVDI
+2677 SLNVRVDI

-2719 SFTAKD
+2719 SFIAKD

-2735 TDGGYGTVELVQG
+2735 TDGGYGKVELVRG
-2748 ANGQWTYKYT
+2748 ENGQWTYKYT
-2758 LDERAEVLGEGEKRT
+2758 LDERAEVLGEGERRT
-2773 DRFTV
+2773 DSFTV

-2783 EGATTEKIVT
+2783 EGATTEKTVT
-2793 VHIEGTN
+2793 VHIEGAN
-2800 DAPVIDTATAANNA
+2800 DAPVIDTATAADNA

-2820 DVDANDSHTLYVVVE
+2820 DVDAKDSHTLYVVVD
-2835 GVSYEVVEN
+2835 GVAHEVVEN
-2844 SVTIAGKGTFSFT
+2844 SVTIDGKGTFSFT
-2857 ENAHGKW
+2857 ENADGNW
-2864 TYRFEADPAVQAGMK
+2864 AYTFTADPAVQAGMK
-2879 EGDKKEL
+2879 EGGKEEL

-2944 DPHDNSLPLNDV
+2944 DPHDNSLPTHDV
-2956 KLDGQDHG
+2956 PVHGQEQG
-2964 DPLTYHFE
+2964 DALHYDFADMNA
-2972 QIDGNGDVQGTFG
+2972 QGDVQGTFG

-3010 AAAHAQGHDLTEQF
+3010 AAAHAQGHDLTEHF

-3035 VSGHVDVDL
+3035 VSGHVDVNL
-3044 AAPSPSAGGSLG
+3044 ATPSPSAGGSLG

-3112 GGDDAAV
+3112 GGDDTAV

-3143 GMDVLLVAGNE
+3143 GMDVLLVGSD

-3163 HLDSNV
+3163 QLDSNV

-3198 DNSLTLG
+3198 DSSLSLG

-3243 EHAMTQVQMENS
+3243 EQAMTQVQMENS

>member
-1 MADIILTRPQAGQ
+1 
-14 HTVLE
+14 
-19 SVADSRLVLQF
+19 
-30 PTDQATMERAGDNLV
+30 
-45 FSFDDGSS
+45 
-53 IQLTNFYT
+53 
-61 QYSQESM
+61 M

-261 GTAQATV
+261 GTATTTV
-268 TVNVTGSNDVPTLAL
+268 TVNVVGSNDVPTLEL
-283 GKDHLTVAD
+283 GKDHLTVTD
-292 DGANAVEGA
+292 DGANAAEGA
-301 ITDGGTARGD
+301 IADGGTALGD
-311 DPDAGHDLRYSFG
+311 DPDAGHDLHYSFG
-324 TDDDGNPVTSITDEY
+324 TDGDGNPITSITDEY

-357 NSEAVQKLTGNG
+357 NSEAVQKLSGDG

-394 TIKGANDT
+394 TIKGANDV

-426 TATRDYTGGE
+426 SATKDYTGGE

-457 EGTDLTYGVVT
+457 EGSDLTYGVVT
-468 SGIVAGGGLTLTNP
+468 SGIVAGGELTLTNP
-482 DNAAETTTLKVL
+482 DNADETTTLKVL

-509 AGVFTLDADGHYSFE
+509 AGTFTLDADGHYSFE
-524 LNTDAGGFVDSMGQ
+524 LNTDAGGFVDAMGQ

-568 NEAPTF
+568 NEAPTISWSKVHVREDGVAPDGNES
-574 TQMAHKDYLGQE
+574 TTPDGKDNGYVFPDHHRVEVEGTLQGSDRDNDAQLTYGIDVNGSGRE
-586 QASVDA
+586 GGINESGITVNMYTGSGEKAQPVVDA
-592 DGGWVVEAAEQGRW
+592 DG
-606 RGDHSNRVSDHS
+606 
-618 DVLTGSFAADDRD
+618 
-631 TGESANLTFGAEFRD
+631 
-646 GSTSGGNKDAL
+646 
-657 EGLGSMELKGEPEDL
+657 
-672 VLTESRPLA
+672 
-681 EYADKGTDNH
+681 
-691 AELPAG
+691 
-697 TYKVFHFDVGDF
+697 
-709 YLNVKTGEYYFDV
+709 
-722 NDDSDLVNR
+722 
-731 MNLGDTHSLNF
+731 
-742 SVTVTDEHGAS
+742 
-753 SFHDFTINI
+753 
-762 SGRNDRPELTVEH
+762 
-775 GLSATDGQVATGNL
+775 
-789 SDLVDVKDDDFG
+789 
-801 DTHEFYI
+801 
-808 VANPTMNG
+808 
-816 NYPGDY
+816 
-822 EGRQEDWA
+822 
-830 SNKLD
+830 
-835 NYNPV
+835 NPV
-840 TTLGG
+840 TESLLINSSAMSTDPETGHAIQ
-845 KYGTLTINP
+845 TI
-854 DGSYEYRLYGPG
+854 E
-866 EGHDD
+866 
-871 AYNAVK
+871 
-877 ALPDGATLE
+877 
-886 DEVFHIAV
+886 
-894 KDADG
+894 
-899 AFDIKELPIT
+899 
-909 VTGVND
+909 
-915 APVVNGFN
+915 
-923 VDVKEDGIE
+923 
-932 TDGLG
+932 
-937 GMHGTNLM
+937 
-945 PDTSYQGWVGN
+945 
-956 ADHKLAA
+956 
-963 TGNVF
+963 
-968 TDNGWGGKPIVSDVD
+968 
-983 QDDKLTV
+983 
-990 DIAPNNSNGNDGGI
+990 
-1004 NFSLTN
+1004 
-1010 TQDGVDAGSLTPEI
+1010 
-1024 ISSELVDGIRTIV
+1024 
-1037 TNYGTLTLNTETGEY
+1037 TNYGTLTLDTVTGHY
-1052 SFVLS
+1052 TFVLN
-1057 DSALDDGGI
+1057 AE
-1066 ADMLAQGQKLT
+1066 AANHLAQGEKFDFHFT
-1077 LSFILTAT
+1077 T
-1085 DKNGQSA
+1085 
-1092 HHIMGV
+1092 
-1098 NIQGANEAPELTIT
+1098 
-1112 DSEGREISGT
+1112 T
-1122 VTVLEAGFDASGDAI
+1122 VTDQYGAQGHHMLGVTVEGTNDQPTLGVDNTRLEVTEK
-1137 GANSVSGELLG
+1137 GANSG
-1148 DDNDYG
+1148 NDYTNTDGGQATG
-1154 AKLEFG
+1154 ADADHGAELHYSFG
-1160 LASGTHGV
+1160 
-1168 SDSKSDMDARHDAFN
+1168 N
-1183 GSVKGEGVTEIKGEY
+1183 
-1198 GTLTISKDG
+1198 
-1207 SYTYILNEN
+1207 
-1216 ANKLGVDAD
+1216 DAD
-1225 GNPIHGSDSFTVY
+1225 GNPITSVPDQYGTMHIDPNTGRYWYELNNDSKDTQALEEGQKVDPTGGNGYTIRVTDEHGAYSEQHVEVEITGTNDNPYQVNGSQVNVVEAGVIPGGNTATPGTEQSDIGQSNIKDWEGDDLTYSINEGASDNRNPGSWSGETGTDDQGWLTYKTDIGVFHLDPATGKYYFVLDNDAQTVQELNAGETISRYLEFTVSDGKGGVLNTWVTANIKGTNDQPELTVNQPDLGVAEDGTLTASGTVSVTDPDSGGTRGESFT
-1238 VRDEFGAWTAKPLD
+1238 FG
-1252 FDVVGSNDKPEV
+1252 
-1264 TLDVSAITLR
+1264 IT
-1274 EDGLH
+1274 
-1279 GNTNYVWEAGKTHS
+1279 GNN
-1293 GRFTASDVDST
+1293 
-1304 DANGPFT
+1304 
-1311 FEVTPRNPAN
+1311 
-1321 YIMAVDGDTITWTH
+1321 
-1335 KGTTLDGSKLVDGFF
+1335 
-1350 SFTLNTKTGEYT
+1350 
-1362 VTLDDSQPG
+1362 
-1371 VQQWLENQ
+1371 
-1379 GGTLHFN
+1379 
-1386 VVAKDQHGLAS
+1386 
-1397 NTEDLT
+1397 
-1403 INLRGANDLPELNI
+1403 
-1417 VKPHGEVT
+1417 
-1425 EDGDKD
+1425 
-1431 GNADTAITATGQVQ
+1431 
-1445 ASETQDTGDT
+1445 
-1455 HTYYVFKQGA
+1455 
-1465 SNTKTGW
+1465 
-1472 KEGDYTEDQ
+1472 
-1481 LVYNE
+1481 
-1486 VNLDLWM
+1486 M
-1493 ENNSEA
+1493 ENTAQGQTPAMSSSM
-1499 VNVSGNE
+1499 SG
-1506 AQRQNNLFLGKPKAD
+1506 D
-1521 TYDGDSDR
+1521 
-1529 DGFSTVEGKY
+1529 Y
-1539 GTLTINVKT
+1539 GTLSIDPAT
-1548 GEYTYTLDS
+1548 GKYTYTLDNDS
-1557 SKVEH
+1557 QAVQE
-1562 LGVGDTLTETFSIL
+1562 LRTGETRTETFHVVVKDS
-1576 AQDKGGA
+1576 QGA
-1583 FDIKDV
+1583 FDIKEV
-1589 SFTINGTADRIL
+1589 TVTIHGQDDAIRLD
-1601 VNSTDAQVVQIT
+1601 STDCHVIQTT
-1613 EDGVN
+1613 EAGVE
-1618 FNTNVNN
+1618 FNTNVDN

-1632 GTFEVTPVDNPVDEN
+1632 GKFEVTPVDNPVDEN

-1653 YGFTDPDGTFH
+1653 YGFTDADGTFH

-1826 LNAGQKLSEQGI
+1826 LNAGQKLSEQDI

-1859 LVIDVAGSAD
+1859 LVIDVTGSAD

-1927 NGADG
+1927 DGADG

-1939 VNADGSYTYTLSEN
+1939 VNPDGSYTYTLSEN

-1959 AMSDGESKYET
+1959 AMNDGESKYET

-2024 TSDTDHPGV
+2024 TSDTDYPGV

-2046 VDDQTGLSYMLVG
+2046 VDDQTGLRYMLVG
-2059 EDGNPVIALKTDYG
+2059 EDGNPVTELKTDYG

-2097 ESSSLDEALK
+2097 ESSTLDEALK
-2107 ALQNGESLTDG
+2107 ALQNDESLTDG
-2118 AKVVVVDPYG
+2118 AKVVVVDPHG

-2134 HNITVTIDPAVPG
+2134 HNITVTIDPADPNH
-2147 EGGGE
+2147 GGE
-2152 HPGLSLVF
+2152 HPGLSLEF
-2160 DDDSV
+2160 DDSSV
-2165 VHGSVSEDGRDIGA
+2165 LHGSVSEDGRDISA
-2179 TTDHVETTTFEG
+2179 TDHVETTTFEG

-2197 NNGTDA
+2197 DDGTDA

-2256 KPGLVQSLADGEM
+2256 KPGLVQSLADGEK
-2269 VSEDFTLMLNG
+2269 VSEDFTLMLDG
-2280 AVVKKDDG
+2280 RVVEVGG
-2288 SDAKITIDIYGTN
+2288 SAAKITIDIYGTN

-2342 ADGKPSGG
+2342 ADGKPTGG

-2361 NGNHVTSMPTTYGT
+2361 DGNHVTSMPTEYGT

-2421 AYDGKDHSEPQDVT
+2421 AYDGKDYSEPQDVT

-2440 TNYGPEVV
+2440 TNYGPEVT
-2448 ATNVTLAVAEDGT
+2448 ATDVTLAVVEDGT

-2509 KYVYTLNN
+2509 EYVYTLNN

-2539 TDQHGKTST
+2539 TDEHGKTST

-2556 GENDAPVLSVD
+2556 GKNDAPVLSVD

-2597 GALHYGLTVPTD
+2597 GALRYGLTVPTD
-2609 ADGNPLHNAVLNA
+2609 DDGNPLHNAVLNA

-2633 TVNQDGT
+2633 RVNQDGT
-2640 YTFTLNN
+2640 YFFDLNN
-2647 DSDAV
+2647 ESDAV

-2664 VTLTVTDSQGNHT
+2664 VTLTVTDSQGNET
-2677 SMDIKVDI
+2677 SLNVRVDI

-2719 SFTAKD
+2719 SFIAKD

-2735 TDGGYGTVELVQG
+2735 TDGGYGKVELVRG
-2748 ANGQWTYKYT
+2748 ENGQWTYKYT

-2773 DRFTV
+2773 DSFTV

-2783 EGATTEKIVT
+2783 EGATTEKTVT

-2800 DAPVIDTATAANNA
+2800 DAPVIDTATAADNA

-2820 DVDANDSHTLYVVVE
+2820 DVDANDSHTLYVVVD
-2835 GVSYEVVEN
+2835 GVAHEVVEN
-2844 SVTIAGKGTFSFT
+2844 SVTIDGKGTFNFT
-2857 ENAHGKW
+2857 ENTDGNWAY
-2864 TYRFEADPAVQAGMK
+2864 TFTADPAVQAGMK

-2925 LTGLVPDADFSISS
+2925 LTGLVPDADFSITS
-2939 DNNNA
+2939 DDTNA
-2944 DPHDNSLPLNDV
+2944 DPHDNSLPTHDV
-2956 KLDGQDHG
+2956 PVHGQEQG
-2964 DPLTYHFE
+2964 DALHYDFTDMNA
-2972 QIDGNGDVQGTFG
+2972 QGDVQGTFG

-3010 AAAHAQGHDLTEQF
+3010 AAAHAQGHDLTEHF

-3035 VSGHVDVDL
+3035 VSGHVDVNL
-3044 AAPSPSAGGSLG
+3044 ATPSPSAGGSLG

-3112 GGDDAAV
+3112 GGDDTAV

-3143 GMDVLLVAGNE
+3143 GMDVLLVGSD

-3163 HLDSNV
+3163 QLDSNV

-3198 DNSLTLG
+3198 DSSLSLG

-3243 EHAMTQVQMENS
+3243 EQAMTQVQMENS

>member
-261 GTAQATV
+261 GTATTTV
-268 TVNVTGSNDVPTLAL
+268 TVNVVGSNDVPTLEL
-283 GKDHLTVAD
+283 GKDHLTVTD
-292 DGANAVEGA
+292 DGANAAEGA
-301 ITDGGTARGD
+301 ITDGGTALGD
-311 DPDAGHDLRYSFG
+311 DPDAGHDLHYSFG
-324 TDDDGNPVTSITDEY
+324 TDGDGNPITSITDEY

-357 NSEAVQKLTGNG
+357 NSEAVQKLSGDG

-394 TIKGANDT
+394 TIKGANDV

-426 TATRDYTGGE
+426 SATKDYTGGE

-457 EGTDLTYGVVT
+457 EGSDLTYGVVT
-468 SGIVAGGGLTLTNP
+468 SGIVAGGELTLTNP
-482 DNAAETTTLKVL
+482 DNADETTTLKVL

-509 AGVFTLDADGHYSFE
+509 AGTFTLDADGHYSFE
-524 LNTDAGGFVDSMGQ
+524 LNTDAGGFVDAMGQ

-568 NEAPTF
+568 NEAPTISWSKVHVREDGVAPGGNES
-574 TQMAHKDYLGQE
+574 TTPDGKDNGYVFPDHHRVEVEGTLQGSDRDNDARLTYGIDVNGSGREGGINESGITVKMYTGSGEKAQPV
-586 QASVDA
+586 VDA
-592 DGGWVVEAAEQGRW
+592 DG
-606 RGDHSNRVSDHS
+606 
-618 DVLTGSFAADDRD
+618 
-631 TGESANLTFGAEFRD
+631 
-646 GSTSGGNKDAL
+646 
-657 EGLGSMELKGEPEDL
+657 
-672 VLTESRPLA
+672 
-681 EYADKGTDNH
+681 
-691 AELPAG
+691 
-697 TYKVFHFDVGDF
+697 
-709 YLNVKTGEYYFDV
+709 
-722 NDDSDLVNR
+722 
-731 MNLGDTHSLNF
+731 
-742 SVTVTDEHGAS
+742 
-753 SFHDFTINI
+753 
-762 SGRNDRPELTVEH
+762 
-775 GLSATDGQVATGNL
+775 
-789 SDLVDVKDDDFG
+789 
-801 DTHEFYI
+801 
-808 VANPTMNG
+808 
-816 NYPGDY
+816 
-822 EGRQEDWA
+822 
-830 SNKLD
+830 
-835 NYNPV
+835 NPV
-840 TTLGG
+840 TESLLINSSAMSTDPETGHAIQ
-845 KYGTLTINP
+845 TI
-854 DGSYEYRLYGPG
+854 E
-866 EGHDD
+866 
-871 AYNAVK
+871 
-877 ALPDGATLE
+877 
-886 DEVFHIAV
+886 
-894 KDADG
+894 
-899 AFDIKELPIT
+899 
-909 VTGVND
+909 
-915 APVVNGFN
+915 
-923 VDVKEDGIE
+923 
-932 TDGLG
+932 
-937 GMHGTNLM
+937 
-945 PDTSYQGWVGN
+945 
-956 ADHKLAA
+956 
-963 TGNVF
+963 
-968 TDNGWGGKPIVSDVD
+968 
-983 QDDKLTV
+983 
-990 DIAPNNSNGNDGGI
+990 
-1004 NFSLTN
+1004 
-1010 TQDGVDAGSLTPEI
+1010 
-1024 ISSELVDGIRTIV
+1024 
-1037 TNYGTLTLNTETGEY
+1037 TNYGTLTLDTVTGHY
-1052 SFVLS
+1052 TFVLN
-1057 DSALDDGGI
+1057 AE
-1066 ADMLAQGQKLT
+1066 AANHLAQGEKFDFHFT
-1077 LSFILTAT
+1077 T
-1085 DKNGQSA
+1085 
-1092 HHIMGV
+1092 
-1098 NIQGANEAPELTIT
+1098 
-1112 DSEGREISGT
+1112 T
-1122 VTVLEAGFDASGDAI
+1122 VTDQYGAQGHHMLGVTVEGTNDQPTLGVDNTRLEVTEK
-1137 GANSVSGELLG
+1137 GANSG
-1148 DDNDYG
+1148 NDYTNTDGGQATG
-1154 AKLEFG
+1154 ADADHGAELHYSFG
-1160 LASGTHGV
+1160 
-1168 SDSKSDMDARHDAFN
+1168 N
-1183 GSVKGEGVTEIKGEY
+1183 
-1198 GTLTISKDG
+1198 
-1207 SYTYILNEN
+1207 
-1216 ANKLGVDAD
+1216 DAD
-1225 GNPIHGSDSFTVY
+1225 GNPITSVPDQYGTMHIDPNTGRYWYELNNNSKDTQALEEGQKVDPTNGNGYTIRVTDEHGAYSEQHVEVEITGTNDNPYLVNGSQVNVVEAGVIPGGNTATAGKEQSDIGQSNIKDWEGDDLTYSINEGASDNRNPGSWSGETGTDDQGWLTYKTDIGVFHLDPATGKYYFVLDNDAQTVQELNAGETISRYLEFTVSDGKGGVLNTWVTANIKGTNDQPELTVNQPDLGVAEDGTLTASGTVSVTDPDSGGARGESFT
-1238 VRDEFGAWTAKPLD
+1238 FG
-1252 FDVVGSNDKPEV
+1252 
-1264 TLDVSAITLR
+1264 IT
-1274 EDGLH
+1274 
-1279 GNTNYVWEAGKTHS
+1279 GNN
-1293 GRFTASDVDST
+1293 
-1304 DANGPFT
+1304 
-1311 FEVTPRNPAN
+1311 
-1321 YIMAVDGDTITWTH
+1321 
-1335 KGTTLDGSKLVDGFF
+1335 
-1350 SFTLNTKTGEYT
+1350 
-1362 VTLDDSQPG
+1362 
-1371 VQQWLENQ
+1371 
-1379 GGTLHFN
+1379 
-1386 VVAKDQHGLAS
+1386 
-1397 NTEDLT
+1397 
-1403 INLRGANDLPELNI
+1403 
-1417 VKPHGEVT
+1417 
-1425 EDGDKD
+1425 
-1431 GNADTAITATGQVQ
+1431 
-1445 ASETQDTGDT
+1445 
-1455 HTYYVFKQGA
+1455 
-1465 SNTKTGW
+1465 
-1472 KEGDYTEDQ
+1472 
-1481 LVYNE
+1481 
-1486 VNLDLWM
+1486 M
-1493 ENNSEA
+1493 ENTAQGQTPAMSSSM
-1499 VNVSGNE
+1499 SG
-1506 AQRQNNLFLGKPKAD
+1506 D
-1521 TYDGDSDR
+1521 
-1529 DGFSTVEGKY
+1529 Y
-1539 GTLTINVKT
+1539 GTLSIDPAT
-1548 GEYTYTLDS
+1548 GKYTYTLDNDS
-1557 SKVEH
+1557 QAVQE
-1562 LGVGDTLTETFSIL
+1562 LRTGETRTETFHVVVKDS
-1576 AQDKGGA
+1576 QGA
-1583 FDIKDV
+1583 FDIKEV
-1589 SFTINGTADRIL
+1589 TVTIHGQDDAIRLD
-1601 VNSTDAQVVQIT
+1601 STDCHVIQTT
-1613 EDGVN
+1613 EAGVE
-1618 FNTNVNN
+1618 FNTNVDN

-1632 GTFEVTPVDNPVDEN
+1632 GKFEVTPVDNPVDEN

-1684 EGNYTFKLADNADVN
+1684 EGNYTFTLADNADVN

-1778 EHDPGDLSF
+1778 EHNPGDLSF

-1826 LNAGQKLSEQGI
+1826 LNAGQKLSEQDI

-1859 LVIDVAGSAD
+1859 LVIDVTGSAD

-1927 NGADG
+1927 DGADG

-1939 VNADGSYTYTLSEN
+1939 VNSDGSYTYTLSEN

-1959 AMSDGESKYET
+1959 AMNDGESKYET

-2000 TVGENDESAF
+2000 TVGGNDESAF

-2024 TSDTDHPGV
+2024 TSDTDYPGV

-2046 VDDQTGLSYMLVG
+2046 VDDQTGLRYMLVG
-2059 EDGNPVIALKTDYG
+2059 EDGNPVTELKTDYG

-2097 ESSSLDEALK
+2097 ESSTLDEALK

-2118 AKVVVVDPYG
+2118 AKVVVVDPHG

-2134 HNITVTIDPAVPG
+2134 HNITVTIDPADPNQ
-2147 EGGGE
+2147 GGGE

-2160 DDDSV
+2160 DDSSV
-2165 VHGSVSEDGRDIGA
+2165 LHGSVSEDGRDIGA
-2179 TTDHVETTTFEG
+2179 TGHVETTTFEG

-2197 NNGTDA
+2197 DDGTDA

-2256 KPGLVQSLADGEM
+2256 KPGLVQSLADGEK

-2280 AVVKKDDG
+2280 QVVEAGG
-2288 SDAKITIDIYGTN
+2288 SAAKITIDIYGTN

-2342 ADGKPSGG
+2342 ADGKPTGG

-2361 NGNHVTSMPTTYGT
+2361 DGNHVTSMPTEYGT

-2421 AYDGKDHSEPQDVT
+2421 AYDGKDYSEPQDVT
-2435 VTING
+2435 VTIDG
-2440 TNYGPEVV
+2440 TNYGPEVT
-2448 ATNVTLAVAEDGT
+2448 ATDVTLAVAEDGT

-2509 KYVYTLNN
+2509 EYVYTLNN

-2539 TDQHGKTST
+2539 TDEHGKTST

-2597 GALHYGLTVPTD
+2597 GALRYGLTVPTD
-2609 ADGNPLHNAVLNA
+2609 DDGKPLHNAVLNA

-2633 TVNQDGT
+2633 RVTQDGT
-2640 YTFTLNN
+2640 YSFDLNN
-2647 DSDAV
+2647 ESDAV

-2664 VTLTVTDSQGNHT
+2664 VILTVADSQGNET
-2677 SMDIKVDI
+2677 SLNVKVDI

-2719 SFTAKD
+2719 SFIAKD

-2735 TDGGYGTVELVQG
+2735 TDGGYGKVELVRG
-2748 ANGQWTYKYT
+2748 ENGQWTYKYT
-2758 LDERAEVLGEGEKRT
+2758 LDERAEVLGEGERRT
-2773 DRFTV
+2773 DSFTV

-2783 EGATTEKIVT
+2783 EGATTEKTVT

-2800 DAPVIDTATAANNA
+2800 DAPAIDTATAADNA

-2820 DVDANDSHTLYVVVE
+2820 DVDADDSHTLYVVVD
-2835 GVSYEVVEN
+2835 GVAHEVVEN
-2844 SVTIAGKGTFSFT
+2844 SVTIDGKGTFNFT
-2857 ENAHGKW
+2857 ENTDGNWAY
-2864 TYRFEADPAVQAGMK
+2864 TFTADPAVQAGMK
-2879 EGDKKEL
+2879 EGDKEGL

-2939 DNNNA
+2939 DDTNA
-2944 DPHDNSLPLNDV
+2944 DPHDNSLPRHDV
-2956 KLDGQDHG
+2956 PVHGQEQG
-2964 DPLTYHFE
+2964 DALHYDFADMNA
-2972 QIDGNGDVQGTFG
+2972 QGDVQGTFG

-3010 AAAHAQGHDLTEQF
+3010 AAAHAQGHDLTEHF

-3035 VSGHVDVDL
+3035 VSGHVDVNL
-3044 AAPSPSAGGSLG
+3044 ATPSPSAGGSLG

-3112 GGDDAAV
+3112 GGDDTAV

-3143 GMDVLLVAGNE
+3143 GMDVLLVGSD

-3163 HLDSNV
+3163 QLDSNV

-3198 DNSLTLG
+3198 DSSLSLG

-3243 EHAMTQVQMENS
+3243 EQAMTQVQMENS

>member
-261 GTAQATV
+261 GTATTTV
-268 TVNVTGSNDVPTLAL
+268 TVNVVGSNDVPTLEL
-283 GKDHLTVAD
+283 GKDHLTVTD
-292 DGANAVEGA
+292 DGANAAEGA
-301 ITDGGTARGD
+301 IADGGTALGD
-311 DPDAGHDLRYSFG
+311 DPDAGHDLHYSFG
-324 TDDDGNPVTSITDEY
+324 TDGDGNPITSITDEY

-357 NSEAVQKLTGNG
+357 NSEAVQKLSGDG

-394 TIKGANDT
+394 TIKGANDV

-426 TATRDYTGGE
+426 SATKDYTGGE

-457 EGTDLTYGVVT
+457 EGSDLTYGVVT
-468 SGIVAGGGLTLTNP
+468 SGIVAGGELTLTNP
-482 DNAAETTTLKVL
+482 DNADETTTLKVL
-494 SVSTDD
+494 SVSTGD

-509 AGVFTLDADGHYSFE
+509 AGTFTLDADGHYSFE
-524 LNTDAGGFVDSMGQ
+524 LNTDAGGFVDAMGQ

-568 NEAPTF
+568 NEAPTISWSKVHVREDGVAPGGNES
-574 TQMAHKDYLGQE
+574 TTPDGKDNGYVFPDHHRVEVEGTLQGSDRDNDAQLTYGIDVNGSGRE
-586 QASVDA
+586 GGINESGITVNMYTGSGEKAQPVVDA
-592 DGGWVVEAAEQGRW
+592 DG
-606 RGDHSNRVSDHS
+606 
-618 DVLTGSFAADDRD
+618 
-631 TGESANLTFGAEFRD
+631 
-646 GSTSGGNKDAL
+646 
-657 EGLGSMELKGEPEDL
+657 
-672 VLTESRPLA
+672 
-681 EYADKGTDNH
+681 
-691 AELPAG
+691 
-697 TYKVFHFDVGDF
+697 
-709 YLNVKTGEYYFDV
+709 
-722 NDDSDLVNR
+722 
-731 MNLGDTHSLNF
+731 
-742 SVTVTDEHGAS
+742 
-753 SFHDFTINI
+753 
-762 SGRNDRPELTVEH
+762 
-775 GLSATDGQVATGNL
+775 
-789 SDLVDVKDDDFG
+789 
-801 DTHEFYI
+801 
-808 VANPTMNG
+808 
-816 NYPGDY
+816 
-822 EGRQEDWA
+822 
-830 SNKLD
+830 
-835 NYNPV
+835 NPV
-840 TTLGG
+840 TESLLINSSAMSTDPETGHAIQ
-845 KYGTLTINP
+845 TI
-854 DGSYEYRLYGPG
+854 E
-866 EGHDD
+866 
-871 AYNAVK
+871 
-877 ALPDGATLE
+877 
-886 DEVFHIAV
+886 
-894 KDADG
+894 
-899 AFDIKELPIT
+899 
-909 VTGVND
+909 
-915 APVVNGFN
+915 
-923 VDVKEDGIE
+923 
-932 TDGLG
+932 
-937 GMHGTNLM
+937 
-945 PDTSYQGWVGN
+945 
-956 ADHKLAA
+956 
-963 TGNVF
+963 
-968 TDNGWGGKPIVSDVD
+968 
-983 QDDKLTV
+983 
-990 DIAPNNSNGNDGGI
+990 
-1004 NFSLTN
+1004 
-1010 TQDGVDAGSLTPEI
+1010 
-1024 ISSELVDGIRTIV
+1024 
-1037 TNYGTLTLNTETGEY
+1037 TNYGTLTLDTVTGHY
-1052 SFVLS
+1052 TFVLN
-1057 DSALDDGGI
+1057 AE
-1066 ADMLAQGQKLT
+1066 AANHLAQGEKFDFHFT
-1077 LSFILTAT
+1077 T
-1085 DKNGQSA
+1085 
-1092 HHIMGV
+1092 
-1098 NIQGANEAPELTIT
+1098 
-1112 DSEGREISGT
+1112 T
-1122 VTVLEAGFDASGDAI
+1122 VTDQYGAQGHHMLGVTVEGTNDQPTLGVDNTRLEVTEK
-1137 GANSVSGELLG
+1137 GANSG
-1148 DDNDYG
+1148 NDYTNTDGGQATG
-1154 AKLEFG
+1154 ADADHGAELHYSFG
-1160 LASGTHGV
+1160 
-1168 SDSKSDMDARHDAFN
+1168 N
-1183 GSVKGEGVTEIKGEY
+1183 
-1198 GTLTISKDG
+1198 
-1207 SYTYILNEN
+1207 
-1216 ANKLGVDAD
+1216 DAD
-1225 GNPIHGSDSFTVY
+1225 GNPITSVPDQYGTMHIDPNTGRYWYELNNNSKDTQALEEGQKVDPTGGNGYTIRVTDEHGAYSEQHVEVEITGTNDAPVFN
-1238 VRDEFGAWTAKPLD
+1238 E
-1252 FDVVGSNDKPEV
+1252 GSS
-1264 TLDVSAITLR
+1264 VSVK
-1274 EDGLH
+1274 ESGVENG
-1279 GNTNYVWEAGKTHS
+1279 GNTHADGIQS
-1293 GRFTASDVDST
+1293 ASAVMGFHDVDSPQDSLT
-1304 DANGPFT
+1304 CVITNPGASEIDANGMQT
-1311 FEVTPRNPAN
+1311 LVTD
-1321 YIMAVDGDTITWTH
+1321 Y
-1335 KGTTLDGSKLVDGFF
+1335 GT
-1350 SFTLNTKTGEYT
+1350 FTLNTKTGEYSFA
-1362 VTLDDSQPG
+1362 LNDSFQK
-1371 VQQWLENQ
+1371 VQELNAGEELN
-1379 GGTLHFN
+1379 
-1386 VVAKDQHGLAS
+1386 AS
-1397 NTEDLT
+1397 NT
-1403 INLRGANDLPELNI
+1403 PELRLNLKVTDEHGASSSSWVQANI
-1417 VKPHGEVT
+1417 KGTNDQPELTVNQPDLGVA
-1425 EDGDKD
+1425 EDGTLTASGTVSVTDPD
-1431 GNADTAITATGQVQ
+1431 SGGARGESFTFGITGND
-1445 ASETQDTGDT
+1445 
-1455 HTYYVFKQGA
+1455 
-1465 SNTKTGW
+1465 
-1472 KEGDYTEDQ
+1472 
-1481 LVYNE
+1481 
-1486 VNLDLWM
+1486 M
-1493 ENNSEA
+1493 ENTAQGQTPAMSSSM
-1499 VNVSGNE
+1499 SG
-1506 AQRQNNLFLGKPKAD
+1506 D
-1521 TYDGDSDR
+1521 
-1529 DGFSTVEGKY
+1529 Y
-1539 GTLTINVKT
+1539 GTLSIDPAT
-1548 GEYTYTLDS
+1548 GKYTYTLDNDS
-1557 SKVEH
+1557 QAVQE
-1562 LGVGDTLTETFSIL
+1562 LRTGETRTETFHVVVKDS
-1576 AQDKGGA
+1576 QGA
-1583 FDIKDV
+1583 FDIKEV
-1589 SFTINGTADRIL
+1589 TVTIHGQDDAIRLD
-1601 VNSTDAQVVQIT
+1601 STDCHVIQTT
-1613 EDGVN
+1613 EAGVE
-1618 FNTNVNN
+1618 FNTNVDN

-1632 GTFEVTPVDNPVDEN
+1632 GKFEVTPVDNPVDEN

-1653 YGFTDPDGTFH
+1653 YGFTDADGTFH

-1684 EGNYTFKLADNADVN
+1684 EGNYTFTLADNADVN

-1826 LNAGQKLSEQGI
+1826 LNAGQKLSEQDI

-1859 LVIDVAGSAD
+1859 LVIDVTGSAD

-1927 NGADG
+1927 DGADG

-1939 VNADGSYTYTLSEN
+1939 VNPDGSYTYTLSEN

-1959 AMSDGESKYET
+1959 AMNDGESKYET

-2000 TVGENDESAF
+2000 TVGGNDESAF
-2010 IGKVQQDVFEDDGQ
+2010 IGKVQQDVFEDNGQ
-2024 TSDTDHPGV
+2024 TSDTDSPGV

-2046 VDDQTGLSYMLVG
+2046 VDDQTGLRYMLVG
-2059 EDGNPVIALKTDYG
+2059 EDGNPVTELKTDYG

-2097 ESSSLDEALK
+2097 ESSTLDEALK

-2118 AKVVVVDPYG
+2118 AKVVVVDPHG

-2134 HNITVTIDPAVPG
+2134 HNITVTIDPADPNH
-2147 EGGGE
+2147 GGGE
-2152 HPGLSLVF
+2152 HPGLSLEF
-2160 DDDSV
+2160 DDSSV
-2165 VHGSVSEDGRDIGA
+2165 LHGSVSEDGRDISA
-2179 TTDHVETTTFEG
+2179 TDHVETTTFEG

-2197 NNGTDA
+2197 DDGTDA

-2256 KPGLVQSLADGEM
+2256 KPGLVQNLADGEK

-2280 AVVKKDDG
+2280 QVVEAGGSAV
-2288 SDAKITIDIYGTN
+2288 KITIDIYGTN

-2342 ADGKPSGG
+2342 ADGKPTGG

-2361 NGNHVTSMPTTYGT
+2361 DGNHVTSMPTEYGT

-2421 AYDGKDHSEPQDVT
+2421 AYDGKDYSEPQDVT

-2440 TNYGPEVV
+2440 TNYGPEVT
-2448 ATNVTLAVAEDGT
+2448 ATDVTLAVAEDET
-2461 LADSGALSG
+2461 LTDSGALSG

-2509 KYVYTLNN
+2509 EYVYTLNN

-2539 TDQHGKTST
+2539 TDEHGKTST

-2597 GALHYGLTVPTD
+2597 GALRYGLTVPTD
-2609 ADGNPLHNAVLNA
+2609 DDGKPLHNAVLNA

-2633 TVNQDGT
+2633 RVTQDGT
-2640 YTFTLNN
+2640 YSFDLNN
-2647 DSDAV
+2647 ESDAV

-2664 VTLTVTDSQGNHT
+2664 VILTVADSQGNET
-2677 SMDIKVDI
+2677 SLNVRVDI

-2719 SFTAKD
+2719 SFIAKD

-2735 TDGGYGTVELVQG
+2735 TDGGYGKVELVRG
-2748 ANGQWTYKYT
+2748 ENGQWTYKYT

-2773 DRFTV
+2773 DSFTV

-2783 EGATTEKIVT
+2783 EGATTEKTVT

-2800 DAPVIDTATAANNA
+2800 DAPVIDTATAADNA

-2820 DVDANDSHTLYVVVE
+2820 DVDANDSHTLYVVVD
-2835 GVSYEVVEN
+2835 GVAHEVVEN
-2844 SVTIAGKGTFSFT
+2844 SVTIDGKGTFNFT
-2857 ENAHGKW
+2857 ENTDGNWAY
-2864 TYRFEADPAVQAGMK
+2864 TFTADPAVQAGMK

-2895 HDSAT
+2895 HDSVT

-2925 LTGLVPDADFSISS
+2925 LTGLVPDADFSITS
-2939 DNNNA
+2939 DDTNA
-2944 DPHDNSLPLNDV
+2944 DPHDNSLPTHDV
-2956 KLDGQDHG
+2956 PVHGQEQG
-2964 DPLTYHFE
+2964 DALHYDFADMNA
-2972 QIDGNGDVQGTFG
+2972 QGDVQGTFG

-3010 AAAHAQGHDLTEQF
+3010 AAAHAQGHDLTEHF

-3035 VSGHVDVDL
+3035 VSGHVDVNL
-3044 AAPSPSAGGSLG
+3044 ATPSPSAGGSLG

-3112 GGDDAAV
+3112 GGDDTAV

-3143 GMDVLLVAGNE
+3143 GMDVLLVGSD

-3163 HLDSNV
+3163 QLDSNV

-3198 DNSLTLG
+3198 DSSLSLG

-3243 EHAMTQVQMENS
+3243 EQAMTQVQMENS

>member
-261 GTAQATV
+261 GTATTTV
-268 TVNVTGSNDVPTLAL
+268 TVNVVGSNDVPTLEL
-283 GKDHLTVAD
+283 GKDHLTVTD
-292 DGANAVEGA
+292 DGANAAEGA
-301 ITDGGTARGD
+301 ITDGGTALGD
-311 DPDAGHDLRYSFG
+311 DPDAGHDLHYSFG
-324 TDDDGNPVTSITDEY
+324 TDGEGNPITSITDEY

-357 NSEAVQKLTGNG
+357 NSEAVQKLSGDG
-369 DDVTQRVT
+369 DDVTQSVT

-394 TIKGANDT
+394 TIKGANDV

-426 TATRDYTGGE
+426 SATKDYTGGE

-457 EGTDLTYGVVT
+457 EGSDLTYGVVT
-468 SGIVAGGGLTLTNP
+468 SGIVAGGELTLTNP
-482 DNAAETTTLKVL
+482 DNADETTTLKVL
-494 SVSTDD
+494 SVSTGD

-509 AGVFTLDADGHYSFE
+509 AGTFTLDADGHYSFE
-524 LNTDAGGFVDSMGQ
+524 LNTDAGGFVDAMGQ

-568 NEAPTF
+568 NEAPTISWSKVHVREDGVAPGGNES
-574 TQMAHKDYLGQE
+574 TTPDGKDNGY
-586 QASVDA
+586 VFPDHHR
-592 DGGWVVEAAEQGRW
+592 VEVEGTLQG
-606 RGDHSNRVSDHS
+606 S
-618 DVLTGSFAADDRD
+618 DRD
-631 TGESANLTFGAEFRD
+631 NDARLTYGI
-646 GSTSGGNKDAL
+646 
-657 EGLGSMELKGEPEDL
+657 
-672 VLTESRPLA
+672 
-681 EYADKGTDNH
+681 
-691 AELPAG
+691 
-697 TYKVFHFDVGDF
+697 
-709 YLNVKTGEYYFDV
+709 DV
-722 NDDSDLVNR
+722 N
-731 MNLGDTHSLNF
+731 G
-742 SVTVTDEHGAS
+742 
-753 SFHDFTINI
+753 
-762 SGRNDRPELTVEH
+762 SGRE
-775 GLSATDGQVATGNL
+775 
-789 SDLVDVKDDDFG
+789 
-801 DTHEFYI
+801 
-808 VANPTMNG
+808 
-816 NYPGDY
+816 
-822 EGRQEDWA
+822 
-830 SNKLD
+830 
-835 NYNPV
+835 
-840 TTLGG
+840 
-845 KYGTLTINP
+845 
-854 DGSYEYRLYGPG
+854 
-866 EGHDD
+866 
-871 AYNAVK
+871 
-877 ALPDGATLE
+877 
-886 DEVFHIAV
+886 
-894 KDADG
+894 
-899 AFDIKELPIT
+899 
-909 VTGVND
+909 
-915 APVVNGFN
+915 
-923 VDVKEDGIE
+923 
-932 TDGLG
+932 
-937 GMHGTNLM
+937 
-945 PDTSYQGWVGN
+945 
-956 ADHKLAA
+956 
-963 TGNVF
+963 
-968 TDNGWGGKPIVSDVD
+968 
-983 QDDKLTV
+983 
-990 DIAPNNSNGNDGGI
+990 GGI
-1004 NFSLTN
+1004 NESGITVNMYTGSGDNRQPVVGADGKQVTESLLIN
-1010 TQDGVDAGSLTPEI
+1010 
-1024 ISSELVDGIRTIV
+1024 SSTMSTDPATGHAIQTIE
-1037 TNYGTLTLNTETGEY
+1037 TNYGTLTLDTVTGDY
-1052 SFVLS
+1052 TFVLN
-1057 DSALDDGGI
+1057 AE
-1066 ADMLAQGQKLT
+1066 AANHLAQGEKFDFHFT
-1077 LSFILTAT
+1077 T
-1085 DKNGQSA
+1085 
-1092 HHIMGV
+1092 
-1098 NIQGANEAPELTIT
+1098 
-1112 DSEGREISGT
+1112 T
-1122 VTVLEAGFDASGDAI
+1122 VTDQYGAQGHHMLGVTVEGTNDQPTLGVDNTRLEVTEK
-1137 GANSVSGELLG
+1137 GANSG
-1148 DDNDYG
+1148 NDYTNTDGGQATG
-1154 AKLEFG
+1154 ADADHGAELHYSFG
-1160 LASGTHGV
+1160 
-1168 SDSKSDMDARHDAFN
+1168 N
-1183 GSVKGEGVTEIKGEY
+1183 
-1198 GTLTISKDG
+1198 
-1207 SYTYILNEN
+1207 
-1216 ANKLGVDAD
+1216 DAD
-1225 GNPIHGSDSFTVY
+1225 GNPITSVPDQYGTMHIDPNTGRYWYELNNNSKDTQALEEGQKVDPTGGNGYTIRVTDEHGAYSEQHVEVEITGTNDNPYLVNGSQVNVVEAGVIPGGNTATPGKEQSDIGQSNIKDWEGDDLTYSINEGASDNRNPGSWSGETGTDDQGWLTYKTDIGVFHLDPATGKYYFVLDNDAQTVQELNAGETISRYLEFTVSDGKGGVLNTWVTANIKGTNDQPELTVNQPDLGVAEDGTLTASGTVSVTDPDSGGARGESFT
-1238 VRDEFGAWTAKPLD
+1238 FGIT
-1252 FDVVGSNDKPEV
+1252 GND
-1264 TLDVSAITLR
+1264 
-1274 EDGLH
+1274 
-1279 GNTNYVWEAGKTHS
+1279 
-1293 GRFTASDVDST
+1293 
-1304 DANGPFT
+1304 
-1311 FEVTPRNPAN
+1311 
-1321 YIMAVDGDTITWTH
+1321 
-1335 KGTTLDGSKLVDGFF
+1335 
-1350 SFTLNTKTGEYT
+1350 
-1362 VTLDDSQPG
+1362 
-1371 VQQWLENQ
+1371 
-1379 GGTLHFN
+1379 
-1386 VVAKDQHGLAS
+1386 
-1397 NTEDLT
+1397 
-1403 INLRGANDLPELNI
+1403 
-1417 VKPHGEVT
+1417 
-1425 EDGDKD
+1425 
-1431 GNADTAITATGQVQ
+1431 
-1445 ASETQDTGDT
+1445 
-1455 HTYYVFKQGA
+1455 
-1465 SNTKTGW
+1465 
-1472 KEGDYTEDQ
+1472 
-1481 LVYNE
+1481 
-1486 VNLDLWM
+1486 M
-1493 ENNSEA
+1493 ENTAQGQTPAMSSSM
-1499 VNVSGNE
+1499 SG
-1506 AQRQNNLFLGKPKAD
+1506 D
-1521 TYDGDSDR
+1521 
-1529 DGFSTVEGKY
+1529 Y
-1539 GTLTINVKT
+1539 GTLSIDPAT
-1548 GEYTYTLDS
+1548 GKYTYTLDNDS
-1557 SKVEH
+1557 QAVQE
-1562 LGVGDTLTETFSIL
+1562 LRTGETRTETFHVVVKDS
-1576 AQDKGGA
+1576 QGA
-1583 FDIKDV
+1583 FDIKEV
-1589 SFTINGTADRIL
+1589 TVTIHGQDDAIRLD
-1601 VNSTDAQVVQIT
+1601 STDCHVIQAT
-1613 EDGVN
+1613 EAGVE
-1618 FNTNVNN
+1618 FNTNVDN

-1632 GTFEVTPVDNPVDEN
+1632 GKFEVTPVDNPVDEN

-1684 EGNYTFKLADNADVN
+1684 EGNYTFTLADNADVN

-1722 DDMVTSQ
+1722 DDMVTNQ

-1778 EHDPGDLSF
+1778 EHNPGDLSF

-1826 LNAGQKLSEQGI
+1826 LNAGQKLSEQDI

-1859 LVIDVAGSAD
+1859 LVIDVTGSAD

-1899 GQLGL
+1899 GRLGL

-1927 NGADG
+1927 DGADG

-1939 VNADGSYTYTLSEN
+1939 VNPDGSYTYTLSEN

-1959 AMSDGESKYET
+1959 AMNDGESKSET

-2024 TSDTDHPGV
+2024 TSDTDYPGV

-2046 VDDQTGLSYMLVG
+2046 VDDQTGLRYMLVG
-2059 EDGNPVIALKTDYG
+2059 EDGNPVTELKTDYG

-2097 ESSSLDEALK
+2097 ESSTLDEALK
-2107 ALQNGESLTDG
+2107 ALQNDESLTDG
-2118 AKVVVVDPYG
+2118 AKVVVVDPHG

-2134 HNITVTIDPAVPG
+2134 HNITVTIDPADPNQ
-2147 EGGGE
+2147 GGGE

-2160 DDDSV
+2160 DDSSV
-2165 VHGSVSEDGRDIGA
+2165 LHGSVSEDGRDISA
-2179 TTDHVETTTFEG
+2179 TDHVETTTFEG

-2197 NNGTDA
+2197 DDGTDA

-2256 KPGLVQSLADGEM
+2256 KPGLVQNLADGEK

-2280 AVVKKDDG
+2280 RVVEAGG
-2288 SDAKITIDIYGTN
+2288 SAAKITIDIYGTN

-2307 GATDASI
+2307 GATDVSI

-2342 ADGKPSGG
+2342 ADGKPTGG

-2361 NGNHVTSMPTTYGT
+2361 DGNHVTSMPTEYGT

-2421 AYDGKDHSEPQDVT
+2421 AYDGKDYSEPQDVT

-2440 TNYGPEVV
+2440 TNYGPEVT
-2448 ATNVTLAVAEDGT
+2448 ATDVTLAVAEDGT

-2470 LFHDDEGTNNLIF
+2470 LFHDDEGTNNLTF
-2483 TASTTEN
+2483 TATAED
-2490 GKGGTVVQ
+2490 GKSGTVVQ

-2509 KYVYTLNN
+2509 EYVYTLNN

-2539 TDQHGKTST
+2539 TDEHGKTST

-2579 SDSGQ
+2579 SDSGH

-2597 GALHYGLTVPTD
+2597 GALRYGLTVPTD
-2609 ADGNPLHNAVLNA
+2609 DDGNPLHNAVLNA

-2633 TVNQDGT
+2633 RVNQDGT
-2640 YTFTLNN
+2640 YSFDLNN
-2647 DSDAV
+2647 ESDAV

-2664 VTLTVTDSQGNHT
+2664 VTLTVTDSQGNET
-2677 SMDIKVDI
+2677 SLNVRVDI

-2719 SFTAKD
+2719 SFIAKD

-2735 TDGGYGTVELVQG
+2735 TDGGYGKVELVRG
-2748 ANGQWTYKYT
+2748 ENGQWTYKYT
-2758 LDERAEVLGEGEKRT
+2758 LDERAEVLGEGERRT
-2773 DRFTV
+2773 DSFTV

-2783 EGATTEKIVT
+2783 EGATTEKTVT

-2800 DAPVIDTATAANNA
+2800 DAPVIDTATAADNA

-2820 DVDANDSHTLYVVVE
+2820 DVDANDSHTLYVVVD
-2835 GVSYEVVEN
+2835 GVAHEVVEN
-2844 SVTIAGKGTFSFT
+2844 SVTIDGKGTFNFT
-2857 ENAHGKW
+2857 ENTDGNWAY
-2864 TYRFEADPAVQAGMK
+2864 TFTADPAVQAGMK
-2879 EGDKKEL
+2879 EGDKEGL

-2925 LTGLVPDADFSISS
+2925 LTGLVPDADFSITS
-2939 DNNNA
+2939 DDTNA
-2944 DPHDNSLPLNDV
+2944 DPHDNSLPTHDV
-2956 KLDGQDHG
+2956 PVHGQEQG
-2964 DPLTYHFE
+2964 DALHYDFADMNA
-2972 QIDGNGDVQGTFG
+2972 QGDVQGTFG

-3010 AAAHAQGHDLTEQF
+3010 AAAHAQGHDLTEHF

-3035 VSGHVDVDL
+3035 VSGHVDVNL
-3044 AAPSPSAGGSLG
+3044 ATPSPSAGGSLG

-3112 GGDDAAV
+3112 GGDDTAV

-3143 GMDVLLVAGNE
+3143 GMDVLLVGSD

-3163 HLDSNV
+3163 QLDSNV

-3198 DNSLTLG
+3198 DSSLTLG

-3243 EHAMTQVQMENS
+3243 EQAMTQVQMENS

>member
-261 GTAQATV
+261 GTATTTV
-268 TVNVTGSNDVPTLAL
+268 TVNVVGSNDVPTLEL
-283 GKDHLTVAD
+283 GKDHLTVTD
-292 DGANAVEGA
+292 DGANAAEGA
-301 ITDGGTARGD
+301 ITDGGTALGD
-311 DPDAGHDLRYSFG
+311 DPDAGHDLHYSFG
-324 TDDDGNPVTSITDEY
+324 TDGDGNPITSITDEY

-357 NSEAVQKLTGNG
+357 NSEAVQKLSGDG

-394 TIKGANDT
+394 TIKGANDV

-426 TATRDYTGGE
+426 SATKDYTGGE

-457 EGTDLTYGVVT
+457 EGSDLTYGVVT
-468 SGIVAGGGLTLTNP
+468 SGIVAGGELTLTNP
-482 DNAAETTTLKVL
+482 DNADETTTLKVL

-509 AGVFTLDADGHYSFE
+509 AGTFTLDADGHYSFE
-524 LNTDAGGFVDSMGQ
+524 LNTDAGGFVDAMGQ

-568 NEAPTF
+568 NEAPTISWSKVHVREDGVAPGGNES
-574 TQMAHKDYLGQE
+574 TTPDGKDNGY
-586 QASVDA
+586 VFPDHHR
-592 DGGWVVEAAEQGRW
+592 VEVEGTLQG
-606 RGDHSNRVSDHS
+606 S
-618 DVLTGSFAADDRD
+618 DRD
-631 TGESANLTFGAEFRD
+631 NDARLTYGI
-646 GSTSGGNKDAL
+646 
-657 EGLGSMELKGEPEDL
+657 
-672 VLTESRPLA
+672 
-681 EYADKGTDNH
+681 
-691 AELPAG
+691 
-697 TYKVFHFDVGDF
+697 
-709 YLNVKTGEYYFDV
+709 DV
-722 NDDSDLVNR
+722 N
-731 MNLGDTHSLNF
+731 G
-742 SVTVTDEHGAS
+742 
-753 SFHDFTINI
+753 
-762 SGRNDRPELTVEH
+762 SGRE
-775 GLSATDGQVATGNL
+775 
-789 SDLVDVKDDDFG
+789 
-801 DTHEFYI
+801 
-808 VANPTMNG
+808 
-816 NYPGDY
+816 
-822 EGRQEDWA
+822 
-830 SNKLD
+830 
-835 NYNPV
+835 
-840 TTLGG
+840 
-845 KYGTLTINP
+845 
-854 DGSYEYRLYGPG
+854 
-866 EGHDD
+866 
-871 AYNAVK
+871 
-877 ALPDGATLE
+877 
-886 DEVFHIAV
+886 
-894 KDADG
+894 
-899 AFDIKELPIT
+899 
-909 VTGVND
+909 
-915 APVVNGFN
+915 
-923 VDVKEDGIE
+923 
-932 TDGLG
+932 
-937 GMHGTNLM
+937 
-945 PDTSYQGWVGN
+945 
-956 ADHKLAA
+956 
-963 TGNVF
+963 
-968 TDNGWGGKPIVSDVD
+968 
-983 QDDKLTV
+983 
-990 DIAPNNSNGNDGGI
+990 GGI
-1004 NFSLTN
+1004 NESGITVNMYTGSGDNRQPVVGADGKQVTESLLIN
-1010 TQDGVDAGSLTPEI
+1010 
-1024 ISSELVDGIRTIV
+1024 SSTMSTDPVTGHAIQTIE
-1037 TNYGTLTLNTETGEY
+1037 TNYGTLTLDTVTGDY
-1052 SFVLS
+1052 TFVLN
-1057 DSALDDGGI
+1057 AE
-1066 ADMLAQGQKLT
+1066 AANHLAQGEKFDFHFT
-1077 LSFILTAT
+1077 T
-1085 DKNGQSA
+1085 
-1092 HHIMGV
+1092 
-1098 NIQGANEAPELTIT
+1098 
-1112 DSEGREISGT
+1112 T
-1122 VTVLEAGFDASGDAI
+1122 VTDQYGAQGHHMLGVTVEGTNDQPTLGVDNTRLEVTEK
-1137 GANSVSGELLG
+1137 GANSG
-1148 DDNDYG
+1148 NDYTNTDGGQATG
-1154 AKLEFG
+1154 ADADHGAELHYSFG
-1160 LASGTHGV
+1160 
-1168 SDSKSDMDARHDAFN
+1168 N
-1183 GSVKGEGVTEIKGEY
+1183 
-1198 GTLTISKDG
+1198 
-1207 SYTYILNEN
+1207 
-1216 ANKLGVDAD
+1216 DAD
-1225 GNPIHGSDSFTVY
+1225 GNPITSVPDQYGTMHIDPNTGRYWYELNNNSKDTQALEEGQKVDPTGGNGYTIRVTDEHGAYSEQHVEVEITGTNDNPYLVNGSQVNVVEAGVIPGGNTATPGKEQSDIGQSNIKDWEGDDLTYSINEGASDNRNPGSWSGETGTDDQGWLTYKTDIGVFHLDPATGKYYFVLDNDAQTVQELNAGETISRYLEFTVSDGKGGVLNTWVTANIKGTNDQPELTVNQPDLGVAEDGTLTASGTVSVTDPDSGGARGESFT
-1238 VRDEFGAWTAKPLD
+1238 FG
-1252 FDVVGSNDKPEV
+1252 
-1264 TLDVSAITLR
+1264 IT
-1274 EDGLH
+1274 
-1279 GNTNYVWEAGKTHS
+1279 GNN
-1293 GRFTASDVDST
+1293 
-1304 DANGPFT
+1304 
-1311 FEVTPRNPAN
+1311 
-1321 YIMAVDGDTITWTH
+1321 
-1335 KGTTLDGSKLVDGFF
+1335 
-1350 SFTLNTKTGEYT
+1350 
-1362 VTLDDSQPG
+1362 
-1371 VQQWLENQ
+1371 
-1379 GGTLHFN
+1379 
-1386 VVAKDQHGLAS
+1386 
-1397 NTEDLT
+1397 
-1403 INLRGANDLPELNI
+1403 
-1417 VKPHGEVT
+1417 
-1425 EDGDKD
+1425 
-1431 GNADTAITATGQVQ
+1431 
-1445 ASETQDTGDT
+1445 
-1455 HTYYVFKQGA
+1455 
-1465 SNTKTGW
+1465 
-1472 KEGDYTEDQ
+1472 
-1481 LVYNE
+1481 
-1486 VNLDLWM
+1486 M
-1493 ENNSEA
+1493 ENTAQGQTPAMSSSM
-1499 VNVSGNE
+1499 SG
-1506 AQRQNNLFLGKPKAD
+1506 D
-1521 TYDGDSDR
+1521 
-1529 DGFSTVEGKY
+1529 Y
-1539 GTLTINVKT
+1539 GTLSIDPAT
-1548 GEYTYTLDS
+1548 GKYTYTLDNDS
-1557 SKVEH
+1557 QAVQE
-1562 LGVGDTLTETFSIL
+1562 LRTGETRTETFHVVVKDS
-1576 AQDKGGA
+1576 QGA
-1583 FDIKDV
+1583 FDIKEV
-1589 SFTINGTADRIL
+1589 TVTIHGQDDAIRLD
-1601 VNSTDAQVVQIT
+1601 STDCHVIQTT
-1613 EDGVN
+1613 EAGVE
-1618 FNTNVNN
+1618 FNTNVDN

-1632 GTFEVTPVDNPVDEN
+1632 GKFEVTPVDNPVDEN

-1653 YGFTDPDGTFH
+1653 YGFTDADGTFH

-1684 EGNYTFKLADNADVN
+1684 EGNYTFTLADNADVN

-1778 EHDPGDLSF
+1778 EHNPGDLSF

-1826 LNAGQKLSEQGI
+1826 LNAGQKLSEQDI

-1859 LVIDVAGSAD
+1859 LVIDVTGSAD

-1927 NGADG
+1927 DGADG

-1939 VNADGSYTYTLSEN
+1939 VNPDGSYTYTLSEN

-1959 AMSDGESKYET
+1959 AMNDGESKSET

-2000 TVGENDESAF
+2000 TVGGNDESAF

-2024 TSDTDHPGV
+2024 TSDTDYPGV

-2046 VDDQTGLSYMLVG
+2046 VDDQTGLRYMLVG
-2059 EDGNPVIALKTDYG
+2059 EDGNPVTELKTDYG

-2097 ESSSLDEALK
+2097 ESSTLDEALK

-2118 AKVVVVDPYG
+2118 AKVVVVDPHG

-2134 HNITVTIDPAVPG
+2134 HNITVTIDPADPNQGDGGYPG
-2147 EGGGE
+2147 
-2152 HPGLSLVF
+2152 HSLIF
-2160 DDDSV
+2160 DDSSV
-2165 VHGSVSEDGRDIGA
+2165 LHGSVSEDGRDISA

-2197 NNGTDA
+2197 DDGTDA

-2256 KPGLVQSLADGEM
+2256 KPGLVQSLADGEK

-2280 AVVKKDDG
+2280 AVVKNGDG

-2361 NGNHVTSMPTTYGT
+2361 NGNHVTSMPTKYGT

-2380 DGTYTFHLDTDKLP
+2380 DGTYTFHLDTGKLP

-2440 TNYGPEVV
+2440 TNYGPEVT
-2448 ATNVTLAVAEDGT
+2448 ATDVTLAVAEDGT

-2509 KYVYTLNN
+2509 EYVYTLNN
-2517 ADPAVQGLDADHPGK
+2517 ADPAVQGLDDDHSGK

-2584 ATAYDADSVDQSG
+2584 ATAYDADSIDQSDD
-2597 GALHYGLTVPTD
+2597 ALRYGLKVPTN

-2633 TVNQDGT
+2633 RVNQGGT

-2647 DSDAV
+2647 ESDAV

-2664 VTLTVTDSQGNHT
+2664 VILTVADSQGNET
-2677 SMDIKVDI
+2677 SLNVKVDI

-2748 ANGQWTYKYT
+2748 ENGQWTYKYT

-2773 DRFTV
+2773 DSFTV

-2783 EGATTEKIVT
+2783 EGATTEKTVT

-2820 DVDANDSHTLYVVVE
+2820 DVDANDSHTLYVVVD
-2835 GVSYEVVEN
+2835 GVAHEVVEN
-2844 SVTIAGKGTFSFT
+2844 SVTIGGKGTFSFT
-2857 ENAHGKW
+2857 ENADGKW
-2864 TYRFEADPAVQAGMK
+2864 IYRFEADPAVRAGMK
-2879 EGDKKEL
+2879 EGDKESL
-2886 DFQLKVSDG
+2886 SFQLKVSDG

-2909 GANKAP
+2909 GANRAP

-2925 LTGLVPDADFSISS
+2925 LTGLVPDADFTISS

-3010 AAAHAQGHDLTEQF
+3010 AAAHAQGHDLTEHF

-3112 GGDDAAV
+3112 GGDDTAV

-3143 GMDVLLVAGNE
+3143 GMDVLLVGSD

-3163 HLDSNV
+3163 QLDSNV

-3198 DNSLTLG
+3198 DSSLSLG

-3243 EHAMTQVQMENS
+3243 EQAMTQVQMENS

>member
-104 AARYSDLGNSD
+104 AARYNDFGNSD

-132 DRPYTEDVDAL
+132 GNPTTEDVDAL
-143 GVVSPDAGETN
+143 GVLSPDAGETN

-161 SGTVSVV
+161 SGVVSVV

-173 VGGNDAKEGV
+173 VGGNEAKAGV

-189 VNAYDPDG
+189 INAHDPDG
-197 DALHFAFVA
+197 DALNFAFVA

-217 EYGVITINPDG
+217 EYGTITINPDG
-228 SYTYVLNNEN
+228 TYTYVLDNDK

-457 EGTDLTYGVVT
+457 EGSDLTYGVVT

-592 DGGWVVEAAEQGRW
+592 DGRWVVEAAEQGRW

-753 SFHDFTINI
+753 SSHDFTINI

-909 VTGVND
+909 VSGVND
-915 APVVNGFN
+915 APSIVYSKVHVREDGVAPGGNESTTPDGKDNGYVFPDHHRVEVEGTLQGSDRDNDARLTYGIDVNGSGR
-923 VDVKEDGIE
+923 E
-932 TDGLG
+932 
-937 GMHGTNLM
+937 
-945 PDTSYQGWVGN
+945 
-956 ADHKLAA
+956 
-963 TGNVF
+963 
-968 TDNGWGGKPIVSDVD
+968 
-983 QDDKLTV
+983 
-990 DIAPNNSNGNDGGI
+990 GGI
-1004 NFSLTN
+1004 NDSGITVKLYTGEGKNAQPVVGADGKQVTESLLIN
-1010 TQDGVDAGSLTPEI
+1010 
-1024 ISSELVDGIRTIV
+1024 SSAMSTDPATGHAIQTIE
-1037 TNYGTLTLNTETGEY
+1037 TNYGTLTLDTVTGHY
-1052 SFVLS
+1052 TFVLN
-1057 DSALDDGGI
+1057 AE
-1066 ADMLAQGQKLT
+1066 AANHLAQGEKFDFHFT
-1077 LSFILTAT
+1077 T
-1085 DKNGQSA
+1085 
-1092 HHIMGV
+1092 
-1098 NIQGANEAPELTIT
+1098 
-1112 DSEGREISGT
+1112 T
-1122 VTVLEAGFDASGDAI
+1122 VTDQYGAQGHHMLGVTVEGTNDQPTLGVDNTRLEVTEK
-1137 GANSVSGELLG
+1137 GANSG
-1148 DDNDYG
+1148 NDYTNTDGGQATG
-1154 AKLEFG
+1154 ADADHGAELHYSFG
-1160 LASGTHGV
+1160 
-1168 SDSKSDMDARHDAFN
+1168 N
-1183 GSVKGEGVTEIKGEY
+1183 
-1198 GTLTISKDG
+1198 
-1207 SYTYILNEN
+1207 
-1216 ANKLGVDAD
+1216 DAD
-1225 GNPIHGSDSFTVY
+1225 GNPITSVPDQYGTMHIDPNTGRYWYELNNNSKDTQALEEGQKVDPTGGNGYTIRVTDEHGAYSEQHVEVEITGTNDNPYLVNGSQVNVVEAGVIPGGNTATAGKEQSDIGQSNIKDWEGDDLTYSINEGASDNRNPGAWSGETGTDDQGWLTYKTDIGVFHLDPATGKYYFVLDNDAQTVQELNAGETISRYLEFTVSDGKGGVLNTWVTANIKGTNDQPELTVNQPDLGVAEDGTLTASGTVSVTDPDSGGARGESFT
-1238 VRDEFGAWTAKPLD
+1238 FG
-1252 FDVVGSNDKPEV
+1252 
-1264 TLDVSAITLR
+1264 IT
-1274 EDGLH
+1274 
-1279 GNTNYVWEAGKTHS
+1279 
-1293 GRFTASDVDST
+1293 
-1304 DANGPFT
+1304 
-1311 FEVTPRNPAN
+1311 
-1321 YIMAVDGDTITWTH
+1321 
-1335 KGTTLDGSKLVDGFF
+1335 
-1350 SFTLNTKTGEYT
+1350 
-1362 VTLDDSQPG
+1362 
-1371 VQQWLENQ
+1371 
-1379 GGTLHFN
+1379 
-1386 VVAKDQHGLAS
+1386 
-1397 NTEDLT
+1397 
-1403 INLRGANDLPELNI
+1403 AND
-1417 VKPHGEVT
+1417 
-1425 EDGDKD
+1425 
-1431 GNADTAITATGQVQ
+1431 
-1445 ASETQDTGDT
+1445 
-1455 HTYYVFKQGA
+1455 
-1465 SNTKTGW
+1465 
-1472 KEGDYTEDQ
+1472 
-1481 LVYNE
+1481 
-1486 VNLDLWM
+1486 M
-1493 ENNSEA
+1493 ENTTQGRTPAMS
-1499 VNVSGNE
+1499 SSM
-1506 AQRQNNLFLGKPKAD
+1506 
-1521 TYDGDSDR
+1521 DG
-1529 DGFSTVEGKY
+1529 TY
-1539 GTLTINVKT
+1539 GTLSINPKT
-1548 GEYTYTLDS
+1548 GEYTYTLNNGS
-1557 SKVEH
+1557 NAVQE
-1562 LGVGDTLTETFSIL
+1562 LRTGETRTETFHVVVKDS
-1576 AQDKGGA
+1576 QGA
-1583 FDIKDV
+1583 FDIKEV
-1589 SFTINGTADRIL
+1589 TVTIHGQDDAIRLD
-1601 VNSTDAQVVQIT
+1601 STDCHVIQTT
-1613 EDGVN
+1613 EAGVE
-1618 FNTNVNN
+1618 FNTNEDNH
-1625 NASQTAG
+1625 ASEKAG

-1653 YGFTDPDGTFH
+1653 YGFTGPDGTFH

-1684 EGNYTFKLADNADVN
+1684 EGNYTFTLADNADVN

-1738 NDRPYFTVDGVV
+1738 NDRPYFTVDGVK

-1826 LNAGQKLSEQGI
+1826 LNAGQKLSEQD
-1838 LGQEDFNI
+1838 LLAQEDFNI
-1846 RVTDPQNASTSGK
+1846 RVTDPQNAFTSGK
-1859 LVIDVAGSAD
+1859 LVIDVTGSAD

-1927 NGADG
+1927 DGADG

-1939 VNADGSYTYTLSEN
+1939 VNPDGSYTYTLSEN

-1959 AMSDGESKYET
+1959 AMNDGESKYET

-2000 TVGENDESAF
+2000 TVGENDEAAF

-2024 TSDTDHPGV
+2024 TSDTDYPGV

-2046 VDDQTGLSYMLVG
+2046 VDDQTGLRYMLVG
-2059 EDGNPVIALKTDYG
+2059 EDGNPVTELKTDYG

-2097 ESSSLDEALK
+2097 ESSTLDEALK

-2118 AKVVVVDPYG
+2118 AKVVVVDPHG

-2134 HNITVTIDPAVPG
+2134 HNITVTIDPADPNQ
-2147 EGGGE
+2147 GGGE

-2160 DDDSV
+2160 DDSSV
-2165 VHGSVSEDGRDIGA
+2165 LHGSVSEDGRDIGA
-2179 TTDHVETTTFEG
+2179 TGHVETTTFEG
-2191 QLEAKW
+2191 QLEARW
-2197 NNGTDA
+2197 DDGTDA

-2280 AVVKKDDG
+2280 AVVKNGDD

-2773 DRFTV
+2773 DSFTV

-2783 EGATTEKIVT
+2783 EGATTQKTVT

-2820 DVDANDSHTLYVVVE
+2820 DVDANDSHTLSVVIGNQEYPVGE
-2835 GVSYEVVEN
+2835 GGV
-2844 SVTIAGKGTFSFT
+2844 VTIGGKGTFSFT
-2857 ENAHGKW
+2857 ENADGKW
-2864 TYRFEADPAVQAGMK
+2864 TYRFEADPAVRAGMK
-2879 EGDKKEL
+2879 EGDKDSL
-2886 DFQLKVSDG
+2886 SFQLKVSDG

>member
-189 VNAYDPDG
+189 VNAHDPDG

-261 GTAQATV
+261 GTATTTV
-268 TVNVTGSNDVPTLAL
+268 TVNVVGSNDVPTLEL
-283 GKDHLTVAD
+283 GKDHLTVTD
-292 DGANAVEGA
+292 DGANAAEGA
-301 ITDGGTARGD
+301 ITDGGTALGD
-311 DPDAGHDLRYSFG
+311 DPDAGHDLHYSFG
-324 TDDDGNPVTSITDEY
+324 TDGEGNPITSITDEY

-357 NSEAVQKLTGNG
+357 NSEAVQKLSGDG

-394 TIKGANDT
+394 TIKGANDV

-426 TATRDYTGGE
+426 SATKDYTGGE

-457 EGTDLTYGVVT
+457 EGSDLTYGVVT
-468 SGIVAGGGLTLTNP
+468 SGIVAGGELTLTNP
-482 DNAAETTTLKVL
+482 DNADETTTLKVL

-509 AGVFTLDADGHYSFE
+509 AGTFTLDADGHYSFE
-524 LNTDAGGFVDSMGQ
+524 LNTDAGGFVDAMGQ

-568 NEAPTF
+568 NEAPTISWSKVHVREDGVAPGGNES
-574 TQMAHKDYLGQE
+574 TTPDGKDNGY
-586 QASVDA
+586 VFPDHHR
-592 DGGWVVEAAEQGRW
+592 VEVEGTLQG
-606 RGDHSNRVSDHS
+606 S
-618 DVLTGSFAADDRD
+618 DRD
-631 TGESANLTFGAEFRD
+631 NDARLTYGI
-646 GSTSGGNKDAL
+646 
-657 EGLGSMELKGEPEDL
+657 
-672 VLTESRPLA
+672 
-681 EYADKGTDNH
+681 
-691 AELPAG
+691 
-697 TYKVFHFDVGDF
+697 
-709 YLNVKTGEYYFDV
+709 DV
-722 NDDSDLVNR
+722 N
-731 MNLGDTHSLNF
+731 G
-742 SVTVTDEHGAS
+742 
-753 SFHDFTINI
+753 
-762 SGRNDRPELTVEH
+762 SGRE
-775 GLSATDGQVATGNL
+775 
-789 SDLVDVKDDDFG
+789 
-801 DTHEFYI
+801 
-808 VANPTMNG
+808 
-816 NYPGDY
+816 
-822 EGRQEDWA
+822 
-830 SNKLD
+830 
-835 NYNPV
+835 
-840 TTLGG
+840 
-845 KYGTLTINP
+845 
-854 DGSYEYRLYGPG
+854 
-866 EGHDD
+866 
-871 AYNAVK
+871 
-877 ALPDGATLE
+877 
-886 DEVFHIAV
+886 
-894 KDADG
+894 
-899 AFDIKELPIT
+899 
-909 VTGVND
+909 
-915 APVVNGFN
+915 
-923 VDVKEDGIE
+923 
-932 TDGLG
+932 
-937 GMHGTNLM
+937 
-945 PDTSYQGWVGN
+945 
-956 ADHKLAA
+956 
-963 TGNVF
+963 
-968 TDNGWGGKPIVSDVD
+968 
-983 QDDKLTV
+983 
-990 DIAPNNSNGNDGGI
+990 GGI
-1004 NFSLTN
+1004 NESGITVNMYTGSGDNRQPVVGADGKQVTESLLIN
-1010 TQDGVDAGSLTPEI
+1010 
-1024 ISSELVDGIRTIV
+1024 SSTMSTDPATGHAIQTIE
-1037 TNYGTLTLNTETGEY
+1037 TNYGTLTLDTVTGDY
-1052 SFVLS
+1052 TFVLN
-1057 DSALDDGGI
+1057 AE
-1066 ADMLAQGQKLT
+1066 AANHLAQGEKFDFHFT
-1077 LSFILTAT
+1077 T
-1085 DKNGQSA
+1085 
-1092 HHIMGV
+1092 
-1098 NIQGANEAPELTIT
+1098 
-1112 DSEGREISGT
+1112 T
-1122 VTVLEAGFDASGDAI
+1122 VTDQYGAQGHHMLGVTVEGTNDQPTLGVDNTRLEVTEK
-1137 GANSVSGELLG
+1137 GANSG
-1148 DDNDYG
+1148 NDYTNTDGGQATG
-1154 AKLEFG
+1154 ADADHGAELHYSFG
-1160 LASGTHGV
+1160 
-1168 SDSKSDMDARHDAFN
+1168 N
-1183 GSVKGEGVTEIKGEY
+1183 
-1198 GTLTISKDG
+1198 
-1207 SYTYILNEN
+1207 
-1216 ANKLGVDAD
+1216 DAD
-1225 GNPIHGSDSFTVY
+1225 GNPITSVPDQYGTMHIDPNTGRYWYELNNNSKDTQALEEGQKVDPTGGNGYTIRVTDEHGAYSEQHVEVEITGTNDNPYLVNGSQVNVVEAGVIPGGNTATTGKEQSDIGQSNIKDWEGDDLTYSVNEGASDNRNPGSWSGETGTDDQGWLTYKTDIGVFHLDPATGKYYFVLDNDAQTVQELNAGETISRYLEFTVSDGKGGVLNTWVTANIKGTNDQPELTVNQPDLGVAEDGTLTASGTVSVTDPDSGGTKGESFT
-1238 VRDEFGAWTAKPLD
+1238 FGIT
-1252 FDVVGSNDKPEV
+1252 GND
-1264 TLDVSAITLR
+1264 
-1274 EDGLH
+1274 
-1279 GNTNYVWEAGKTHS
+1279 
-1293 GRFTASDVDST
+1293 
-1304 DANGPFT
+1304 
-1311 FEVTPRNPAN
+1311 
-1321 YIMAVDGDTITWTH
+1321 
-1335 KGTTLDGSKLVDGFF
+1335 
-1350 SFTLNTKTGEYT
+1350 
-1362 VTLDDSQPG
+1362 
-1371 VQQWLENQ
+1371 
-1379 GGTLHFN
+1379 
-1386 VVAKDQHGLAS
+1386 
-1397 NTEDLT
+1397 
-1403 INLRGANDLPELNI
+1403 
-1417 VKPHGEVT
+1417 
-1425 EDGDKD
+1425 
-1431 GNADTAITATGQVQ
+1431 
-1445 ASETQDTGDT
+1445 
-1455 HTYYVFKQGA
+1455 
-1465 SNTKTGW
+1465 
-1472 KEGDYTEDQ
+1472 
-1481 LVYNE
+1481 
-1486 VNLDLWM
+1486 M
-1493 ENNSEA
+1493 ENTVQGQTPAMSSSM
-1499 VNVSGNE
+1499 SG
-1506 AQRQNNLFLGKPKAD
+1506 D
-1521 TYDGDSDR
+1521 
-1529 DGFSTVEGKY
+1529 Y
-1539 GTLTINVKT
+1539 GTLSIDPAT
-1548 GEYTYTLDS
+1548 GKYTYTLDNDS
-1557 SKVEH
+1557 QAVQE
-1562 LGVGDTLTETFSIL
+1562 LRTGETRTETFHVVVKDS
-1576 AQDKGGA
+1576 QGA
-1583 FDIKDV
+1583 FDIKEV
-1589 SFTINGTADRIL
+1589 TVTIHGQDDAIRLD
-1601 VNSTDAQVVQIT
+1601 STDCHVIQTT
-1613 EDGVN
+1613 EAGVE
-1618 FNTNVNN
+1618 FNTNVDN

-1632 GTFEVTPVDNPVDEN
+1632 GKFEVTPVDNPVDEN

-1653 YGFTDPDGTFH
+1653 YGFTDADGTFH

-1684 EGNYTFKLADNADVN
+1684 EGNYTFTLADNADVN

-1826 LNAGQKLSEQGI
+1826 LNAGQKLSEQDI

-1859 LVIDVAGSAD
+1859 LVIDVTGSAD

-1884 SGADINHAAQDPAIH
+1884 SGADINHAVQDPAIH

-1927 NGADG
+1927 DGADG

-1939 VNADGSYTYTLSEN
+1939 VNPDGSYTYTLSEN

-1959 AMSDGESKYET
+1959 AMNDGESKYET

-2000 TVGENDESAF
+2000 TVGGNDESAF

-2024 TSDTDHPGV
+2024 TSDTDYPGV

-2046 VDDQTGLSYMLVG
+2046 VDDQTGLRYMLVG
-2059 EDGNPVIALKTDYG
+2059 EDGNPVTELKTDYG

-2097 ESSSLDEALK
+2097 ESSTLDEALK

-2118 AKVVVVDPYG
+2118 AKVVVVDPHG

-2134 HNITVTIDPAVPG
+2134 HNITVTIDPADPNQGDGGYPG
-2147 EGGGE
+2147 
-2152 HPGLSLVF
+2152 HSLIF
-2160 DDDSV
+2160 DDSSV
-2165 VHGSVSEDGRDIGA
+2165 LHGSVSEDGRDISA
-2179 TTDHVETTTFEG
+2179 TDHVETTTFEG

-2197 NNGTDA
+2197 DDGTDA

-2256 KPGLVQSLADGEM
+2256 KPGLVQNLADGEK

-2280 AVVKKDDG
+2280 QVVEADG
-2288 SDAKITIDIYGTN
+2288 SAAKITIDIYGTN

-2342 ADGKPSGG
+2342 ADGKPTGG

-2361 NGNHVTSMPTTYGT
+2361 DGNHVTSMPTEYGT

-2421 AYDGKDHSEPQDVT
+2421 AYDGKDYSEPQDVT

-2440 TNYGPEVV
+2440 TNYGPEVT
-2448 ATNVTLAVAEDGT
+2448 ATDVTLAVAEDGT

-2509 KYVYTLNN
+2509 EYVYTLNN

-2539 TDQHGKTST
+2539 TDEHGKTST

-2597 GALHYGLTVPTD
+2597 GALRYGLTVPTD
-2609 ADGNPLHNAVLNA
+2609 DDGKPLHNAVLNA

-2633 TVNQDGT
+2633 RVTQDGT
-2640 YTFTLNN
+2640 YSFDLNN
-2647 DSDAV
+2647 ESDAV

-2664 VTLTVTDSQGNHT
+2664 VTLTVTDSQGNET
-2677 SMDIKVDI
+2677 SLNVRVDI

-2719 SFTAKD
+2719 SFIAKD

-2735 TDGGYGTVELVQG
+2735 TDGGYGKVELVQG
-2748 ANGQWTYKYT
+2748 ENGQWTYKYT
-2758 LDERAEVLGEGEKRT
+2758 LDERAEVLGEGERRT
-2773 DRFTV
+2773 DSFTV

-2783 EGATTEKIVT
+2783 EGATTEKTVT

-2800 DAPVIDTATAANNA
+2800 DAPVIDTATAADNA

-2820 DVDANDSHTLYVVVE
+2820 DVDAKDSHTLYVVVD
-2835 GVSYEVVEN
+2835 GVAHEVVEN
-2844 SVTIAGKGTFSFT
+2844 SVTIDGKGTFSFT
-2857 ENAHGKW
+2857 ENADGNW
-2864 TYRFEADPAVQAGMK
+2864 AYTFTADPAVQAGMK
-2879 EGDKKEL
+2879 EGGKEEL

-2895 HDSAT
+2895 HDSVT

-2925 LTGLVPDADFSISS
+2925 LTGLVPDADFSITS
-2939 DNNNA
+2939 DDTNA
-2944 DPHDNSLPLNDV
+2944 DPHDNSLPTHDV
-2956 KLDGQDHG
+2956 PVHGQEQG
-2964 DPLTYHFE
+2964 DALHYDFADMNA
-2972 QIDGNGDVQGTFG
+2972 QGDVQGTFG

-3010 AAAHAQGHDLTEQF
+3010 AAAHAQGHDLTEHF

-3035 VSGHVDVDL
+3035 VSGHVDVNL
-3044 AAPSPSAGGSLG
+3044 ATPSPSAGGSLG

-3112 GGDDAAV
+3112 GGDDTAV

-3143 GMDVLLVAGNE
+3143 GMDVLLVGSD

-3163 HLDSNV
+3163 QLDSNV

-3198 DNSLTLG
+3198 DSSLSLG

-3243 EHAMTQVQMENS
+3243 EQAMTQVQMENS

>member
-261 GTAQATV
+261 GTATTTV
-268 TVNVTGSNDVPTLAL
+268 TVNVVGSNDVPTLEL
-283 GKDHLTVAD
+283 GKDHLTVTD
-292 DGANAVEGA
+292 DGANAAEGA
-301 ITDGGTARGD
+301 IADGGTALGD
-311 DPDAGHDLRYSFG
+311 DPDAGHDLHYSFG
-324 TDDDGNPVTSITDEY
+324 TDGDGNPITSITDEY

-357 NSEAVQKLTGNG
+357 NSEAVQKLSGDG

-394 TIKGANDT
+394 TIKGANDV

-426 TATRDYTGGE
+426 SATKDYTGGE

-457 EGTDLTYGVVT
+457 EGSDLTYGVVT
-468 SGIVAGGGLTLTNP
+468 SGIVAGGELTLTNP
-482 DNAAETTTLKVL
+482 DNADETTTLKVL

-509 AGVFTLDADGHYSFE
+509 AGTFTLDADGHYSFE
-524 LNTDAGGFVDSMGQ
+524 LNTDAGGFVDAMGQ

-568 NEAPTF
+568 NEAPTISWSKVHVREDGVAPGGNES
-574 TQMAHKDYLGQE
+574 TTPDGKDNGY
-586 QASVDA
+586 VFPDHHR
-592 DGGWVVEAAEQGRW
+592 VEVEGTLQG
-606 RGDHSNRVSDHS
+606 S
-618 DVLTGSFAADDRD
+618 DRD
-631 TGESANLTFGAEFRD
+631 NDARLTYGI
-646 GSTSGGNKDAL
+646 
-657 EGLGSMELKGEPEDL
+657 
-672 VLTESRPLA
+672 
-681 EYADKGTDNH
+681 
-691 AELPAG
+691 
-697 TYKVFHFDVGDF
+697 
-709 YLNVKTGEYYFDV
+709 DV
-722 NDDSDLVNR
+722 N
-731 MNLGDTHSLNF
+731 G
-742 SVTVTDEHGAS
+742 
-753 SFHDFTINI
+753 
-762 SGRNDRPELTVEH
+762 SGRE
-775 GLSATDGQVATGNL
+775 
-789 SDLVDVKDDDFG
+789 
-801 DTHEFYI
+801 
-808 VANPTMNG
+808 
-816 NYPGDY
+816 
-822 EGRQEDWA
+822 
-830 SNKLD
+830 
-835 NYNPV
+835 
-840 TTLGG
+840 
-845 KYGTLTINP
+845 
-854 DGSYEYRLYGPG
+854 
-866 EGHDD
+866 
-871 AYNAVK
+871 
-877 ALPDGATLE
+877 
-886 DEVFHIAV
+886 
-894 KDADG
+894 
-899 AFDIKELPIT
+899 
-909 VTGVND
+909 
-915 APVVNGFN
+915 
-923 VDVKEDGIE
+923 
-932 TDGLG
+932 
-937 GMHGTNLM
+937 
-945 PDTSYQGWVGN
+945 
-956 ADHKLAA
+956 
-963 TGNVF
+963 
-968 TDNGWGGKPIVSDVD
+968 
-983 QDDKLTV
+983 
-990 DIAPNNSNGNDGGI
+990 GGI
-1004 NFSLTN
+1004 NESGITVNMYTGSGDNRQPVVGADGKQVTESLLIN
-1010 TQDGVDAGSLTPEI
+1010 
-1024 ISSELVDGIRTIV
+1024 SSTMSTDPVTGHAIQTIE
-1037 TNYGTLTLNTETGEY
+1037 TNYGTLTLDTVTGDY
-1052 SFVLS
+1052 TFVLN
-1057 DSALDDGGI
+1057 AE
-1066 ADMLAQGQKLT
+1066 AANHLAQGEKFDFHFT
-1077 LSFILTAT
+1077 T
-1085 DKNGQSA
+1085 
-1092 HHIMGV
+1092 
-1098 NIQGANEAPELTIT
+1098 
-1112 DSEGREISGT
+1112 T
-1122 VTVLEAGFDASGDAI
+1122 VTDQYGAQGHHMLGVTVEGTNDQPTLGVDNTRLEVTEK
-1137 GANSVSGELLG
+1137 GANSG
-1148 DDNDYG
+1148 NDYTNTDGGQATG
-1154 AKLEFG
+1154 ADADHGAELHYSFG
-1160 LASGTHGV
+1160 
-1168 SDSKSDMDARHDAFN
+1168 N
-1183 GSVKGEGVTEIKGEY
+1183 
-1198 GTLTISKDG
+1198 
-1207 SYTYILNEN
+1207 
-1216 ANKLGVDAD
+1216 DAD
-1225 GNPIHGSDSFTVY
+1225 GNPITSVPDQYGTMHIDPNTGRYWYELNNNSKDTQALEEGRKVDPTGGNGYTIRVTDEHGAYSEQHVEVEITGTNDNPYLVNGSQVNVVEAGVIPGGNTATPGKEQSDIGQSNIKDWEGDDLTYSINEGASDNRNPGSWSGETGTDDQGWLTYKTDIGVFHLDPATGKYYFVLDNDAQTVQELNAGETISRYLEFTVSDGKGGVLNTWVTANIKGTNDQPELTVNQPDLGVAEDGTLTASGTVSVTDPDSGGARGESFT
-1238 VRDEFGAWTAKPLD
+1238 FG
-1252 FDVVGSNDKPEV
+1252 
-1264 TLDVSAITLR
+1264 IT
-1274 EDGLH
+1274 
-1279 GNTNYVWEAGKTHS
+1279 GNN
-1293 GRFTASDVDST
+1293 
-1304 DANGPFT
+1304 
-1311 FEVTPRNPAN
+1311 
-1321 YIMAVDGDTITWTH
+1321 
-1335 KGTTLDGSKLVDGFF
+1335 
-1350 SFTLNTKTGEYT
+1350 
-1362 VTLDDSQPG
+1362 
-1371 VQQWLENQ
+1371 
-1379 GGTLHFN
+1379 
-1386 VVAKDQHGLAS
+1386 
-1397 NTEDLT
+1397 
-1403 INLRGANDLPELNI
+1403 
-1417 VKPHGEVT
+1417 
-1425 EDGDKD
+1425 
-1431 GNADTAITATGQVQ
+1431 
-1445 ASETQDTGDT
+1445 
-1455 HTYYVFKQGA
+1455 
-1465 SNTKTGW
+1465 
-1472 KEGDYTEDQ
+1472 
-1481 LVYNE
+1481 
-1486 VNLDLWM
+1486 M
-1493 ENNSEA
+1493 ENTAQGQTPAMSSSM
-1499 VNVSGNE
+1499 SG
-1506 AQRQNNLFLGKPKAD
+1506 D
-1521 TYDGDSDR
+1521 
-1529 DGFSTVEGKY
+1529 Y
-1539 GTLTINVKT
+1539 GTLSIDPAT
-1548 GEYTYTLDS
+1548 GKYTYTLDNDS
-1557 SKVEH
+1557 QAVQE
-1562 LGVGDTLTETFSIL
+1562 LRTGETRTETFHVVVKDS
-1576 AQDKGGA
+1576 QGA
-1583 FDIKDV
+1583 FDIKEV
-1589 SFTINGTADRIL
+1589 TVTIHGQDDAIRLD
-1601 VNSTDAQVVQIT
+1601 STDCHVIQTT
-1613 EDGVN
+1613 EAGVE
-1618 FNTNVNN
+1618 FNTNVDN

-1632 GTFEVTPVDNPVDEN
+1632 GKFEVTPVDNPVDEN

-1653 YGFTDPDGTFH
+1653 YGFTDADGTFH

-1684 EGNYTFKLADNADVN
+1684 EGNYTFTLADNAAVN

-1738 NDRPYFTVDGVV
+1738 NDRPYFTVDGAV

-1800 GKYGVLELNQDGSYK
+1800 GKYGVLELNQDGWYK

-1826 LNAGQKLSEQGI
+1826 LNPGQKLSE
-1838 LGQEDFNI
+1838 LDALKQESFDI

-1859 LVIDVAGSAD
+1859 LVIDVTGSAD

-1927 NGADG
+1927 DGADG

-1939 VNADGSYTYTLSEN
+1939 VNPDGSYTYTLSEN

-1959 AMSDGESKYET
+1959 AMNDGESKSET

-2024 TSDTDHPGV
+2024 TSDTDYPGV

-2046 VDDQTGLSYMLVG
+2046 VDDQTGLRYMLVG
-2059 EDGNPVIALKTDYG
+2059 EDGNPVTELKTDYG

-2097 ESSSLDEALK
+2097 ESSTLDEALK

-2118 AKVVVVDPYG
+2118 AKVVVVDPHG

-2134 HNITVTIDPAVPG
+2134 HNITVTIDPADPNH
-2147 EGGGE
+2147 GGGE
-2152 HPGLSLVF
+2152 HPGLSLEF
-2160 DDDSV
+2160 DDSSV
-2165 VHGSVSEDGRDIGA
+2165 LHGSVSEDGRDISA
-2179 TTDHVETTTFEG
+2179 TDHVETTTFEG

-2197 NNGTDA
+2197 DDGTDA

-2256 KPGLVQSLADGEM
+2256 KPGLVQNLADGEK

-2280 AVVKKDDG
+2280 QVVEADG
-2288 SDAKITIDIYGTN
+2288 SAAKITIDIYGTN

-2342 ADGKPSGG
+2342 ADGKPTGG

-2361 NGNHVTSMPTTYGT
+2361 DGNHVTSMPTEYGT

-2421 AYDGKDHSEPQDVT
+2421 AYDGKDYSEPQDVT

-2440 TNYGPEVV
+2440 TNYGPEVT
-2448 ATNVTLAVAEDGT
+2448 ATDVTLAVVEDGT

-2483 TASTTEN
+2483 TASTTES

-2509 KYVYTLNN
+2509 EYVYTLNN

-2539 TDQHGKTST
+2539 TDEHGKTST

-2584 ATAYDADSVDQSG
+2584 ATAYDADSVDQSD
-2597 GALHYGLTVPTD
+2597 GALRYGLTVPTD
-2609 ADGNPLHNAVLNA
+2609 DDGNPLHNAVLNA

-2633 TVNQDGT
+2633 RVTQDGT
-2640 YTFTLNN
+2640 YSFDLNN
-2647 DSDAV
+2647 ESDAV

-2664 VTLTVTDSQGNHT
+2664 VILTVADSQGNET
-2677 SMDIKVDI
+2677 SLNVKVDI

-2719 SFTAKD
+2719 SFIAKD

-2735 TDGGYGTVELVQG
+2735 TDGGYGKVELVRG
-2748 ANGQWTYKYT
+2748 ENGQWTYKYT

-2773 DRFTV
+2773 DSFTV

-2783 EGATTEKIVT
+2783 EGATTEKTVT

-2800 DAPVIDTATAANNA
+2800 DAPVIDTATAADNA

-2820 DVDANDSHTLYVVVE
+2820 DVDANDSHTLYVVVD
-2835 GVSYEVVEN
+2835 GVAHEVVEN
-2844 SVTIAGKGTFSFT
+2844 SVTIDGKGTFNFT
-2857 ENAHGKW
+2857 ENTDGNW
-2864 TYRFEADPAVQAGMK
+2864 VYTFTADPAVQAGMK

-2925 LTGLVPDADFSISS
+2925 LTGLVPDADFSITS
-2939 DNNNA
+2939 DDTNA
-2944 DPHDNSLPLNDV
+2944 DPHDNSLPTHDV
-2956 KLDGQDHG
+2956 PVHGQEQG
-2964 DPLTYHFE
+2964 DALHYDFADMNA
-2972 QIDGNGDVQGTFG
+2972 QGDVQGTFG

-3010 AAAHAQGHDLTEQF
+3010 AAAHAQGHDLTEHF

-3035 VSGHVDVDL
+3035 VSGHVDVNL
-3044 AAPSPSAGGSLG
+3044 ATPSPSAGGSLG

-3112 GGDDAAV
+3112 GGDDTAV

-3143 GMDVLLVAGNE
+3143 GMDVLLVGSD

-3163 HLDSNV
+3163 QLDSNV

-3198 DNSLTLG
+3198 DSSLSLG

-3243 EHAMTQVQMENS
+3243 EQAMTQVQMENS

>member
-1 MADIILTRPQAGQ
+1 M
-14 HTVLE
+14 
-19 SVADSRLVLQF
+19 
-30 PTDQATMERAGDNLV
+30 
-45 FSFDDGSS
+45 
-53 IQLTNFYT
+53 
-61 QYSQESM
+61 
-68 PDFEVDG
+68 
-75 TLVAGA
+75 
-81 DFFSAF
+81 
-87 GPDLMPA
+87 
-94 AGPAAGAAAR
+94 
-104 AARYSDLGNSD
+104 
-115 LLDGI
+115 
-120 NHLNELDWGMNL
+120 
-132 DRPYTEDVDAL
+132 
-143 GVVSPDAGETN
+143 
-154 AAPVISI
+154 
-161 SGTVSVV
+161 
-168 EAGVF
+168 
-173 VGGNDAKEGV
+173 
-183 PTASGQ
+183 
-189 VNAYDPDG
+189 
-197 DALHFAFVA
+197 
-206 PDGSLVTSITT
+206 
-217 EYGVITINPDG
+217 
-228 SYTYVLNNEN
+228 LNNEN

-261 GTAQATV
+261 GTATTTV
-268 TVNVTGSNDVPTLAL
+268 TVNVVGSNDVPTLEL
-283 GKDHLTVAD
+283 GKDHLTVTD
-292 DGANAVEGA
+292 DGANAAEGA
-301 ITDGGTARGD
+301 ITDGGTALGD
-311 DPDAGHDLRYSFG
+311 DPDAGHDLHYSFG
-324 TDDDGNPVTSITDEY
+324 TDGEGNPITSITDEY

-357 NSEAVQKLTGNG
+357 NSEAVQKLSGDG
-369 DDVTQRVT
+369 DDVTQSVT

-394 TIKGANDT
+394 TIKGANDV

-426 TATRDYTGGE
+426 SATKDYTGGE

-457 EGTDLTYGVVT
+457 EGSDLTYGVVT
-468 SGIVAGGGLTLTNP
+468 SGIVAGGELTLTNP
-482 DNAAETTTLKVL
+482 DNADETTTLKVL
-494 SVSTDD
+494 SVSTGD

-509 AGVFTLDADGHYSFE
+509 AGTFTLDADGHYSFE
-524 LNTDAGGFVDSMGQ
+524 LNTDAGGFVDAMGQ

-568 NEAPTF
+568 NEAPTISWSKVHVREDGVAPGGNES
-574 TQMAHKDYLGQE
+574 TTPDGKDNGY
-586 QASVDA
+586 VFPDHHR
-592 DGGWVVEAAEQGRW
+592 VEVEGTLQG
-606 RGDHSNRVSDHS
+606 S
-618 DVLTGSFAADDRD
+618 DRD
-631 TGESANLTFGAEFRD
+631 NDARLTYGI
-646 GSTSGGNKDAL
+646 
-657 EGLGSMELKGEPEDL
+657 
-672 VLTESRPLA
+672 
-681 EYADKGTDNH
+681 
-691 AELPAG
+691 
-697 TYKVFHFDVGDF
+697 
-709 YLNVKTGEYYFDV
+709 DV
-722 NDDSDLVNR
+722 N
-731 MNLGDTHSLNF
+731 G
-742 SVTVTDEHGAS
+742 
-753 SFHDFTINI
+753 
-762 SGRNDRPELTVEH
+762 SGRE
-775 GLSATDGQVATGNL
+775 
-789 SDLVDVKDDDFG
+789 
-801 DTHEFYI
+801 
-808 VANPTMNG
+808 
-816 NYPGDY
+816 
-822 EGRQEDWA
+822 
-830 SNKLD
+830 
-835 NYNPV
+835 
-840 TTLGG
+840 
-845 KYGTLTINP
+845 
-854 DGSYEYRLYGPG
+854 
-866 EGHDD
+866 
-871 AYNAVK
+871 
-877 ALPDGATLE
+877 
-886 DEVFHIAV
+886 
-894 KDADG
+894 
-899 AFDIKELPIT
+899 
-909 VTGVND
+909 
-915 APVVNGFN
+915 
-923 VDVKEDGIE
+923 
-932 TDGLG
+932 
-937 GMHGTNLM
+937 
-945 PDTSYQGWVGN
+945 
-956 ADHKLAA
+956 
-963 TGNVF
+963 
-968 TDNGWGGKPIVSDVD
+968 
-983 QDDKLTV
+983 
-990 DIAPNNSNGNDGGI
+990 GGI
-1004 NFSLTN
+1004 NESGITVNMYTGSGDNRQPVVGADGKQVTESLLIN
-1010 TQDGVDAGSLTPEI
+1010 
-1024 ISSELVDGIRTIV
+1024 SSTMSTDPATGHAIQTIE
-1037 TNYGTLTLNTETGEY
+1037 TNYGTLTLDTVTGDY
-1052 SFVLS
+1052 TFVLN
-1057 DSALDDGGI
+1057 AE
-1066 ADMLAQGQKLT
+1066 AANHLAQGEKFDFHFT
-1077 LSFILTAT
+1077 T
-1085 DKNGQSA
+1085 
-1092 HHIMGV
+1092 
-1098 NIQGANEAPELTIT
+1098 
-1112 DSEGREISGT
+1112 T
-1122 VTVLEAGFDASGDAI
+1122 VTDQYGAQGHHMLGVTVEGTNDQPTLGVDNTRLEVTEK
-1137 GANSVSGELLG
+1137 GANSG
-1148 DDNDYG
+1148 NDYTNTDGGQATG
-1154 AKLEFG
+1154 ADADHGAELHYSFG
-1160 LASGTHGV
+1160 
-1168 SDSKSDMDARHDAFN
+1168 N
-1183 GSVKGEGVTEIKGEY
+1183 
-1198 GTLTISKDG
+1198 
-1207 SYTYILNEN
+1207 
-1216 ANKLGVDAD
+1216 DAD
-1225 GNPIHGSDSFTVY
+1225 GNPITSVPDQYGTMHIDPNTGRYWYELNNNSKDTQALEEGQKVDPTGGNGYTIRVTDEHGAYSEQHVEVEITGTNDNPYLVNGSQVNVVEAGVIPGGNTATPGKEQSDIGQSNIKDWEGDDLTYSINEGASDNRNPGSWSGETGTDDQGWLTYKTDIGVFHLDPATGKYYFVLDNDAQTVQELNAGETISRYLEFTVSDGKGGVLNTWVTANIKGTNDQPELTVNQPDLGVAEDGTLTASGTVSVTDPDSGGARGESFT
-1238 VRDEFGAWTAKPLD
+1238 FGIT
-1252 FDVVGSNDKPEV
+1252 GND
-1264 TLDVSAITLR
+1264 
-1274 EDGLH
+1274 
-1279 GNTNYVWEAGKTHS
+1279 
-1293 GRFTASDVDST
+1293 
-1304 DANGPFT
+1304 
-1311 FEVTPRNPAN
+1311 
-1321 YIMAVDGDTITWTH
+1321 
-1335 KGTTLDGSKLVDGFF
+1335 
-1350 SFTLNTKTGEYT
+1350 
-1362 VTLDDSQPG
+1362 
-1371 VQQWLENQ
+1371 
-1379 GGTLHFN
+1379 
-1386 VVAKDQHGLAS
+1386 
-1397 NTEDLT
+1397 
-1403 INLRGANDLPELNI
+1403 
-1417 VKPHGEVT
+1417 
-1425 EDGDKD
+1425 
-1431 GNADTAITATGQVQ
+1431 
-1445 ASETQDTGDT
+1445 
-1455 HTYYVFKQGA
+1455 
-1465 SNTKTGW
+1465 
-1472 KEGDYTEDQ
+1472 
-1481 LVYNE
+1481 
-1486 VNLDLWM
+1486 M
-1493 ENNSEA
+1493 ENTAQGQTPAMSSSM
-1499 VNVSGNE
+1499 SG
-1506 AQRQNNLFLGKPKAD
+1506 D
-1521 TYDGDSDR
+1521 
-1529 DGFSTVEGKY
+1529 Y
-1539 GTLTINVKT
+1539 GTLSIDPAT
-1548 GEYTYTLDS
+1548 GKYTYTLDNDS
-1557 SKVEH
+1557 QAVQE
-1562 LGVGDTLTETFSIL
+1562 LRTGETRTETFHVVVKDS
-1576 AQDKGGA
+1576 QGA
-1583 FDIKDV
+1583 FDIKEV
-1589 SFTINGTADRIL
+1589 TVTIHGQDDAIRLD
-1601 VNSTDAQVVQIT
+1601 STDCHVIQAT
-1613 EDGVN
+1613 EAGVE
-1618 FNTNVNN
+1618 FNTNVDN

-1632 GTFEVTPVDNPVDEN
+1632 GKFEVTPVDNPVDEN

-1684 EGNYTFKLADNADVN
+1684 EGNYTFTLADNADVN

-1722 DDMVTSQ
+1722 DDMVTNQ

-1778 EHDPGDLSF
+1778 EHNPGDLSF

-1826 LNAGQKLSEQGI
+1826 LNAGQKLSEQDI

-1859 LVIDVAGSAD
+1859 LVIDVTGSAD

-1899 GQLGL
+1899 GRLGL

-1927 NGADG
+1927 DGADG

-1939 VNADGSYTYTLSEN
+1939 VNPDGSYTYTLSEN

-1959 AMSDGESKYET
+1959 AMNDGESKSET

-2024 TSDTDHPGV
+2024 TSDTDYPGV

-2046 VDDQTGLSYMLVG
+2046 VDDQTGLRYMLVG
-2059 EDGNPVIALKTDYG
+2059 EDGNPVTELKTDYG

-2097 ESSSLDEALK
+2097 ESSTLDEALK
-2107 ALQNGESLTDG
+2107 ALQNDESLTDG
-2118 AKVVVVDPYG
+2118 AKVVVVDPHG

-2134 HNITVTIDPAVPG
+2134 HNITVTIDPADPNQ
-2147 EGGGE
+2147 GGGE

-2160 DDDSV
+2160 DDSSV
-2165 VHGSVSEDGRDIGA
+2165 LHGSVSEDGRDISA
-2179 TTDHVETTTFEG
+2179 TDHVETTTFEG

-2197 NNGTDA
+2197 DDGTDA

-2256 KPGLVQSLADGEM
+2256 KPGLVQNLADGEK

-2280 AVVKKDDG
+2280 RVVEAGG
-2288 SDAKITIDIYGTN
+2288 SAAKITIDIYGTN

-2307 GATDASI
+2307 GATDVSI

-2342 ADGKPSGG
+2342 ADGKPTGG

-2361 NGNHVTSMPTTYGT
+2361 DGNHVTSMPTEYGT

-2421 AYDGKDHSEPQDVT
+2421 AYDGKDYSEPQDVT

-2440 TNYGPEVV
+2440 TNYGPEVT
-2448 ATNVTLAVAEDGT
+2448 ATDVTLAVAEDGT

-2470 LFHDDEGTNNLIF
+2470 LFHDDEGTNNLTF
-2483 TASTTEN
+2483 TATAED
-2490 GKGGTVVQ
+2490 GKSGTVVQ

-2509 KYVYTLNN
+2509 EYVYTLNN

-2539 TDQHGKTST
+2539 TDEHGKTST

-2579 SDSGQ
+2579 SDSGH

-2597 GALHYGLTVPTD
+2597 GALRYGLTVPTD
-2609 ADGNPLHNAVLNA
+2609 DDGNPLHNAVLNA

-2633 TVNQDGT
+2633 RVNQDGT
-2640 YTFTLNN
+2640 YSFDLNN
-2647 DSDAV
+2647 ESDAV

-2664 VTLTVTDSQGNHT
+2664 VTLTVTDSQGNET
-2677 SMDIKVDI
+2677 SLNVRVDI

-2719 SFTAKD
+2719 SFIAKD

-2735 TDGGYGTVELVQG
+2735 TDGGYGKVELVRG
-2748 ANGQWTYKYT
+2748 ENGQWTYKYT
-2758 LDERAEVLGEGEKRT
+2758 LDERAEVLGEGERRT
-2773 DRFTV
+2773 DSFTV

-2783 EGATTEKIVT
+2783 EGATTEKTVT

-2800 DAPVIDTATAANNA
+2800 DAPVIDTATAADNA

-2820 DVDANDSHTLYVVVE
+2820 DVDANDSHTLYVVVD
-2835 GVSYEVVEN
+2835 GVAHEVVEN
-2844 SVTIAGKGTFSFT
+2844 SVTIDGKGTFNFT
-2857 ENAHGKW
+2857 ENTDGNWAY
-2864 TYRFEADPAVQAGMK
+2864 TFTADPAVQAGMK
-2879 EGDKKEL
+2879 EGDKEGL

-2925 LTGLVPDADFSISS
+2925 LTGLVPDADFSITS
-2939 DNNNA
+2939 DDTNA
-2944 DPHDNSLPLNDV
+2944 DPHDNSLPTHDV
-2956 KLDGQDHG
+2956 PVHGQEQG
-2964 DPLTYHFE
+2964 DALHYDFADMNA
-2972 QIDGNGDVQGTFG
+2972 QGDVQGTFG

-3010 AAAHAQGHDLTEQF
+3010 AAAHAQGHDLTEHF

-3035 VSGHVDVDL
+3035 VSGHVDVNL
-3044 AAPSPSAGGSLG
+3044 ATPSPSAGGSLG

-3112 GGDDAAV
+3112 GGDDTAV

-3143 GMDVLLVAGNE
+3143 GMDVLLVGSD

-3163 HLDSNV
+3163 QLDSNV

-3198 DNSLTLG
+3198 DSSLTLG

-3243 EHAMTQVQMENS
+3243 EQAMTQVQMENS

>member
-104 AARYSDLGNSD
+104 AARYNDFGNSD

-132 DRPYTEDVDAL
+132 GNPTTEDVDAL
-143 GVVSPDAGETN
+143 GVLSPDAGETN

-161 SGTVSVV
+161 SGVVSVV

-173 VGGNDAKEGV
+173 VGGNEAKAGV

-189 VNAYDPDG
+189 INAHDPDG
-197 DALHFAFVA
+197 DALNFAFVA

-217 EYGVITINPDG
+217 EYGTITINPDG
-228 SYTYVLNNEN
+228 TYTYVLDNDK

-568 NEAPTF
+568 NEAPTISWSKVHVREDGVAPGGNES
-574 TQMAHKDYLGQE
+574 TTPDGKDNGYVFPDHHRVEVEGTLQGSDRDNDARLTYGIDVNGSGREGGIDDSGITVKLYTGEGKNAQP
-586 QASVDA
+586 VVGA
-592 DGGWVVEAAEQGRW
+592 DGKQVTEALLIN
-606 RGDHSNRVSDHS
+606 S
-618 DVLTGSFAADDRD
+618 
-631 TGESANLTFGAEFRD
+631 
-646 GSTSGGNKDAL
+646 STMS
-657 EGLGSMELKGEPEDL
+657 
-672 VLTESRPLA
+672 
-681 EYADKGTDNH
+681 TD
-691 AELPAG
+691 P
-697 TYKVFHFDVGDF
+697 
-709 YLNVKTGEYYFDV
+709 
-722 NDDSDLVNR
+722 
-731 MNLGDTHSLNF
+731 
-742 SVTVTDEHGAS
+742 
-753 SFHDFTINI
+753 
-762 SGRNDRPELTVEH
+762 
-775 GLSATDGQVATGNL
+775 ATG
-789 SDLVDVKDDDFG
+789 
-801 DTHEFYI
+801 HAI
-808 VANPTMNG
+808 
-816 NYPGDY
+816 
-822 EGRQEDWA
+822 Q
-830 SNKLD
+830 
-835 NYNPV
+835 
-840 TTLGG
+840 
-845 KYGTLTINP
+845 TI
-854 DGSYEYRLYGPG
+854 E
-866 EGHDD
+866 
-871 AYNAVK
+871 
-877 ALPDGATLE
+877 
-886 DEVFHIAV
+886 
-894 KDADG
+894 
-899 AFDIKELPIT
+899 
-909 VTGVND
+909 
-915 APVVNGFN
+915 
-923 VDVKEDGIE
+923 
-932 TDGLG
+932 
-937 GMHGTNLM
+937 
-945 PDTSYQGWVGN
+945 
-956 ADHKLAA
+956 
-963 TGNVF
+963 
-968 TDNGWGGKPIVSDVD
+968 
-983 QDDKLTV
+983 
-990 DIAPNNSNGNDGGI
+990 
-1004 NFSLTN
+1004 
-1010 TQDGVDAGSLTPEI
+1010 
-1024 ISSELVDGIRTIV
+1024 
-1037 TNYGTLTLNTETGEY
+1037 TNYGTLTLDTVTGHY
-1052 SFVLS
+1052 TFVLN
-1057 DSALDDGGI
+1057 AE
-1066 ADMLAQGQKLT
+1066 AANHLAQGEKFDFHFT
-1077 LSFILTAT
+1077 T
-1085 DKNGQSA
+1085 
-1092 HHIMGV
+1092 
-1098 NIQGANEAPELTIT
+1098 
-1112 DSEGREISGT
+1112 T
-1122 VTVLEAGFDASGDAI
+1122 VTDQYGAQGHHMLGVTVEGTNDQPTLGVDNTRLEVTEK
-1137 GANSVSGELLG
+1137 GANSG
-1148 DDNDYG
+1148 NDYTNTDGGQAAG
-1154 AKLEFG
+1154 ADADHGAELHYSFG
-1160 LASGTHGV
+1160 
-1168 SDSKSDMDARHDAFN
+1168 N
-1183 GSVKGEGVTEIKGEY
+1183 
-1198 GTLTISKDG
+1198 
-1207 SYTYILNEN
+1207 
-1216 ANKLGVDAD
+1216 DAD
-1225 GNPIHGSDSFTVY
+1225 GNPITSVPDQYGTMHIDPNTGRYWYELNNNSKDTQALEEGQKVDPTNGNGYTIRVTDEHGAYSEQHVEVEITGTNDNPYEVNGSQVNVVEAGVIPGGNTATAGKEQSDIGQSNIKDWEGDDLTYSINEGASDNRNPGAWSGETGTDDQGWLTYKTDIGVFHLDPATGKYYFVLDNDAQTVQELNAGETISRYLEFTVSDGKGGVLNTWVTANIKGTNDQPELTVNQPDLGVAEDGTLTASGTVSVTDPDSGGARGESFT
-1238 VRDEFGAWTAKPLD
+1238 FG
-1252 FDVVGSNDKPEV
+1252 
-1264 TLDVSAITLR
+1264 IT
-1274 EDGLH
+1274 
-1279 GNTNYVWEAGKTHS
+1279 
-1293 GRFTASDVDST
+1293 
-1304 DANGPFT
+1304 
-1311 FEVTPRNPAN
+1311 
-1321 YIMAVDGDTITWTH
+1321 
-1335 KGTTLDGSKLVDGFF
+1335 
-1350 SFTLNTKTGEYT
+1350 
-1362 VTLDDSQPG
+1362 
-1371 VQQWLENQ
+1371 
-1379 GGTLHFN
+1379 
-1386 VVAKDQHGLAS
+1386 
-1397 NTEDLT
+1397 
-1403 INLRGANDLPELNI
+1403 AND
-1417 VKPHGEVT
+1417 
-1425 EDGDKD
+1425 
-1431 GNADTAITATGQVQ
+1431 
-1445 ASETQDTGDT
+1445 
-1455 HTYYVFKQGA
+1455 
-1465 SNTKTGW
+1465 
-1472 KEGDYTEDQ
+1472 
-1481 LVYNE
+1481 
-1486 VNLDLWM
+1486 M
-1493 ENNSEA
+1493 ENT
-1499 VNVSGNE
+1499 
-1506 AQRQNNLFLGKPKAD
+1506 AQGRTPAMSSSM
-1521 TYDGDSDR
+1521 DG
-1529 DGFSTVEGKY
+1529 TY
-1539 GTLTINVKT
+1539 GTLSINPKT
-1548 GEYTYTLDS
+1548 GEYTYTLNNGS
-1557 SKVEH
+1557 NAVQE
-1562 LGVGDTLTETFSIL
+1562 LRTGETRTETFHVVVKDS
-1576 AQDKGGA
+1576 QGA
-1583 FDIKDV
+1583 FDIKEV
-1589 SFTINGTADRIL
+1589 TVTIHGQDDAIRLD
-1601 VNSTDAQVVQIT
+1601 STDCHVIQTT
-1613 EDGVN
+1613 EAGVE
-1618 FNTNVNN
+1618 FNTNVDNH
-1625 NASQTAG
+1625 ASEKAG

-1653 YGFTDPDGTFH
+1653 YGFTGPDGTFH

-1684 EGNYTFKLADNADVN
+1684 EGNYTFTLADNADVN

-1738 NDRPYFTVDGVV
+1738 NDRPYFTVDGVE

-1761 NGNTVI
+1761 NGTAVI
-1767 SGQLVADDPDA
+1767 HGQLVADDPDA
-1778 EHDPGDLSF
+1778 EHNPGDLSF
-1787 SIEHDGKLVQVVE
+1787 SIEYGGKLVQVVE

-1826 LNAGQKLSEQGI
+1826 LNPGQKLSE
-1838 LGQEDFNI
+1838 LDALKQESFDI
-1846 RVTDPQNASTSGK
+1846 RVTDPQNAFTSGK
-1859 LVIDVAGSAD
+1859 LVIDVTGSAD

-1875 SGETAIQED
+1875 SGETSIRED

-1904 DHIVDAEDSGHAT
+1904 ADIVDAEDTGHAT

-1927 NGADG
+1927 DGADG

-1939 VNADGSYTYTLSEN
+1939 VNSDGSYTYTLSEN

-1959 AMSDGESKYET
+1959 AMNDGESKYET

-2000 TVGENDESAF
+2000 TVGGNDEAAF

-2046 VDDQTGLSYMLVG
+2046 VDDQTGLRYMLVG
-2059 EDGNPVIALKTDYG
+2059 EDGNPVTELKTDYG
-2073 TITLTYETAADGT
+2073 TITLTYETATDGT
-2086 ITTHYKYTLDN
+2086 ITTHYRYTLDN

-2118 AKVVVVDPYG
+2118 AKVVVVDPHG

-2134 HNITVTIDPAVPG
+2134 HNITVTIDPADPNQG
-2147 EGGGE
+2147 DGGY
-2152 HPGLSLVF
+2152 PGLSLVF
-2160 DDDSV
+2160 DDSSV
-2165 VHGSVSEDGRDIGA
+2165 LHGSVSEDGRDISA
-2179 TTDHVETTTFEG
+2179 TDHVETTTFEG

-2197 NNGTDA
+2197 DDGTDA

-2256 KPGLVQSLADGEM
+2256 KPGLVQSLADGEK

-2280 AVVKKDDG
+2280 QVVEAGG
-2288 SDAKITIDIYGTN
+2288 SAAKITIDIYGTN
-2301 DAPVIT
+2301 DAPVII

-2773 DRFTV
+2773 DSFTV

-2783 EGATTEKIVT
+2783 EGATTEKTVT

-2820 DVDANDSHTLYVVVE
+2820 DVDANDSHTLSVVIGNQEYPVGKG
-2835 GVSYEVVEN
+2835 GV
-2844 SVTIAGKGTFSFT
+2844 VTIGGKGTFSFT
-2857 ENAHGKW
+2857 ENADGKW
-2864 TYRFEADPAVQAGMK
+2864 TYRFEADPAVRAGMK
-2879 EGDKKEL
+2879 EGDKESL
-2886 DFQLKVSDG
+2886 NFQLKVSDG
-2895 HDSAT
+2895 LGSDT

>member
-189 VNAYDPDG
+189 VNAHDPDG

-261 GTAQATV
+261 GTATTTV
-268 TVNVTGSNDVPTLAL
+268 TVNVVGSNDVPTLEL
-283 GKDHLTVAD
+283 GKDHLTVTD
-292 DGANAVEGA
+292 DGANAAEGA
-301 ITDGGTARGD
+301 ITDGGTALGD
-311 DPDAGHDLRYSFG
+311 DPDAGHDLHYSFG
-324 TDDDGNPVTSITDEY
+324 TDGEGNPITSITDEY
-339 GTLTIDP
+339 GTLTIDL

-357 NSEAVQKLTGNG
+357 NSEAVQKLSGDG

-394 TIKGANDT
+394 TIKGANDV

-426 TATRDYTGGE
+426 SATKDYTGGE

-457 EGTDLTYGVVT
+457 EGSDLTYGVVT
-468 SGIVAGGGLTLTNP
+468 SGIVAGGELTLTNP
-482 DNAAETTTLKVL
+482 DNADETTTLKVL

-509 AGVFTLDADGHYSFE
+509 AGTFTLDADGHYSFE
-524 LNTDAGGFVDSMGQ
+524 LNTDAGGFVDAMGQ

-568 NEAPTF
+568 NEAPTISWSKVHVREDGVAPGGNES
-574 TQMAHKDYLGQE
+574 TTPDGKDNGY
-586 QASVDA
+586 VFPDHHR
-592 DGGWVVEAAEQGRW
+592 VEVEGTLQG
-606 RGDHSNRVSDHS
+606 S
-618 DVLTGSFAADDRD
+618 DRD
-631 TGESANLTFGAEFRD
+631 NDARLTYGI
-646 GSTSGGNKDAL
+646 
-657 EGLGSMELKGEPEDL
+657 
-672 VLTESRPLA
+672 
-681 EYADKGTDNH
+681 
-691 AELPAG
+691 
-697 TYKVFHFDVGDF
+697 
-709 YLNVKTGEYYFDV
+709 DV
-722 NDDSDLVNR
+722 N
-731 MNLGDTHSLNF
+731 G
-742 SVTVTDEHGAS
+742 
-753 SFHDFTINI
+753 
-762 SGRNDRPELTVEH
+762 SGRE
-775 GLSATDGQVATGNL
+775 
-789 SDLVDVKDDDFG
+789 
-801 DTHEFYI
+801 
-808 VANPTMNG
+808 
-816 NYPGDY
+816 
-822 EGRQEDWA
+822 
-830 SNKLD
+830 
-835 NYNPV
+835 
-840 TTLGG
+840 
-845 KYGTLTINP
+845 
-854 DGSYEYRLYGPG
+854 
-866 EGHDD
+866 
-871 AYNAVK
+871 
-877 ALPDGATLE
+877 
-886 DEVFHIAV
+886 
-894 KDADG
+894 
-899 AFDIKELPIT
+899 
-909 VTGVND
+909 
-915 APVVNGFN
+915 
-923 VDVKEDGIE
+923 
-932 TDGLG
+932 
-937 GMHGTNLM
+937 
-945 PDTSYQGWVGN
+945 
-956 ADHKLAA
+956 
-963 TGNVF
+963 
-968 TDNGWGGKPIVSDVD
+968 
-983 QDDKLTV
+983 
-990 DIAPNNSNGNDGGI
+990 GGI
-1004 NFSLTN
+1004 NESGITVNMYTGSGDNRQPVVGADGKQVTESLLIN
-1010 TQDGVDAGSLTPEI
+1010 
-1024 ISSELVDGIRTIV
+1024 SSTMSTDPATGHAIQTIE
-1037 TNYGTLTLNTETGEY
+1037 TNYGTLTLDTVTGDY
-1052 SFVLS
+1052 TFVLN
-1057 DSALDDGGI
+1057 AE
-1066 ADMLAQGQKLT
+1066 AANHLAQGEKFDFHFT
-1077 LSFILTAT
+1077 T
-1085 DKNGQSA
+1085 
-1092 HHIMGV
+1092 
-1098 NIQGANEAPELTIT
+1098 
-1112 DSEGREISGT
+1112 T
-1122 VTVLEAGFDASGDAI
+1122 VTDQYGAQGHHMLGVTVEGTNDQPTLGVDNTRLEVTEK
-1137 GANSVSGELLG
+1137 GANSG
-1148 DDNDYG
+1148 NDYTNTDGGQATG
-1154 AKLEFG
+1154 ADADHGAELHYSFG
-1160 LASGTHGV
+1160 
-1168 SDSKSDMDARHDAFN
+1168 N
-1183 GSVKGEGVTEIKGEY
+1183 
-1198 GTLTISKDG
+1198 
-1207 SYTYILNEN
+1207 
-1216 ANKLGVDAD
+1216 DAD
-1225 GNPIHGSDSFTVY
+1225 GNPITSVPDQYGTMHIDPNTGRYWYELNNNSKDTQALEEGQKVDPTGGNGYTIRVTDEHGAYSEQHVEVEITGTNDNPYLVNGSQVNVVEAGVIPGGNTATTGKEQSDIGQSNIKDWEGDDLTYSVNEGASDNRNPGSWSGETGTDDQGWLTYKTDIGVFHLDPATGKYYFVLDNDAQTVQELNAGETISRYLEFTVSDGKGGVLNTWVTANIKGTNDQPELTVNQPDLGVAEDGTLTASGTVSVTDPDSGGTKGESFT
-1238 VRDEFGAWTAKPLD
+1238 FGIT
-1252 FDVVGSNDKPEV
+1252 GND
-1264 TLDVSAITLR
+1264 
-1274 EDGLH
+1274 
-1279 GNTNYVWEAGKTHS
+1279 
-1293 GRFTASDVDST
+1293 
-1304 DANGPFT
+1304 
-1311 FEVTPRNPAN
+1311 
-1321 YIMAVDGDTITWTH
+1321 
-1335 KGTTLDGSKLVDGFF
+1335 
-1350 SFTLNTKTGEYT
+1350 
-1362 VTLDDSQPG
+1362 
-1371 VQQWLENQ
+1371 
-1379 GGTLHFN
+1379 
-1386 VVAKDQHGLAS
+1386 
-1397 NTEDLT
+1397 
-1403 INLRGANDLPELNI
+1403 
-1417 VKPHGEVT
+1417 
-1425 EDGDKD
+1425 
-1431 GNADTAITATGQVQ
+1431 
-1445 ASETQDTGDT
+1445 
-1455 HTYYVFKQGA
+1455 
-1465 SNTKTGW
+1465 
-1472 KEGDYTEDQ
+1472 
-1481 LVYNE
+1481 
-1486 VNLDLWM
+1486 M
-1493 ENNSEA
+1493 ENTVQGQTPAMSSSM
-1499 VNVSGNE
+1499 SG
-1506 AQRQNNLFLGKPKAD
+1506 D
-1521 TYDGDSDR
+1521 
-1529 DGFSTVEGKY
+1529 Y
-1539 GTLTINVKT
+1539 GTLSIDPAT
-1548 GEYTYTLDS
+1548 GKYTYTLDNDS
-1557 SKVEH
+1557 QAVQE
-1562 LGVGDTLTETFSIL
+1562 LRTGETRTETFHVVVKDS
-1576 AQDKGGA
+1576 QGA
-1583 FDIKDV
+1583 FDIKEV
-1589 SFTINGTADRIL
+1589 TVTIHGQDDAIRLD
-1601 VNSTDAQVVQIT
+1601 STDCHVIQTT
-1613 EDGVN
+1613 EAGVE
-1618 FNTNVNN
+1618 FNTNVDN

-1632 GTFEVTPVDNPVDEN
+1632 GKFEVTPVDNPVDEN

-1653 YGFTDPDGTFH
+1653 YGFTDADGTFH

-1684 EGNYTFKLADNADVN
+1684 EGNYTFTLADNADVN

-1826 LNAGQKLSEQGI
+1826 LNAGQKLSEQDI

-1859 LVIDVAGSAD
+1859 LVIDVTGSAD

-1884 SGADINHAAQDPAIH
+1884 SGADINHAVQDPAIH

-1927 NGADG
+1927 DGVDG

-1939 VNADGSYTYTLSEN
+1939 VNPDGSYTYTLSEN

-1959 AMSDGESKYET
+1959 AMNDGESKYET

-2000 TVGENDESAF
+2000 TVGGNDESAF

-2024 TSDTDHPGV
+2024 TSDTDYPGV

-2046 VDDQTGLSYMLVG
+2046 VDDQTGLRYMLVG
-2059 EDGNPVIALKTDYG
+2059 EDGNPVTELKTDYG

-2097 ESSSLDEALK
+2097 ESSTLDEALK

-2118 AKVVVVDPYG
+2118 AKVVVVDPHG

-2134 HNITVTIDPAVPG
+2134 HNITVTIDPADPNQGDGGYPG
-2147 EGGGE
+2147 
-2152 HPGLSLVF
+2152 HSLIF
-2160 DDDSV
+2160 DDSSV
-2165 VHGSVSEDGRDIGA
+2165 LHGSVSEDGRDISA

-2197 NNGTDA
+2197 DDGTDA

-2256 KPGLVQSLADGEM
+2256 KPGLVQSLADGEK

-2280 AVVKKDDG
+2280 AVVKNGDG

-2342 ADGKPSGG
+2342 ADGKPTGG

-2361 NGNHVTSMPTTYGT
+2361 DGNHVTSMPTEYGT

-2421 AYDGKDHSEPQDVT
+2421 AYDGKDYSEPQDVT

-2440 TNYGPEVV
+2440 TNYGPEVT
-2448 ATNVTLAVAEDGT
+2448 ATDVTLAVAEDGT

-2509 KYVYTLNN
+2509 EYVYTLNN
-2517 ADPAVQGLDADHPGK
+2517 ADPAVQGLDTDHPGK

-2539 TDQHGKTST
+2539 TDEHGKTST

-2584 ATAYDADSVDQSG
+2584 ATAYDADSIDQSG
-2597 GALHYGLTVPTD
+2597 GALRYGLTVPTD
-2609 ADGNPLHNAVLNA
+2609 DDGNPLHNAVLNA

-2633 TVNQDGT
+2633 RVNQDGT
-2640 YTFTLNN
+2640 YSFDLNN
-2647 DSDAV
+2647 ESDAV

-2664 VTLTVTDSQGNHT
+2664 VTLTVTDSQGNET
-2677 SMDIKVDI
+2677 SLNVRVDI

-2719 SFTAKD
+2719 SFIAKD

-2735 TDGGYGTVELVQG
+2735 TDGGYGKVELVQG
-2748 ANGQWTYKYT
+2748 ENGQWTYKYT
-2758 LDERAEVLGEGEKRT
+2758 LDERAEVLGEGERRT
-2773 DRFTV
+2773 DSFTV

-2783 EGATTEKIVT
+2783 EGATTEKTVT
-2793 VHIEGTN
+2793 VHIEGAN
-2800 DAPVIDTATAANNA
+2800 DAPVIDTATAADNA

-2820 DVDANDSHTLYVVVE
+2820 DVDANDSHTLYVVVD
-2835 GVSYEVVEN
+2835 GVAHEVVEN
-2844 SVTIAGKGTFSFT
+2844 SVTIDGKGTFNFT
-2857 ENAHGKW
+2857 ENTDGNWAY
-2864 TYRFEADPAVQAGMK
+2864 TFTADPAVQAGMK
-2879 EGDKKEL
+2879 EGGKEEL

-2925 LTGLVPDADFSISS
+2925 LTGLVPDADFSITS
-2939 DNNNA
+2939 DDTNA
-2944 DPHDNSLPLNDV
+2944 DPHDNSLPTHDV
-2956 KLDGQDHG
+2956 PVHGQEQG
-2964 DPLTYHFE
+2964 DALHYDFADMNA
-2972 QIDGNGDVQGTFG
+2972 QGDVQGTFG

-3010 AAAHAQGHDLTEQF
+3010 AAAHAQGHDLTEHF

-3035 VSGHVDVDL
+3035 VSGHVDVNL
-3044 AAPSPSAGGSLG
+3044 ATPSPSAGGSLG

>member
-261 GTAQATV
+261 GTATTTV
-268 TVNVTGSNDVPTLAL
+268 TVNVVGSNDVPTLEL
-283 GKDHLTVAD
+283 GKDHLTVTD
-292 DGANAVEGA
+292 DGANAAEGA
-301 ITDGGTARGD
+301 ITDGGTALGD
-311 DPDAGHDLRYSFG
+311 DPDAGHDLHYSFG
-324 TDDDGNPVTSITDEY
+324 TDGEGNPITSITDEY

-357 NSEAVQKLTGNG
+357 NSEAVQKLSGDG
-369 DDVTQRVT
+369 DDVTQSVT

-394 TIKGANDT
+394 TIKGANDV

-426 TATRDYTGGE
+426 SATKDYTGGE

-457 EGTDLTYGVVT
+457 EGSDLTYGVVT
-468 SGIVAGGGLTLTNP
+468 SGIVAGGELTLTNP
-482 DNAAETTTLKVL
+482 DNADETTTLKVL
-494 SVSTDD
+494 SVSTGD

-509 AGVFTLDADGHYSFE
+509 AGTFTLDADGHYSFE
-524 LNTDAGGFVDSMGQ
+524 LNTDAGGFVDAMGQ

-568 NEAPTF
+568 NEAPTISWSKVHVREDGVAPGGNES
-574 TQMAHKDYLGQE
+574 TTPDGKDNGY
-586 QASVDA
+586 VFPDHHR
-592 DGGWVVEAAEQGRW
+592 VEVEGTLQG
-606 RGDHSNRVSDHS
+606 S
-618 DVLTGSFAADDRD
+618 DRD
-631 TGESANLTFGAEFRD
+631 NDARLTYGI
-646 GSTSGGNKDAL
+646 
-657 EGLGSMELKGEPEDL
+657 
-672 VLTESRPLA
+672 
-681 EYADKGTDNH
+681 
-691 AELPAG
+691 
-697 TYKVFHFDVGDF
+697 
-709 YLNVKTGEYYFDV
+709 DV
-722 NDDSDLVNR
+722 N
-731 MNLGDTHSLNF
+731 G
-742 SVTVTDEHGAS
+742 
-753 SFHDFTINI
+753 
-762 SGRNDRPELTVEH
+762 SGRE
-775 GLSATDGQVATGNL
+775 
-789 SDLVDVKDDDFG
+789 
-801 DTHEFYI
+801 
-808 VANPTMNG
+808 
-816 NYPGDY
+816 
-822 EGRQEDWA
+822 
-830 SNKLD
+830 
-835 NYNPV
+835 
-840 TTLGG
+840 
-845 KYGTLTINP
+845 
-854 DGSYEYRLYGPG
+854 
-866 EGHDD
+866 
-871 AYNAVK
+871 
-877 ALPDGATLE
+877 
-886 DEVFHIAV
+886 
-894 KDADG
+894 
-899 AFDIKELPIT
+899 
-909 VTGVND
+909 
-915 APVVNGFN
+915 
-923 VDVKEDGIE
+923 
-932 TDGLG
+932 
-937 GMHGTNLM
+937 
-945 PDTSYQGWVGN
+945 
-956 ADHKLAA
+956 
-963 TGNVF
+963 
-968 TDNGWGGKPIVSDVD
+968 
-983 QDDKLTV
+983 
-990 DIAPNNSNGNDGGI
+990 GGI
-1004 NFSLTN
+1004 NESGITVNMYTGSGDNRQPVVGADGKQVTESLLIN
-1010 TQDGVDAGSLTPEI
+1010 
-1024 ISSELVDGIRTIV
+1024 SSTMSTDPATGHAIQTIE
-1037 TNYGTLTLNTETGEY
+1037 TNYGTLTLDTVTGDY
-1052 SFVLS
+1052 TFVLN
-1057 DSALDDGGI
+1057 AE
-1066 ADMLAQGQKLT
+1066 AANHLAQGEKFDFHFT
-1077 LSFILTAT
+1077 T
-1085 DKNGQSA
+1085 
-1092 HHIMGV
+1092 
-1098 NIQGANEAPELTIT
+1098 
-1112 DSEGREISGT
+1112 T
-1122 VTVLEAGFDASGDAI
+1122 VTDQYGAQGHHMLGVTVEGTNDQPTLGVDNTRLEVTEK
-1137 GANSVSGELLG
+1137 GANSG
-1148 DDNDYG
+1148 NDYTNTDGGQATG
-1154 AKLEFG
+1154 ADADHGAELHYSFG
-1160 LASGTHGV
+1160 
-1168 SDSKSDMDARHDAFN
+1168 N
-1183 GSVKGEGVTEIKGEY
+1183 
-1198 GTLTISKDG
+1198 
-1207 SYTYILNEN
+1207 
-1216 ANKLGVDAD
+1216 DAD
-1225 GNPIHGSDSFTVY
+1225 GNPITSVPDQYGTMHIDPNTGRYWYELNNNSKDTQALEEGQKVDPTGGNGYTIRVTDEHGAYSEQHVEVEITGTNDNPYLVNGSQVNVVEAGVIPGGNTATPGKEQSDIGQSNIKDWEGDDLTYSINEGASDNRNPGSWSGETGTDDQGWLTYKTDIGVFHLDPATGKYYFVLDNDAQTVQELNAGETISRYLEFTVSDGKGGVLNTWVTANIKGTNDQPELTVNQPDLGVAEDGTLTASGTVSVTDPDSGGARGESFT
-1238 VRDEFGAWTAKPLD
+1238 FGIT
-1252 FDVVGSNDKPEV
+1252 GND
-1264 TLDVSAITLR
+1264 
-1274 EDGLH
+1274 
-1279 GNTNYVWEAGKTHS
+1279 
-1293 GRFTASDVDST
+1293 
-1304 DANGPFT
+1304 
-1311 FEVTPRNPAN
+1311 
-1321 YIMAVDGDTITWTH
+1321 
-1335 KGTTLDGSKLVDGFF
+1335 
-1350 SFTLNTKTGEYT
+1350 
-1362 VTLDDSQPG
+1362 
-1371 VQQWLENQ
+1371 
-1379 GGTLHFN
+1379 
-1386 VVAKDQHGLAS
+1386 
-1397 NTEDLT
+1397 
-1403 INLRGANDLPELNI
+1403 
-1417 VKPHGEVT
+1417 
-1425 EDGDKD
+1425 
-1431 GNADTAITATGQVQ
+1431 
-1445 ASETQDTGDT
+1445 
-1455 HTYYVFKQGA
+1455 
-1465 SNTKTGW
+1465 
-1472 KEGDYTEDQ
+1472 
-1481 LVYNE
+1481 
-1486 VNLDLWM
+1486 M
-1493 ENNSEA
+1493 ENTAQGQTPAMSSSM
-1499 VNVSGNE
+1499 SG
-1506 AQRQNNLFLGKPKAD
+1506 D
-1521 TYDGDSDR
+1521 
-1529 DGFSTVEGKY
+1529 Y
-1539 GTLTINVKT
+1539 GTLSIDPAT
-1548 GEYTYTLDS
+1548 GKYTYTLDNDS
-1557 SKVEH
+1557 QAVQE
-1562 LGVGDTLTETFSIL
+1562 LRTGETRTETFHVVVKDS
-1576 AQDKGGA
+1576 QGA
-1583 FDIKDV
+1583 FDIKEV
-1589 SFTINGTADRIL
+1589 TVTIHGQDDAIRLD
-1601 VNSTDAQVVQIT
+1601 STDCHVIQAT
-1613 EDGVN
+1613 EAGVE
-1618 FNTNVNN
+1618 FNTNVDN

-1632 GTFEVTPVDNPVDEN
+1632 GKFEVTPVDNPVDEN

-1684 EGNYTFKLADNADVN
+1684 EGNYTFTLADNADVN

-1722 DDMVTSQ
+1722 DDMVTNQ

-1778 EHDPGDLSF
+1778 EHNPGDLSF

-1826 LNAGQKLSEQGI
+1826 LNAGQKLSEQDI

-1859 LVIDVAGSAD
+1859 LVIDVTGSAD

-1899 GQLGL
+1899 GRLGL

-1927 NGADG
+1927 DG

-1939 VNADGSYTYTLSEN
+1939 VNPDGSYTYTLSEN

-1959 AMSDGESKYET
+1959 AMNDGESKSET

-2024 TSDTDHPGV
+2024 TSDTDYPGV

-2046 VDDQTGLSYMLVG
+2046 VDDQTGLRYMLVG
-2059 EDGNPVIALKTDYG
+2059 EDGNPVTELKTDYG

-2097 ESSSLDEALK
+2097 ESSTLDEALK
-2107 ALQNGESLTDG
+2107 ALQNDESLTDG
-2118 AKVVVVDPYG
+2118 AKVVVVDPHG

-2134 HNITVTIDPAVPG
+2134 HNITVTIDPADPNQ
-2147 EGGGE
+2147 GGGE

-2160 DDDSV
+2160 DDSSV
-2165 VHGSVSEDGRDIGA
+2165 LHGSVSEDGRDISA
-2179 TTDHVETTTFEG
+2179 TDHVETTTFEG

-2197 NNGTDA
+2197 DDGTDA

-2256 KPGLVQSLADGEM
+2256 KPGLVQNLADGEK

-2280 AVVKKDDG
+2280 RVVEAGG
-2288 SDAKITIDIYGTN
+2288 SAAKITIDIYGTN

-2307 GATDASI
+2307 GATDVSI

-2342 ADGKPSGG
+2342 ADGKPTGG

-2361 NGNHVTSMPTTYGT
+2361 DGNHVTSMPTEYGT

-2421 AYDGKDHSEPQDVT
+2421 AYDGKDYSEPQDVT

-2440 TNYGPEVV
+2440 TNYGPEVT
-2448 ATNVTLAVAEDGT
+2448 ATDVTLAVAEDGT

-2470 LFHDDEGTNNLIF
+2470 LFHDDEGTNNLTF
-2483 TASTTEN
+2483 TATAED
-2490 GKGGTVVQ
+2490 GKSGTVVQ

-2509 KYVYTLNN
+2509 EYVYTLNN

-2539 TDQHGKTST
+2539 TDEHGKTST

-2579 SDSGQ
+2579 SDSGH

-2597 GALHYGLTVPTD
+2597 GALRYGLTVPTD
-2609 ADGNPLHNAVLNA
+2609 DDGNPLHNAVLNA

-2633 TVNQDGT
+2633 RVNQDGT
-2640 YTFTLNN
+2640 YSFDLNN
-2647 DSDAV
+2647 ESDAV

-2664 VTLTVTDSQGNHT
+2664 VTLTVTDSQGNET
-2677 SMDIKVDI
+2677 SLNVRVDI

-2719 SFTAKD
+2719 SFIAKD

-2735 TDGGYGTVELVQG
+2735 TDGGYGKVELVRG
-2748 ANGQWTYKYT
+2748 ENGQWTYKYT
-2758 LDERAEVLGEGEKRT
+2758 LDERAEVLGEGERRT
-2773 DRFTV
+2773 DSFTV

-2783 EGATTEKIVT
+2783 EGATTEKTVT

-2800 DAPVIDTATAANNA
+2800 DAPVIDTATAADNA

-2820 DVDANDSHTLYVVVE
+2820 DVDANDSHTLYVVVD
-2835 GVSYEVVEN
+2835 GVAHEVVEN
-2844 SVTIAGKGTFSFT
+2844 SVTIDGKGTFNFT
-2857 ENAHGKW
+2857 ENTDGNWAY
-2864 TYRFEADPAVQAGMK
+2864 TFTADPAVQAGMK
-2879 EGDKKEL
+2879 EGDKEGL

-2925 LTGLVPDADFSISS
+2925 LTGLVPDADFSITS
-2939 DNNNA
+2939 DDTNA
-2944 DPHDNSLPLNDV
+2944 DPHDNSLPTHDV
-2956 KLDGQDHG
+2956 PVHGQEQG
-2964 DPLTYHFE
+2964 DALHYDFADMNA
-2972 QIDGNGDVQGTFG
+2972 QGDVQGTFG
-2985 TLHFDAN
+2985 TLLFDAN

-3010 AAAHAQGHDLTEQF
+3010 AAAHAQGHDLTEHF

-3035 VSGHVDVDL
+3035 VSGHVDVNL
-3044 AAPSPSAGGSLG
+3044 ATPSPSAGGSLG

-3112 GGDDAAV
+3112 GGDDTAV

-3143 GMDVLLVAGNE
+3143 GMDVLLVGSD

-3163 HLDSNV
+3163 QLDSNV

-3198 DNSLTLG
+3198 DSSLTLG

-3243 EHAMTQVQMENS
+3243 EQAMTQVQMENS

>member
-261 GTAQATV
+261 GTATTTV
-268 TVNVTGSNDVPTLAL
+268 TVNVVGSNDVPTLEL
-283 GKDHLTVAD
+283 GKDHLTVTD
-292 DGANAVEGA
+292 DGANAAEGA
-301 ITDGGTARGD
+301 IADGGTALGD
-311 DPDAGHDLRYSFG
+311 DPDAGHDLHYSFG
-324 TDDDGNPVTSITDEY
+324 TDGDGNPITSITDEY

-357 NSEAVQKLTGNG
+357 NSEAVQKLSGDG

-394 TIKGANDT
+394 TIKGANDV

-426 TATRDYTGGE
+426 SATKDYTGGE

-457 EGTDLTYGVVT
+457 EGSDLTYGVVT
-468 SGIVAGGGLTLTNP
+468 SGIVAGGELTLTNP
-482 DNAAETTTLKVL
+482 DNADETTTLKVL

-509 AGVFTLDADGHYSFE
+509 AGTFTLDADGHYSFE
-524 LNTDAGGFVDSMGQ
+524 LNTDAGGFVDAMGQ

-568 NEAPTF
+568 NEAPTISWSKVHVREDGVAPGGNES
-574 TQMAHKDYLGQE
+574 TTPDGKDNGY
-586 QASVDA
+586 VFPDHHR
-592 DGGWVVEAAEQGRW
+592 VEVEGTLQG
-606 RGDHSNRVSDHS
+606 S
-618 DVLTGSFAADDRD
+618 DRD
-631 TGESANLTFGAEFRD
+631 NDARLTYGI
-646 GSTSGGNKDAL
+646 
-657 EGLGSMELKGEPEDL
+657 
-672 VLTESRPLA
+672 
-681 EYADKGTDNH
+681 
-691 AELPAG
+691 
-697 TYKVFHFDVGDF
+697 
-709 YLNVKTGEYYFDV
+709 DV
-722 NDDSDLVNR
+722 N
-731 MNLGDTHSLNF
+731 G
-742 SVTVTDEHGAS
+742 
-753 SFHDFTINI
+753 
-762 SGRNDRPELTVEH
+762 SGRE
-775 GLSATDGQVATGNL
+775 
-789 SDLVDVKDDDFG
+789 
-801 DTHEFYI
+801 
-808 VANPTMNG
+808 
-816 NYPGDY
+816 
-822 EGRQEDWA
+822 
-830 SNKLD
+830 
-835 NYNPV
+835 
-840 TTLGG
+840 
-845 KYGTLTINP
+845 
-854 DGSYEYRLYGPG
+854 
-866 EGHDD
+866 
-871 AYNAVK
+871 
-877 ALPDGATLE
+877 
-886 DEVFHIAV
+886 
-894 KDADG
+894 
-899 AFDIKELPIT
+899 
-909 VTGVND
+909 
-915 APVVNGFN
+915 
-923 VDVKEDGIE
+923 
-932 TDGLG
+932 
-937 GMHGTNLM
+937 
-945 PDTSYQGWVGN
+945 
-956 ADHKLAA
+956 
-963 TGNVF
+963 
-968 TDNGWGGKPIVSDVD
+968 
-983 QDDKLTV
+983 
-990 DIAPNNSNGNDGGI
+990 GGI
-1004 NFSLTN
+1004 NESGITVNMYTGSGDNRQPVVGADGKQVTESLLIN
-1010 TQDGVDAGSLTPEI
+1010 
-1024 ISSELVDGIRTIV
+1024 SSTMSTDPVTGHAIQTIE
-1037 TNYGTLTLNTETGEY
+1037 TNYGTLTLDTVTGDY
-1052 SFVLS
+1052 TFVLN
-1057 DSALDDGGI
+1057 AE
-1066 ADMLAQGQKLT
+1066 AANHLAQGEKFDFHFT
-1077 LSFILTAT
+1077 T
-1085 DKNGQSA
+1085 
-1092 HHIMGV
+1092 
-1098 NIQGANEAPELTIT
+1098 
-1112 DSEGREISGT
+1112 T
-1122 VTVLEAGFDASGDAI
+1122 VTDQYGAQGHHMLGVTVEGTNDQPTLGVDNTRLEVTEK
-1137 GANSVSGELLG
+1137 GANSG
-1148 DDNDYG
+1148 NDYTNTDGGQATG
-1154 AKLEFG
+1154 ADADHGAELHYSFG
-1160 LASGTHGV
+1160 
-1168 SDSKSDMDARHDAFN
+1168 N
-1183 GSVKGEGVTEIKGEY
+1183 
-1198 GTLTISKDG
+1198 
-1207 SYTYILNEN
+1207 
-1216 ANKLGVDAD
+1216 DAD
-1225 GNPIHGSDSFTVY
+1225 GNPITSVPDQYGTMHIDPNTGRYWYELNNNSKDTQALEEGQKVDPTGGNGYTIRVTDEHGAYSEQHVEVEITGTNDNPYLVNGSQVNVVEAGVIPGGNTATPGKEQSDIGQSNIKDWEGDDLTYSINEGASDNRNPGSWSGETGTDDQGWLTYKTDIGVFRLDPATGKYYFVLDNDAQTVQELNAGETISRYLEFTVSDGKGGVLNTWVTANIKGTNDQPELTVNQPDLGVAEDGTLTASGTVSVTDPDSGGARGESFT
-1238 VRDEFGAWTAKPLD
+1238 FG
-1252 FDVVGSNDKPEV
+1252 
-1264 TLDVSAITLR
+1264 IT
-1274 EDGLH
+1274 
-1279 GNTNYVWEAGKTHS
+1279 GNN
-1293 GRFTASDVDST
+1293 
-1304 DANGPFT
+1304 
-1311 FEVTPRNPAN
+1311 
-1321 YIMAVDGDTITWTH
+1321 
-1335 KGTTLDGSKLVDGFF
+1335 
-1350 SFTLNTKTGEYT
+1350 
-1362 VTLDDSQPG
+1362 
-1371 VQQWLENQ
+1371 
-1379 GGTLHFN
+1379 
-1386 VVAKDQHGLAS
+1386 
-1397 NTEDLT
+1397 
-1403 INLRGANDLPELNI
+1403 
-1417 VKPHGEVT
+1417 
-1425 EDGDKD
+1425 
-1431 GNADTAITATGQVQ
+1431 
-1445 ASETQDTGDT
+1445 
-1455 HTYYVFKQGA
+1455 
-1465 SNTKTGW
+1465 
-1472 KEGDYTEDQ
+1472 
-1481 LVYNE
+1481 
-1486 VNLDLWM
+1486 M
-1493 ENNSEA
+1493 ENTAQGQTPAMSSSM
-1499 VNVSGNE
+1499 SG
-1506 AQRQNNLFLGKPKAD
+1506 D
-1521 TYDGDSDR
+1521 
-1529 DGFSTVEGKY
+1529 Y
-1539 GTLTINVKT
+1539 GTLSIDPAT
-1548 GEYTYTLDS
+1548 GKYTYTLDNDS
-1557 SKVEH
+1557 QAVQE
-1562 LGVGDTLTETFSIL
+1562 LRTGETRTETFHVVVKDS
-1576 AQDKGGA
+1576 QGA
-1583 FDIKDV
+1583 FDIKEV
-1589 SFTINGTADRIL
+1589 TVTIHGQDDAIRLD
-1601 VNSTDAQVVQIT
+1601 STDCHVIQTT
-1613 EDGVN
+1613 EAGVE
-1618 FNTNVNN
+1618 FNTNVDN

-1632 GTFEVTPVDNPVDEN
+1632 GKFEVTPVDNPVDEN

-1826 LNAGQKLSEQGI
+1826 LNAGQKLSEQDI

-1859 LVIDVAGSAD
+1859 LVIDVTGSAD

-1927 NGADG
+1927 DGADG

-1939 VNADGSYTYTLSEN
+1939 VNPDGSYTYTLSEN

-1959 AMSDGESKYET
+1959 AMNDGESKSET

-2024 TSDTDHPGV
+2024 TSDTDYPGV

-2046 VDDQTGLSYMLVG
+2046 VDDQTGLRYMLVG
-2059 EDGNPVIALKTDYG
+2059 EDGNPVTELKTDYG

-2097 ESSSLDEALK
+2097 ESSTLDEALK

-2118 AKVVVVDPYG
+2118 AKVVVVDPHG

-2134 HNITVTIDPAVPG
+2134 HNITVTIDPADPNH
-2147 EGGGE
+2147 GGGE

-2160 DDDSV
+2160 DDSSV
-2165 VHGSVSEDGRDIGA
+2165 LHGSVSEDGRDISA
-2179 TTDHVETTTFEG
+2179 TGHVETTTFEG

-2197 NNGTDA
+2197 DDGTDA

-2256 KPGLVQSLADGEM
+2256 KPGLVQSLADGEK

-2280 AVVKKDDG
+2280 QVVEAGG
-2288 SDAKITIDIYGTN
+2288 SAAKITIDIYGTN

-2342 ADGKPSGG
+2342 ADGKPTGG
-2350 TESVTYYFVDQ
+2350 TESVTYYFLDQ
-2361 NGNHVTSMPTTYGT
+2361 DGNHVTSMPTEYGT

-2421 AYDGKDHSEPQDVT
+2421 AYDGKDYSEPQDVT

-2440 TNYGPEVV
+2440 TNYGPEVT
-2448 ATNVTLAVAEDGT
+2448 ATDVTLAVAEDGT

-2509 KYVYTLNN
+2509 EYVYTLNN
-2517 ADPAVQGLDADHPGK
+2517 ADPAVQGLDTDHPGK

-2539 TDQHGKTST
+2539 TDEHGKTST

-2597 GALHYGLTVPTD
+2597 GALRYGLTVPTD
-2609 ADGNPLHNAVLNA
+2609 DDGNPLHNAVLNA

-2633 TVNQDGT
+2633 RVNQDGT
-2640 YTFTLNN
+2640 YSFDLNN
-2647 DSDAV
+2647 ESDAV

-2664 VTLTVTDSQGNHT
+2664 VTLTVTDSQGNET
-2677 SMDIKVDI
+2677 SLNVRVDI

-2708 NGADS
+2708 NGVDS

-2719 SFTAKD
+2719 SFIAKD

-2735 TDGGYGTVELVQG
+2735 TDGGYGKVELVRG
-2748 ANGQWTYKYT
+2748 ENGQWTYKYT

-2773 DRFTV
+2773 DSFTV

-2783 EGATTEKIVT
+2783 EGATTEKTVT

-2800 DAPVIDTATAANNA
+2800 DAPVIDTATAADNA

-2820 DVDANDSHTLYVVVE
+2820 DVDANDSHTLYVVVD
-2835 GVSYEVVEN
+2835 GVAHEVVEN
-2844 SVTIAGKGTFSFT
+2844 SVTIDGKGTFNFT
-2857 ENAHGKW
+2857 ETTDGNWAY
-2864 TYRFEADPAVQAGMK
+2864 TFTADPAVQAGMK

-2925 LTGLVPDADFSISS
+2925 LTGLVPDADFSITS
-2939 DNNNA
+2939 DDTNA
-2944 DPHDNSLPLNDV
+2944 DPHDNSLPTHDV
-2956 KLDGQDHG
+2956 PVHGQEQG
-2964 DPLTYHFE
+2964 DALHYDFADMNA
-2972 QIDGNGDVQGTFG
+2972 QGDVQGTFG

-3010 AAAHAQGHDLTEQF
+3010 AAAHAQGHDLTEHF

-3035 VSGHVDVDL
+3035 VSGHVDVNL
-3044 AAPSPSAGGSLG
+3044 ATPSPSAGGSLG

-3112 GGDDAAV
+3112 GGDDTAV

-3143 GMDVLLVAGNE
+3143 GMDVLLVGSD

-3163 HLDSNV
+3163 QLDSNV

-3198 DNSLTLG
+3198 DSSLSLG

-3243 EHAMTQVQMENS
+3243 EQAMTQVQMENS

>member
-189 VNAYDPDG
+189 VNAHDPDG

-261 GTAQATV
+261 GTATTTV
-268 TVNVTGSNDVPTLAL
+268 TVNVVGSNDVPTLEL
-283 GKDHLTVAD
+283 GKDHLTVTD
-292 DGANAVEGA
+292 DGANAAEGA
-301 ITDGGTARGD
+301 ITDGGTALGD
-311 DPDAGHDLRYSFG
+311 DPDAGHDLHYSFG
-324 TDDDGNPVTSITDEY
+324 TDGEGNPITSITDEY

-357 NSEAVQKLTGNG
+357 NSEAVQKLSGDG

-394 TIKGANDT
+394 TIKGANDV

-426 TATRDYTGGE
+426 SATKDYTGGE

-457 EGTDLTYGVVT
+457 EGSDLTYGVVT
-468 SGIVAGGGLTLTNP
+468 SGIVAGGELTLTNP
-482 DNAAETTTLKVL
+482 DNADETTTLKVL

-509 AGVFTLDADGHYSFE
+509 AGTFTLDADGHYSFE
-524 LNTDAGGFVDSMGQ
+524 LNTDAGGFVDAMGQ

-568 NEAPTF
+568 NEAPTISWSKVHVREDGVAPGGNES
-574 TQMAHKDYLGQE
+574 TTPDGKDNGY
-586 QASVDA
+586 VFPDHHR
-592 DGGWVVEAAEQGRW
+592 VEVEGTLQG
-606 RGDHSNRVSDHS
+606 S
-618 DVLTGSFAADDRD
+618 DRD
-631 TGESANLTFGAEFRD
+631 NDARLTYGI
-646 GSTSGGNKDAL
+646 
-657 EGLGSMELKGEPEDL
+657 
-672 VLTESRPLA
+672 
-681 EYADKGTDNH
+681 
-691 AELPAG
+691 
-697 TYKVFHFDVGDF
+697 
-709 YLNVKTGEYYFDV
+709 DV
-722 NDDSDLVNR
+722 N
-731 MNLGDTHSLNF
+731 G
-742 SVTVTDEHGAS
+742 
-753 SFHDFTINI
+753 
-762 SGRNDRPELTVEH
+762 SGRE
-775 GLSATDGQVATGNL
+775 
-789 SDLVDVKDDDFG
+789 
-801 DTHEFYI
+801 
-808 VANPTMNG
+808 
-816 NYPGDY
+816 
-822 EGRQEDWA
+822 
-830 SNKLD
+830 
-835 NYNPV
+835 
-840 TTLGG
+840 
-845 KYGTLTINP
+845 
-854 DGSYEYRLYGPG
+854 
-866 EGHDD
+866 
-871 AYNAVK
+871 
-877 ALPDGATLE
+877 
-886 DEVFHIAV
+886 
-894 KDADG
+894 
-899 AFDIKELPIT
+899 
-909 VTGVND
+909 
-915 APVVNGFN
+915 
-923 VDVKEDGIE
+923 
-932 TDGLG
+932 
-937 GMHGTNLM
+937 
-945 PDTSYQGWVGN
+945 
-956 ADHKLAA
+956 
-963 TGNVF
+963 
-968 TDNGWGGKPIVSDVD
+968 
-983 QDDKLTV
+983 
-990 DIAPNNSNGNDGGI
+990 GGI
-1004 NFSLTN
+1004 NESGITVNMYTGSGDNRQPVVGADGKQVTESLLIN
-1010 TQDGVDAGSLTPEI
+1010 
-1024 ISSELVDGIRTIV
+1024 SSTMSTDPATGHAIQTIE
-1037 TNYGTLTLNTETGEY
+1037 TNYGTLTLDTVTGDY
-1052 SFVLS
+1052 TFVLN
-1057 DSALDDGGI
+1057 AE
-1066 ADMLAQGQKLT
+1066 AANHLAQGEKFDFHFT
-1077 LSFILTAT
+1077 T
-1085 DKNGQSA
+1085 
-1092 HHIMGV
+1092 
-1098 NIQGANEAPELTIT
+1098 
-1112 DSEGREISGT
+1112 T
-1122 VTVLEAGFDASGDAI
+1122 VTDQYGAQGHHMLGVTVEGTNDQPTLGVDNTRLEVTEK
-1137 GANSVSGELLG
+1137 GANSG
-1148 DDNDYG
+1148 NDYTNTDGGQATG
-1154 AKLEFG
+1154 ADADHGAELHYSFG
-1160 LASGTHGV
+1160 
-1168 SDSKSDMDARHDAFN
+1168 N
-1183 GSVKGEGVTEIKGEY
+1183 
-1198 GTLTISKDG
+1198 
-1207 SYTYILNEN
+1207 
-1216 ANKLGVDAD
+1216 DAD
-1225 GNPIHGSDSFTVY
+1225 GNPITSVPDQYGTMHIDPNTGRYWYELNNNSKDTQALEEGQKVDPTGGNGYTIRVTDEHGAYSEQHVEVEITGTNDNPYLVNGSQVNVVEAGVIPGGNTATTGKEQSDIGQSNIKDWEGDDLTYSVNEGASDNRNPGSWSGETGTDDQGWLTYKTDIGVFHLDPATGKYYFVLDNDAQTVQELNAGETISRYLEFTVSDGKGGVLNTWVTANIKGTNDQPELTVNQPDLGVAEDGTLTASGTVSVTDPDSGGTKGESFT
-1238 VRDEFGAWTAKPLD
+1238 FGIT
-1252 FDVVGSNDKPEV
+1252 GND
-1264 TLDVSAITLR
+1264 
-1274 EDGLH
+1274 
-1279 GNTNYVWEAGKTHS
+1279 
-1293 GRFTASDVDST
+1293 
-1304 DANGPFT
+1304 
-1311 FEVTPRNPAN
+1311 
-1321 YIMAVDGDTITWTH
+1321 
-1335 KGTTLDGSKLVDGFF
+1335 
-1350 SFTLNTKTGEYT
+1350 
-1362 VTLDDSQPG
+1362 
-1371 VQQWLENQ
+1371 
-1379 GGTLHFN
+1379 
-1386 VVAKDQHGLAS
+1386 
-1397 NTEDLT
+1397 
-1403 INLRGANDLPELNI
+1403 
-1417 VKPHGEVT
+1417 
-1425 EDGDKD
+1425 
-1431 GNADTAITATGQVQ
+1431 
-1445 ASETQDTGDT
+1445 
-1455 HTYYVFKQGA
+1455 
-1465 SNTKTGW
+1465 
-1472 KEGDYTEDQ
+1472 
-1481 LVYNE
+1481 
-1486 VNLDLWM
+1486 M
-1493 ENNSEA
+1493 ENTVQGQTPAMSSSM
-1499 VNVSGNE
+1499 SG
-1506 AQRQNNLFLGKPKAD
+1506 D
-1521 TYDGDSDR
+1521 
-1529 DGFSTVEGKY
+1529 Y
-1539 GTLTINVKT
+1539 GTLSIDPAT
-1548 GEYTYTLDS
+1548 GKYTYTLDNDS
-1557 SKVEH
+1557 QAVQE
-1562 LGVGDTLTETFSIL
+1562 LRTGETRTETFHVVVKDS
-1576 AQDKGGA
+1576 QGA
-1583 FDIKDV
+1583 FDIKEV
-1589 SFTINGTADRIL
+1589 TVTIHGQDDAIRLD
-1601 VNSTDAQVVQIT
+1601 STDCHVIQTT
-1613 EDGVN
+1613 EAGVE
-1618 FNTNVNN
+1618 FNTNVDN

-1632 GTFEVTPVDNPVDEN
+1632 GKFEVTPVDNPVDEN

-1653 YGFTDPDGTFH
+1653 YGFTDADGTFH

-1684 EGNYTFKLADNADVN
+1684 EGNYTFTLADNADVN

-1826 LNAGQKLSEQGI
+1826 LNAGQKLSEQDI

-1859 LVIDVAGSAD
+1859 LVIDVTGSAD

-1884 SGADINHAAQDPAIH
+1884 SGADINHAVQDPAIH

-1927 NGADG
+1927 DGADG

-1939 VNADGSYTYTLSEN
+1939 VNPDGSYTYTLSEN

-1959 AMSDGESKYET
+1959 AMNDGESKYET

-2000 TVGENDESAF
+2000 TVGGNDESAF

-2024 TSDTDHPGV
+2024 TSDTDYPGV

-2046 VDDQTGLSYMLVG
+2046 VDDQTGLRYMLVG
-2059 EDGNPVIALKTDYG
+2059 EDGNPVTELKTDYG

-2097 ESSSLDEALK
+2097 ESSTLDEALK

-2118 AKVVVVDPYG
+2118 AKVVVVDPHG

-2134 HNITVTIDPAVPG
+2134 HNITVTIDPADPNQGDGGYPG
-2147 EGGGE
+2147 
-2152 HPGLSLVF
+2152 HSLIF
-2160 DDDSV
+2160 DDSSV
-2165 VHGSVSEDGRDIGA
+2165 LHGSVSEDGRDISA

-2197 NNGTDA
+2197 DDGTDA

-2256 KPGLVQSLADGEM
+2256 KPGLVQSLADGEK

-2280 AVVKKDDG
+2280 AVVKNGDG

-2323 SDMTAT
+2323 SDMTAR

-2342 ADGKPSGG
+2342 ADGKPTGG

-2361 NGNHVTSMPTTYGT
+2361 DGNHVTSMPTEYGT

-2421 AYDGKDHSEPQDVT
+2421 AYDGKDYSEPQDVT

-2440 TNYGPEVV
+2440 TNYGPEVT
-2448 ATNVTLAVAEDGT
+2448 ATDVTLAVAEDGT

-2509 KYVYTLNN
+2509 EYVYTLNN

-2539 TDQHGKTST
+2539 TDEHGKTST

-2584 ATAYDADSVDQSG
+2584 ATAYDADSIDQSG
-2597 GALHYGLTVPTD
+2597 GALRYGLTVPTD
-2609 ADGNPLHNAVLNA
+2609 DDGNPLHNAVLNA

-2633 TVNQDGT
+2633 RVNQDGT
-2640 YTFTLNN
+2640 YSFDLNN
-2647 DSDAV
+2647 ESDAV

-2664 VTLTVTDSQGNHT
+2664 VTLTVTDSQGNET
-2677 SMDIKVDI
+2677 SLNVRVDI

-2719 SFTAKD
+2719 SFIAKD

-2735 TDGGYGTVELVQG
+2735 TDGGYGKVELVQG
-2748 ANGQWTYKYT
+2748 ENGQWTYKYT
-2758 LDERAEVLGEGEKRT
+2758 LDERAEVLGEGERRT
-2773 DRFTV
+2773 DSFTV

-2783 EGATTEKIVT
+2783 EGATTEKTVT
-2793 VHIEGTN
+2793 VHIEGAN
-2800 DAPVIDTATAANNA
+2800 DAPVIDTATAADNA

-2820 DVDANDSHTLYVVVE
+2820 DVDANDSHTLYVVVD
-2835 GVSYEVVEN
+2835 GVAHEVVEN
-2844 SVTIAGKGTFSFT
+2844 SVTIDGKGTFNFT
-2857 ENAHGKW
+2857 ENTDGNWAY
-2864 TYRFEADPAVQAGMK
+2864 TFTADPAVQAGMK
-2879 EGDKKEL
+2879 EGGKEEL

-2925 LTGLVPDADFSISS
+2925 LTGLVPDADFSITS
-2939 DNNNA
+2939 DDTNA
-2944 DPHDNSLPLNDV
+2944 DPHDNSLPTHDV
-2956 KLDGQDHG
+2956 PVHGQEQG
-2964 DPLTYHFE
+2964 DALHYDFADMNA
-2972 QIDGNGDVQGTFG
+2972 QGDVQGTFG

-3010 AAAHAQGHDLTEQF
+3010 AAAHAQGHDLTEHF

-3035 VSGHVDVDL
+3035 VSGHVDVNL
-3044 AAPSPSAGGSLG
+3044 ATPSPSAGGSLG

>member
-261 GTAQATV
+261 GTATTTV
-268 TVNVTGSNDVPTLAL
+268 TVNVVGSNDVPTLEL
-283 GKDHLTVAD
+283 GKDHLTVTD
-292 DGANAVEGA
+292 DGANAAEGA
-301 ITDGGTARGD
+301 ITDGGTALGD
-311 DPDAGHDLRYSFG
+311 DPDAGHDLHYSFG
-324 TDDDGNPVTSITDEY
+324 TDGDGNPITSITDEY

-357 NSEAVQKLTGNG
+357 NSEAVQKLSGDG

-394 TIKGANDT
+394 TIKGANDV

-426 TATRDYTGGE
+426 SATKDYTGGE

-457 EGTDLTYGVVT
+457 EGSDLTYGVVT
-468 SGIVAGGGLTLTNP
+468 SGIVAGGELTLTNP
-482 DNAAETTTLKVL
+482 DNADETTTLKVL

-509 AGVFTLDADGHYSFE
+509 AGTFTLDADGHYSFE
-524 LNTDAGGFVDSMGQ
+524 LNTDAGGFVDAMGQ

-568 NEAPTF
+568 NEAPTISWSKVHVREDGVAPGGNES
-574 TQMAHKDYLGQE
+574 TTPDGKDNGY
-586 QASVDA
+586 VFPDHHR
-592 DGGWVVEAAEQGRW
+592 VEVEGTLQG
-606 RGDHSNRVSDHS
+606 S
-618 DVLTGSFAADDRD
+618 DRD
-631 TGESANLTFGAEFRD
+631 NDARLTYGI
-646 GSTSGGNKDAL
+646 
-657 EGLGSMELKGEPEDL
+657 
-672 VLTESRPLA
+672 
-681 EYADKGTDNH
+681 
-691 AELPAG
+691 
-697 TYKVFHFDVGDF
+697 
-709 YLNVKTGEYYFDV
+709 DV
-722 NDDSDLVNR
+722 N
-731 MNLGDTHSLNF
+731 G
-742 SVTVTDEHGAS
+742 
-753 SFHDFTINI
+753 
-762 SGRNDRPELTVEH
+762 SGRE
-775 GLSATDGQVATGNL
+775 
-789 SDLVDVKDDDFG
+789 
-801 DTHEFYI
+801 
-808 VANPTMNG
+808 
-816 NYPGDY
+816 
-822 EGRQEDWA
+822 
-830 SNKLD
+830 
-835 NYNPV
+835 
-840 TTLGG
+840 
-845 KYGTLTINP
+845 
-854 DGSYEYRLYGPG
+854 
-866 EGHDD
+866 
-871 AYNAVK
+871 
-877 ALPDGATLE
+877 
-886 DEVFHIAV
+886 
-894 KDADG
+894 
-899 AFDIKELPIT
+899 
-909 VTGVND
+909 
-915 APVVNGFN
+915 
-923 VDVKEDGIE
+923 
-932 TDGLG
+932 
-937 GMHGTNLM
+937 
-945 PDTSYQGWVGN
+945 
-956 ADHKLAA
+956 
-963 TGNVF
+963 
-968 TDNGWGGKPIVSDVD
+968 
-983 QDDKLTV
+983 
-990 DIAPNNSNGNDGGI
+990 GGI
-1004 NFSLTN
+1004 NESGITVNMYTGSGDNRQPVVGADGKQVTESLLIN
-1010 TQDGVDAGSLTPEI
+1010 
-1024 ISSELVDGIRTIV
+1024 SSTMSTDPVTGHAIQTIE
-1037 TNYGTLTLNTETGEY
+1037 TNYGTLTLDTVTGDY
-1052 SFVLS
+1052 TFVLN
-1057 DSALDDGGI
+1057 AE
-1066 ADMLAQGQKLT
+1066 AANHLAQGEKFDFHFT
-1077 LSFILTAT
+1077 T
-1085 DKNGQSA
+1085 
-1092 HHIMGV
+1092 
-1098 NIQGANEAPELTIT
+1098 
-1112 DSEGREISGT
+1112 T
-1122 VTVLEAGFDASGDAI
+1122 VTDQYGAQGHHMLGVTVEGTNDQPTLGVDNTRLEVTEK
-1137 GANSVSGELLG
+1137 GANSG
-1148 DDNDYG
+1148 NDYTNTDGGQATG
-1154 AKLEFG
+1154 ADADHGAELHYSFG
-1160 LASGTHGV
+1160 
-1168 SDSKSDMDARHDAFN
+1168 N
-1183 GSVKGEGVTEIKGEY
+1183 
-1198 GTLTISKDG
+1198 
-1207 SYTYILNEN
+1207 
-1216 ANKLGVDAD
+1216 DAD
-1225 GNPIHGSDSFTVY
+1225 GNPITSVPDQYGTMHIDPNTGRYWYELNNNSKDTQALEEGQKVDPTGGNGYTIRVTDEHGAYSEQHVEVEITGTNDNPYLVNGSQVNVVEAGVIPGGNTVTPGKEQSDIGQSNIKDWEGDDLTYSINEGASDNRNPGSWSGETGTDDQGWLTYKTDIGVFHLDPATGKYYFVLDNDAQTVQELNAGETISRYLEFTVSDGKGGVLNTWVTANIKGTNDQPELTVNQPDLGVAEDGTLTASGTVSVTDPDSGGARGESFT
-1238 VRDEFGAWTAKPLD
+1238 FGIT
-1252 FDVVGSNDKPEV
+1252 GND
-1264 TLDVSAITLR
+1264 
-1274 EDGLH
+1274 
-1279 GNTNYVWEAGKTHS
+1279 
-1293 GRFTASDVDST
+1293 
-1304 DANGPFT
+1304 
-1311 FEVTPRNPAN
+1311 
-1321 YIMAVDGDTITWTH
+1321 
-1335 KGTTLDGSKLVDGFF
+1335 
-1350 SFTLNTKTGEYT
+1350 
-1362 VTLDDSQPG
+1362 
-1371 VQQWLENQ
+1371 
-1379 GGTLHFN
+1379 
-1386 VVAKDQHGLAS
+1386 
-1397 NTEDLT
+1397 
-1403 INLRGANDLPELNI
+1403 
-1417 VKPHGEVT
+1417 
-1425 EDGDKD
+1425 
-1431 GNADTAITATGQVQ
+1431 
-1445 ASETQDTGDT
+1445 
-1455 HTYYVFKQGA
+1455 
-1465 SNTKTGW
+1465 
-1472 KEGDYTEDQ
+1472 
-1481 LVYNE
+1481 
-1486 VNLDLWM
+1486 M
-1493 ENNSEA
+1493 ENTAQGQTPAMSSSM
-1499 VNVSGNE
+1499 SG
-1506 AQRQNNLFLGKPKAD
+1506 D
-1521 TYDGDSDR
+1521 
-1529 DGFSTVEGKY
+1529 Y
-1539 GTLTINVKT
+1539 GTLSIDPAT
-1548 GEYTYTLDS
+1548 GKYTYTLDNDS
-1557 SKVEH
+1557 QAVQE
-1562 LGVGDTLTETFSIL
+1562 LRTGETRTETFHVVVKDS
-1576 AQDKGGA
+1576 QGA
-1583 FDIKDV
+1583 FDIKEV
-1589 SFTINGTADRIL
+1589 TVTIHGQDDAIRLD
-1601 VNSTDAQVVQIT
+1601 STDCHVIQTT
-1613 EDGVN
+1613 EAGVE
-1618 FNTNVNN
+1618 FNTNVDN

-1632 GTFEVTPVDNPVDEN
+1632 GKFEVTPVDNPVDEN

-1684 EGNYTFKLADNADVN
+1684 EGNYTFTLADNADVN

-1826 LNAGQKLSEQGI
+1826 LNAGQKLSEQDI

-1859 LVIDVAGSAD
+1859 LVIDVTGSAD

-1927 NGADG
+1927 EGADG

-1939 VNADGSYTYTLSEN
+1939 VNPDGSYIYTLSEN

-1959 AMSDGESKYET
+1959 AMNDGESKSET

-2024 TSDTDHPGV
+2024 TSDTDYPGV

-2046 VDDQTGLSYMLVG
+2046 VDDQTGLRYMLVG
-2059 EDGNPVIALKTDYG
+2059 EDGNPVTELKTDYG

-2097 ESSSLDEALK
+2097 ESSTLDEALK

-2118 AKVVVVDPYG
+2118 AKVVVVDPHG

-2134 HNITVTIDPAVPG
+2134 HNITVTIDPADPNH
-2147 EGGGE
+2147 GGGE
-2152 HPGLSLVF
+2152 HPGLSLEF
-2160 DDDSV
+2160 DDSSV
-2165 VHGSVSEDGRDIGA
+2165 LHGSVSEDGRDISA
-2179 TTDHVETTTFEG
+2179 TDHVETTTFEG

-2197 NNGTDA
+2197 DDGTDA

-2256 KPGLVQSLADGEM
+2256 KPGLVQSLADGEK

-2280 AVVKKDDG
+2280 QVVEADG
-2288 SDAKITIDIYGTN
+2288 SAAKITIDIYGTN

-2342 ADGKPSGG
+2342 ADGKPTGG

-2361 NGNHVTSMPTTYGT
+2361 DGNHVTSMPTEYGT

-2421 AYDGKDHSEPQDVT
+2421 AYDGKDYSEPQDVT
-2435 VTING
+2435 VTIDG

-2448 ATNVTLAVAEDGT
+2448 ATDVTLAVTEDGT
-2461 LADSGALSG
+2461 LTDSGALSG
-2470 LFHDDEGTNNLIF
+2470 LFHDDEGMGNLIF

-2509 KYVYTLNN
+2509 EYVYTLNN
-2517 ADPAVQGLDADHPGK
+2517 ADPAVQGLDDDHPGK

-2539 TDQHGKTST
+2539 TDEHGKTST

-2597 GALHYGLTVPTD
+2597 GALRYGLTVPTD
-2609 ADGNPLHNAVLNA
+2609 DDGNPLHNAVLNA

-2633 TVNQDGT
+2633 RVNQDGT
-2640 YTFTLNN
+2640 YSFDLNN
-2647 DSDAV
+2647 ESDAV

-2664 VTLTVTDSQGNHT
+2664 VTLTVTDSQGNET
-2677 SMDIKVDI
+2677 SLNVRVDI

-2719 SFTAKD
+2719 SFIAKD

-2735 TDGGYGTVELVQG
+2735 TDGGYGKVELVRG
-2748 ANGQWTYKYT
+2748 ENGQWTYKYT

-2773 DRFTV
+2773 DSFTV

-2783 EGATTEKIVT
+2783 EGATTEKTVT

-2800 DAPVIDTATAANNA
+2800 DAPVIDTATAADNA

-2820 DVDANDSHTLYVVVE
+2820 DVDANDSHTLYVVVD
-2835 GVSYEVVEN
+2835 GVAHEVVEN
-2844 SVTIAGKGTFSFT
+2844 SVTIDGKGTFNFT
-2857 ENAHGKW
+2857 ENTDGNWAY
-2864 TYRFEADPAVQAGMK
+2864 TFTADPAVQAGMK

-2925 LTGLVPDADFSISS
+2925 LTGLVPDADFSITS
-2939 DNNNA
+2939 DDTNA
-2944 DPHDNSLPLNDV
+2944 DPHDNSLPTHDV
-2956 KLDGQDHG
+2956 PVHGQEQG
-2964 DPLTYHFE
+2964 DALHYDFADMNA
-2972 QIDGNGDVQGTFG
+2972 QGDVQGTFG

-3010 AAAHAQGHDLTEQF
+3010 AAAHAQGHDLTEHF

-3035 VSGHVDVDL
+3035 VSGHVDVNL
-3044 AAPSPSAGGSLG
+3044 ATPSPSAGGSLG

-3112 GGDDAAV
+3112 GGDDTAV

-3143 GMDVLLVAGNE
+3143 GMDVLLVGSD

-3163 HLDSNV
+3163 QLDSNV

-3198 DNSLTLG
+3198 DSSLTLG

-3243 EHAMTQVQMENS
+3243 EQAMTQVQMENS